1 MKKSAQR
8 IAAWLLAAS
17 MVAGTFVQPMAVYA
31 ESTVSVADGTTA
43 AGDIITA
50 DGDVV
55 IGNSAGDAD
64 LNADTNKTADVDTPT
79 EDAPAADADAPA
91 EDDTTTA
98 DADAPAEDD
107 TTAADAD
114 APTEDGATT
123 TDADAPTEDGAT
135 TADAD
140 APTEDGA
147 TTADA
152 DTSAEDDTLTIT
164 PTDLQSCMALLS
176 ASELALDADSIA
188 PEVRDET
195 MALED
200 EITVNSA
207 DTLQALVNAAVLKDS
222 TATNI
227 TVNAEPNHAY
237 TGTLVIPDGTLLGTN
252 EDGTTFEVNYTGK
265 TITLNMNG
273 STLTVPNDAAVG
285 VSVFGKLTIQNGT
298 IKAAENCTA
307 TRGAQV
313 PLGGNLTLD
322 NTTISGF
329 HYAGPGAGVYVKGT
343 AAINSDGS
351 FDVMLDDKS
360 APVQDDAGNYKIKK
374 VQGANSTDMDT
385 YFTMLG
391 TSRIEKCVSNGSGAA
406 LYAHNA
412 AVVTLTGATF
422 AGNDSADNGGAVYLG
437 TGVTLTLA
445 DGVVFDG
452 NHSAMDGGALYLAN
466 QYDLQVKTETVKV
479 QVPVVFSGSKDD
491 AGLHGAKF
499 TGNTADGNG
508 GALAFDAQFNGLADN
523 TIQYATFAG
532 NIAKVR
538 GGAIAF
544 NAGIVQNTLDTC
556 AFTKNHAICGG
567 AVYYPN
573 MIKEGEDRTPD
584 YSIINSAFERNA
596 ATDDNGL
603 NGYGGA
609 VLLQMNHSGNL
620 TTNHTASLR
629 IQDSTFTNNSA
640 SYSGGAVAAW
650 KEGNGTRAIRMQVT
664 LDGNTFTDN
673 STTADNSKVTWGGGG
688 AVYLDSS
695 AAGTFT
701 ANTFTGNSSACRG
714 GAVYMQNDLDI
725 EDHIHTFGALGK
737 DGKPD
742 PDKANTFTGN
752 HADVWGGAIFDG
764 VSNETVCGETTKTL
778 IYGGTFQNNTTYSAG
793 GAVYFSNKR
802 GREDDAILFDGVTF
816 TGNEAQRTGS
826 GGALYLSDSRIAI
839 RNSIF
844 TGNKTELNTGGAIC
858 ASYTDNLAV
867 KDTNFEG
874 NIAGNVRQNDARG
887 GAILVTRGG
896 VQLENDAFTKNEGST
911 GGAIS
916 SHWDYGTQLAIK
928 NCQFTEN
935 KATNSGGALYSYGS
949 TVEVRDSDFTGNNA
963 ANGGAVCMSGRY
975 NIQPYYATLTVH
987 EGCTFTN
994 NCVTGQGGAIYMEN
1008 SSGVSY
1014 TDTDGNLKYY
1024 HNVVQILGTE
1034 GNPVTFTGN
1043 KATSGHGGALR
1054 MGNRVDLNV
1063 EYATFENNSCNSSG
1077 NLGGVVYA
1085 GACDT
1090 VKLTNST
1097 FTNNSTTGSGG
1108 VLYADGAL
1116 QYVTIN
1122 GTSTKYP
1129 DPENITVENCS
1140 FTGNSAGTNGGV
1152 IATAGYLNND
1162 ANRYKDLVG
1171 NLTLNNNTFDGN
1183 HAGTQGGALYINSN
1197 WEGKIHGGSITNNT
1211 AGTNG
1216 GALFVRRSHVSVD
1229 GGAVIDGNTAGND
1242 GGAIYVGYEWGETW
1256 KDNTYPNNRVTTED
1270 CTISHNTAQR
1280 GGVAFMQSYAGFA
1293 MDKTTQVEGN
1303 IGTGD
1308 VYVCANA
1315 REVTLAKAKELQG
1328 KYTAWRMDDTED
1340 LTGAVTNDN
1349 KKDHYYNL
1357 LGDTRYVARLNGGL
1371 LDKEKFA
1378 TLQEAI
1384 NAAQTRGKDSTID
1397 LLADVN
1403 EKVTANTEN
1412 GAITLNLNHY
1422 TLSGSINLNNAK
1434 NSNAFTLT
1442 DEAKADAKENSTAG
1456 LFTGTGDG
1464 IVMGKGSANDVPN
1477 TLVLKNVALSNFL
1490 RAVTGSNYTSV
1501 TADGATFEKY
1511 YYYGIR
1517 IYNNSSITVK
1527 NSTFHDS
1534 TTSTGYNSHALFV
1547 ESQQNTVTIED
1558 GKFYNLT
1565 AQYGPAVYMHSNNTL
1580 IINSGEFY
1588 NNTATSKGGVIATNA
1603 TGNTIT
1609 INGGAF
1615 HNNKAVYG
1623 GVIDTNVSENNSY
1636 SNTVTI
1642 AGGTFKENT
1651 ATADGGVIRMGGA
1664 KDGKVA
1670 NTLTISGGE
1679 ISGNKAVN
1687 GGAVYCGGKTNI
1699 TISGT
1704 NTTPGVVMNNTAD
1717 MGGNLLLAGEGSTL
1731 TVAAGGLLYGGAT
1744 AGDVMFTQPGR
1755 VDLCDVS
1762 SLYLEPVT
1770 EKDDLVWLKNQE
1782 SNGKATHLQE
1792 AAAAQDCYILTKNG
1806 AAPALYAARIGE
1818 SFYHSISQAFSA
1830 AKEDEG
1836 DQTIV
1841 LLRDQTENLTVTP
1854 LTKEVTLNLNGY
1866 TLTSQITVNDGMNK
1880 AGGCFTLT
1888 DNKGEDYKQGS
1899 TGGVLTGNN
1908 QNATGIWV
1916 KSQNTATEN
1925 PTVKLQGPLT
1935 LTGFIS
1941 HAVYVES
1948 NGYVTANGVTFTK
1961 NTNSSNSS
1969 SWPEISRGAAI
1980 SFSSGGKLEADSCIF
1995 SNNSTTGYGGAVY
2008 MGSPQATATLTGCT
2022 FTDNTSHCGGAAS
2035 LWVRNATLTNNTFT
2049 NNKVTYGSGYY
2060 GGALYLYL
2068 YQSDSKLEEKYNAV
2082 LRGNTFTENST
2093 AGDNGGALMLDANDS
2108 EAVVTLFEG
2117 NTFTKNTAPR
2127 GSGGAG
2133 HVTRGAVTL
2142 GAGNKFIENE
2152 SFNSGSAIYMQGDGN
2167 TIRTSLYSIYE
2178 GEQKPE
2184 SDADYT
2190 LFKGNHVGVNNYSEV
2205 NGTVY
2210 MNFGRNYTLRYAKFE
2225 ENTAGTGTVGVYVG
2239 GGNANIPDR
2248 TVMIDHCTFTGNSG
2262 KSYDLRLGSNS
2273 APASQITVS
2282 NVTFDGENISHR
2294 DGSVVYLDRRNNLT
2308 MENVTI
2314 QNTKGQAHMILLY
2327 GGALKDADGNYQ
2339 PVQHTLTN
2347 VNVLDNTQCYDVPV
2361 YLYNDNSTY
2370 DESWKLYSGQ
2380 CNTTMT
2386 DCTISGNVSTRTST
2400 NDGVG
2405 ALYIYK
2411 SNVTMTDCTISNNQG
2426 GNGTIRLLS
2435 PSELVGYGPK
2445 TECTLTM
2452 KNCFVTGNTSRNA
2465 AINVGRRDC
2474 YRETLNVVGCT
2485 ISNNTNTTES
2495 GGAVRGSVL
2504 STLNLKDS
2512 TVSNN
2517 TAAKTGGAV
2526 YAEAYD
2532 TKAGASR
2539 TNLTNCTITG
2549 NKAQYGGGVYLAR
2562 FYLPNKYSDSATYL
2576 HVFGEHGNTNQS
2588 LKIQGG
2594 QIEDNTA
2601 TNNGGGI
2608 SLDINACSANYCT
2621 MEVHVDGTK
2630 ITNNRAQLGQDVYAY
2645 KAVPATKL
2653 YLPNASDIAANGRW
2667 LNEDTGLT
2675 LPDRAVEYDKI
2686 QRTYPLTLSAPQK
2699 EEDVASLTIDGGEP
2713 VTYNSLQEAMDAAR
2727 AALTAEPTA
2736 QLTVKLLKDTN
2747 SSTLVSAGTN
2757 VTLDLGGN
2765 SIKGIGGTSA
2775 LTIEDSTLVIKN
2787 GTISG
2792 TATDGGALLL
2802 RNNANVTLTDT
2813 TLTGSRAARYGG
2825 AAYITGGADL
2835 TMGNGAVIT
2844 GCEAAWGGAV
2854 YVNDGTFTQNGDAK
2868 IESCKTFIN
2877 KTYNETGRGG
2887 AIYVEKGTYTLT
2899 EQAAVTNCTTQNLGT
2914 VYIADYGEFNMTGGE
2929 ISGNTADY
2937 GAGVYLTRGNMT
2949 IADGKIAQNT
2959 ANQAGGGVSQDGGVV
2974 LMRGGEISGNTADR
2988 GAGWRLTNGGSVLM
3002 RDGDITGN
3010 NASNAG
3016 GGIYQD
3022 SGTFTVNGGS
3032 ITKNEAATGGGLR
3045 HINGTFN
3052 FQGGSLYG
3060 NIAREDGGT
3069 GSDIDATNQN
3079 GVVNLIAASGMKNEK
3094 YNVWRDDRYPYPFT
3108 KGYNKTSD
3116 KIAAEGGAEGGKY
3129 LTAEVSNVNNVKLTA
3144 DYYGGES
3151 TGIASNDMYVE
3162 SLTLTRQDSGKIDG
3176 DAFDKADGVI
3186 TAQDVKDGNG
3196 KVAGVASVTESD
3208 EVYPLDYQE
3217 ESNAATNTGKYLTV
3231 TYSDEREAENVRPD
3245 TPLAWTAG
3253 NDSNCTNRLIRSF
3266 STAYYGVEL
3275 VIKSAEMKDKLTN
3288 TTQRLWIRIKVPC
3301 EKNDVSIKGVGATF
3315 NSSLSYYDPSIQ
3327 SMVLEGYQ
3335 DLVLTKDQATGTA
3348 KTSQQFTITVGGM
3361 HNGETLKPTVEAW
3374 FDNSSYNQYQND
3386 YNTST
3391 DKVSLDADPM
3401 VVSAKAAYNL
3411 AIDNQPDVKR
3421 VGYFD
3426 IDQKVEITEKEYN
3439 DRKAKGE
3446 TNIVYGMV
3454 AGYGMALQLRN
3465 QDTSKALRGIEVPTG
3480 DITFSVGMHGGL
3492 FYDGKQVTYK
3502 EGGEA
3507 VSIYPILW
3515 AYKPNDRGQSLTGYD
3530 TRNNKA
3536 DINMYWNDED
3546 DLTKNTA
3553 FDPNCPA
3560 NITADHSGGVWSV
3573 TASNQKDEYTAG
3585 GEQKNTQTQ
3594 ATFRVSGYNM
3604 EPIGS
3609 VNSPAYTFSA
3619 GYLQVIIPIDLDKY
3633 NLGDGDSYDGFLQA
3647 DLRVVA
3653 DKFEMDG
3660 VDADKMNGID
3670 PTIEDDINN
3679 YYNFT
3684 KDELNELKKHA
3695 TNETCYKD
3703 NYNKSET
3710 LGMNISKTM
3719 GGNGSSIYKSTYEL
3733 GSDGKTVLNDEGK
3746 KELGSNVTGVGSQLY
3761 MTGNLRFGSQAVTPA
3776 NDPDSYLY
3784 EPQTDA
3790 ETEYYYLTAFDV
3802 LMKFDPDAMEPV
3814 VYKEGDT
3821 EKPVTRWSAADVK
3834 NKLGGI
3840 SMINLS
3846 DTGGSDWDTGTPK
3859 LTQNYE
3865 LTILYAAKKDETLIG
3880 NGNPGKG
3887 WVYGE
3892 WSAADTELDKS
3903 QPLWHGTANTR
3914 DDGGTADMDNFS
3926 FDTTTDGNCLV
3937 YYNTLAD
3944 LKAAGK
3950 TCVAVLYQVRNCCI
3964 RNGREVSIGHMMQV
3978 SEDVSK
3984 IGRSYATTMDM
3995 RAWTTYRP
4003 FYREPLVGDPGW
4015 QRLSKDGITLQDRRS
4030 LLYQGLIEGN
4040 GNPASTLTDEYVTGT
4055 TKDGKEI
4062 SWNIGQPTLV
4072 KPDGGKNCYQK
4083 TQYSNGYEVGGS
4095 HSGYKFGNT
4104 VLVATQNAS
4113 VGITTTDVE
4122 KGNILQHDYLL
4133 DNGQRTVTVKVT
4145 PKITMQSNV
4154 KKDLAIFDGRT
4165 ETKVT
4170 VTVGLPQDLTLQQ
4183 GTLEFNYTH
4192 SDYKQGDLTWDM
4204 QYQYY
4209 DTDSK
4214 KWCDFNFETNYADP
4228 NGYQPRETRL
4238 VLTTT
4243 ITDAQKTLP
4252 TFSFKGN
4259 IGYPADPEKDIQG
4272 PQSTDSSTWY
4282 KDLIIQAEIH
4292 STYEEQVDSKE
4303 INAALGREASTT
4315 ITVFKNSKSLINKT
4329 ARESLVEVGDDLT
4342 YVLTYQQSNTEPQ
4355 QLELCDVLPYD
4366 SKAFHGAY
4374 ALKSVQV
4381 EVKPKA
4387 EGGSWDTKGLTLKY
4401 GNSSA
4406 VVLQDGVLR
4415 RDSILTSSAEG
4426 KALNNDNCDVVINTN
4441 DNSVSYTL
4449 KDLLVHKATGTSE
4462 LGTLYFKMDN
4472 VPEST
4477 VQITVTLTPTQNT
4490 ENGTKLL
4497 TDSDTTTTQQPA
4509 DRYSNVYFSQI
4520 GENNYITSPA
4530 ASIKVRSRS
4539 ISGLAWMDQ
4548 NHDGVYTT
4556 KLNSTAEKNV
4566 GSDKLLSG
4574 ITVTLLQKQKPD
4586 ASPLYKAADGTQYY
4600 GVTDTLGNPVQPVET
4615 DKFGRYTFANLPEGS
4630 YYVLFTDANN
4640 AYKME
4645 DGSQPALPFG
4655 KLSLTGSSTAATSNK
4670 ATTARYDTDGTTL
4683 QAGLTDEI
4691 KLGNA
4696 VLTGRDDRSNVNAGF
4711 YYTELRLEK
4720 VWKNVPDSAKAAQAK
4735 VKFTL
4740 TAKDSEN
4747 AELNRAVYTMSNTTI
4762 SEPKTDDGSLFGNFA
4777 TNKVTAEDATE
4788 AQRTVRWLTASGL
4801 PLQAENAKGA
4811 ITYALVSEEIDAKN
4825 SWAANATFI
4834 QNFKQE
4840 PVSSGPDSDNSA
4852 IATRH
4857 IAENTAL
4864 TYDIEITKLSDL
4876 YGKTIPAGARFEAV
4890 LKNNDFKQTSKEV
4903 KVTEGEETF
4912 TRYLLKDLCAGTYTL
4927 RETKAPLGYAKDR
4940 MTYTL
4945 IITDT
4950 ENGKPCTPTI
4960 TLQDKG
4966 GNTLYTASIKA
4977 GEGSTPTVEV
4987 VKNAATESA
4996 TVMTGG
5002 KCLEVATE
5010 KNLPVRTQIDLQV
5023 TDAYLFSLPFTGG
5036 DGMNRT
5042 AAAGIGL
5049 MALAAVLAGVVTIR
5063 KRKKGRDAT

>member
-1 MKKSAQR
+1 MKKSTQR

-31 ESTVSVADGTTA
+31 ESTVSVADSTTA

-50 DGDVV
+50 DGNVV

-64 LNADTNKTADVDTPT
+64 LNADTNKTADADTPAG
-79 EDAPAADADAPA
+79 DAAPAADTDTPAGDAAPAADADAPAGDAVPAADADAPA
-91 EDDTTTA
+91 EDAAPAA
-98 DADAPAEDD
+98 DADAPAGD
-107 TTAADAD
+107 AAPA
-114 APTEDGATT
+114 
-123 TDADAPTEDGAT
+123 
-135 TADAD
+135 
-140 APTEDGA
+140 
-147 TTADA
+147 ADA

-176 ASELALDADSIA
+176 VSELALDADSIA

-207 DTLQALVNAAVLKDS
+207 DTLQALVNAAVLQAGPAE
-222 TATNI
+222 TTI
-227 TVNAEPNHAY
+227 TVTAEANHAY
-237 TGTLVIPDGTLLGTN
+237 TGTLVIPDGTLLGTK
-252 EDGTTFEVNYTGK
+252 EDGSTFTVDYTGK
-265 TITLNMNG
+265 TITLDMKG
-273 STLTVPNDAAVG
+273 STLTVPDDAAVG

-298 IKAAENCTA
+298 IKAADDCTA

-313 PLGGNLTLD
+313 PLGGSLTLD

-343 AAINSDGS
+343 AAINSNGS
-351 FDVMLDDKS
+351 FDVMLDSNS
-360 APVQDDAGNYKIKK
+360 APVKDESGNYKIKK
-374 VQGANSTDMDT
+374 VQDANSTDMNT
-385 YFTMLG
+385 YFTMQG
-391 TSRIEKCVSNGSGAA
+391 TSRIENCVSNGSGAA

-422 AGNDSADNGGAVYLG
+422 AENDSADNGGAVYLG
-437 TGVTLTLA
+437 TGVALTLA

-452 NHSAMDGGALYLAN
+452 NHSAKDGGALYLAN

-491 AGLHGAKF
+491 DVLSGAKF
-499 TGNTADGNG
+499 TKNTADGKG
-508 GALAFDAQFNGLADN
+508 GALAFDAQFNGLADKK
-523 TIQYATFAG
+523 IQYATFAE
-532 NIAKVR
+532 NTAMVR

-544 NAGIVQNTLDTC
+544 NEGIVQNTLENC
-556 AFTKNHAICGG
+556 AFTQNRAICGG

-573 MIKEGEDRTPD
+573 IVKEGEERTPD
-584 YSIINSAFERNA
+584 YNITNSAFKGNT
-596 ATDDNGL
+596 ATDDNDL

-620 TTNHTASLR
+620 TTNHTASLH
-629 IQDSTFTNNSA
+629 IQGSTFTDNRA

-650 KEGNGTRAIRMQVT
+650 KEGNDTRAIRMQVT
-664 LDGNTFTDN
+664 LDGNTFTGN
-673 STTADNSKVTWGGGG
+673 STTADTSKVTWAGGG
-688 AVYLDSS
+688 AVYLYSN
-695 AAGTFT
+695 AVGTFT
-701 ANTFTGNSSACRG
+701 ANTFTDNSSACRG
-714 GAVYMQNDLDI
+714 GAVYMLNDRDI
-725 EDHIHTFGALGK
+725 EDRVHTFGALGQ

-742 PDKANTFTGN
+742 ATKANTFTGN
-752 HADVWGGAIFDG
+752 HADAWGGAIFDG
-764 VSNETVCGETTKTL
+764 VSSEAVYGETTKTL
-778 IYGGTFQNNTTYSAG
+778 IYGGTFKNNTTYSAG
-793 GAVYFSNKR
+793 GAIYFSNKR
-802 GREDDAILFDGVTF
+802 EREDDAILFDGVIF
-816 TGNEAQRTGS
+816 TGNAAQRTGT

-839 RNSIF
+839 RNSTF
-844 TGNKTELNTGGAIC
+844 TGNKTELNVGGAIY
-858 ASYTDNLAV
+858 AAYTDNLAV
-867 KDTNFEG
+867 TNTNFEG
-874 NIAGNVRQNDARG
+874 NIAGAVRKNDARG
-887 GAILVTRGG
+887 GAIFVARGG
-896 VQLENDAFTKNEGST
+896 VQLENDTFKKNEGST
-911 GGAIS
+911 GGAIGTQ
-916 SHWDYGTQLAIK
+916 WDYGTEIQIK
-928 NCQFTEN
+928 SCQFAEN

-949 TVEVRDSDFTGNNA
+949 TVEVRDSHFADNSA

-975 NIQPYYATLTVH
+975 NIKPYYATLTVH
-987 EGCTFTN
+987 EGCTFTD
-994 NCVTGQGGAIYMEN
+994 NCATGSGGAIYIET
-1008 SSGVSY
+1008 SSGTSY
-1014 TDTDGNLKYY
+1014 TDDDGKLKYY
-1024 HNVVQILGTE
+1024 HNAVNILGTE
-1034 GNPVTFTGN
+1034 EKPVVFSGNQ
-1043 KATSGHGGALR
+1043 ATSGHGGVLR
-1054 MGNRVDLNV
+1054 MGNRVDLTV
-1063 EYATFENNSCNSSG
+1063 DYATFENNSCGNSTG
-1077 NLGGVVYA
+1077 YAGGVIYA

-1097 FTNNSTTGSGG
+1097 FTNNSTTGMGG
-1108 VLYADGAL
+1108 VLYADGGL

-1122 GTSTKYP
+1122 NERTPYP

-1152 IATAGYLNND
+1152 IATAGNLNND

-1183 HAGTQGGALYINSN
+1183 HAGSQGGALYIHSN
-1197 WEGKIHGGSITNNT
+1197 WEGKIDGGSITNNT

-1229 GGAVIDGNTAGND
+1229 GDALIDGNTAGND
-1242 GGAIYVGYEWGETW
+1242 GGAIYVGYEWGDTW
-1256 KDNTYPNNRVTTED
+1256 KDNTYRDNRVTTED

-1280 GGVAFMQSYAGFA
+1280 GGVAFVQSYAGFA
-1293 MDKTTQVEGN
+1293 MEKTTQVEGN

-1315 REVTLAKAKELQG
+1315 REVTLAKAAELQG
-1328 KYTAWRMDDTED
+1328 KYTAWRMDDTTD
-1340 LTGAVTNDN
+1340 LTDAVTNDN
-1349 KKDHYYNL
+1349 QKDHYYNL
-1357 LGDTRYVARLNGGL
+1357 LGNTRYVARLNGGL
-1371 LDKEKFA
+1371 LGLVGEEKFA
-1378 TLQEAI
+1378 TLQAAI
-1384 NAAQTRGKDSTID
+1384 NAAQTRDKASTID

-1403 EKVTANTEN
+1403 EKVTANTES

-1422 TLSGSINLNNAK
+1422 TLSGSINLNNAA
-1434 NSNAFTLT
+1434 NNNAFTLT
-1442 DEAKADAKENSTAG
+1442 DEAKANAKENSAAG

-1464 IVMGKGSANDVPN
+1464 IVMGAGSAQDSPN
-1477 TLVLKNVALSNFL
+1477 KLVLKNVTLSNFQH
-1490 RAVTGSNYTSV
+1490 AVTSNNSTSV

-1511 YYYGIR
+1511 YFYGIR
-1517 IYNNSSITVK
+1517 VGDKSSITVK
-1527 NSTFHDS
+1527 NSTFRDS
-1534 TTSTGYNSHALFV
+1534 TTSTYYNSHALSV
-1547 ESQQNTVTIED
+1547 DGQQNTVTIED

-1565 AQYGPAVYMHSNNTL
+1565 TRYGPAVYMNANNTL
-1580 IINSGEFY
+1580 TINGGEFY
-1588 NNTATSKGGVIATNA
+1588 NNTATSNGGVIATNT

-1609 INGGAF
+1609 INGGYF

-1623 GVIDTNVSENNSY
+1623 GVIDTNVTEGKSY

-1642 AGGTFKENT
+1642 AGGTFTQNT

-1664 KDGKVA
+1664 KDGNAA

-1687 GGAVYCGGKTNI
+1687 GGAVYCGGKTDI
-1699 TISGT
+1699 TISGNDAT
-1704 NTTPGVVMNNTAD
+1704 HGVVMNNTAD
-1717 MGGNLLLAGEGSTL
+1717 MGGNLLLAGAGSAL

-1744 AGDVMFTQPGR
+1744 AGDVMFTQPGS
-1755 VDLCDVS
+1755 VALCDVS
-1762 SLYLEPVT
+1762 KLYLDPVT
-1770 EKDDLVWLKNQE
+1770 DKDGLAWLKNQE
-1782 SNGKATHLQE
+1782 ANGKAARAE
-1792 AAAAQDCYILTKNG
+1792 DAAAQDCYILTKNG

-1818 SFYHSISQAFSA
+1818 TYYHSIAQAFSA

-1866 TLTSQITVNDGMNK
+1866 TLTSQITVKDGMNRD
-1880 AGGCFTLT
+1880 GGCFTLT
-1888 DNKGEDYKQGS
+1888 DAKDEDDYKQDS
-1899 TGGVLTGNN
+1899 TGGVLTGNS
-1908 QNATGIWV
+1908 QNKIGIWV
-1916 KSQNTATEN
+1916 ESQKKATEN

-1941 HAVYVES
+1941 HAVYVEN
-1948 NGYVTANGVTFTK
+1948 NGYVTANGVTFTE
-1961 NTNSSNSS
+1961 NTNSSKSGD
-1969 SWPEISRGAAI
+1969 WPDTARGAAI
-1980 SFSSGGKLEADSCIF
+1980 CFNSGGKLEAESCIF

-2008 MGSPQATATLTGCT
+2008 MSSTQATATLKDCT
-2022 FTDNTSHCGGAAS
+2022 FTDNTSHYGGAVS
-2035 LWVRNATLTNNTFT
+2035 LGVRNATLTNNKFT
-2049 NNKVTYGSGYY
+2049 NNKVTNGSGYY

-2093 AGDNGGALMLDANDS
+2093 AGGNGGALMLDAKDS
-2108 EAVVTLFEG
+2108 EAVVTLLDH
-2117 NTFTKNTAPR
+2117 NTFTKNTTPL
-2127 GSGGAG
+2127 GSGGA
-2133 HVTRGAVTL
+2133 VFVNRGAVTL
-2142 GAGNKFIENE
+2142 GAGNQFIENK
-2152 SFNSGSAIYMQGDGN
+2152 SFGSGSAIYMQGDGS
-2167 TIRTSLYSIYE
+2167 TVRTSLYSIYE

-2184 SDADYT
+2184 NEADYT
-2190 LFKGNHVGVNNYSEV
+2190 LFKGNRIGVNNYAEV
-2205 NGTVY
+2205 NGTIY
-2210 MNFGRNYTLRYAKFE
+2210 MTFGRNYTLRYAKFE
-2225 ENTAGTGTVGVYVG
+2225 GNTADTGTVGVYVG

-2248 TVMIDHCTFTGNSG
+2248 TVTIDHCTFTGNSG
-2262 KSYDLRLGSNS
+2262 KYYDLRFGSNS
-2273 APASQITVS
+2273 APDSQITIS
-2282 NVTFDGENISHR
+2282 NVTFDNETISHR

-2308 MENVTI
+2308 MDKVTI
-2314 QNTKGQAHMILLY
+2314 QNTQGQAHMILLY
-2327 GGALKDADGNYQ
+2327 GGALKDGEDSYK
-2339 PVQHTLTN
+2339 PVQHTLNN
-2347 VNVLDNTQCYDVPV
+2347 VKVLNNTQCYGAPV
-2361 YLYNDNSTY
+2361 YLYSDNTNAN
-2370 DESWKLYSGQ
+2370 ESYLLYSGQ
-2380 CNTTMT
+2380 CDTTMT
-2386 DCTISGNVSTRTST
+2386 DCEIRRNVSTST
-2400 NDGVG
+2400 NDGAG
-2405 ALYIYK
+2405 ALYINK
-2411 SNVTMTDCTISNNQG
+2411 SNVTMTNCTVSDNQG

-2452 KNCFVTGNTSRNA
+2452 ENCTVTDNTSRNA
-2465 AINVGRRDC
+2465 AINVGSRDC
-2474 YRETLNVVGCT
+2474 YRETLKVNNST

-2504 STLNLKDS
+2504 STLNIKDS
-2512 TVSNN
+2512 TLSNN

-2532 TKAGASR
+2532 TAAGNSR

-2562 FYLPNKYSDSATYL
+2562 FNLPDKYSENKTYIR
-2576 HVFGEHGNTNQS
+2576 VFGDQGNTNQS
-2588 LKIQGG
+2588 LMIKDGN
-2594 QIEDNTA
+2594 IEDNTA

-2608 SLDINACSANYCT
+2608 SLDINTCSANYCT
-2621 MEVHVDGTK
+2621 MKVHVDGTK

-2645 KAVPATKL
+2645 KAVPHTEL
-2653 YLPNASDIAANGRW
+2653 YLPKASEIAENGRW

-2675 LPDRAVEYDKI
+2675 LPDRAVEYDII

-2699 EEDVASLTIDGGEP
+2699 EEAVASLTSDGGEP

-2727 AALTAEPTA
+2727 KELTQNPNA
-2736 QLTVKLLKDTN
+2736 QLTVTLLKDTN

-2775 LTIEDSTLVIKN
+2775 LTIEDSILVIKN

-2835 TMGNGAVIT
+2835 TMDEGAVIT

-2854 YVNDGTFTQNGDAK
+2854 YVNDGTFTQNSDAK

-2887 AIYVEKGTYTLT
+2887 AVYVEKGTYTLNDT
-2899 EQAAVTNCTTQNLGT
+2899 AAVTNCTTQNLGT
-2914 VYIADYGEFNMTGGE
+2914 VYIANYGEFNMTGGE

-2937 GAGVYLTRGNMT
+2937 GAGVYLNRGNMT
-2949 IADGKIAQNT
+2949 IADGKIAQNK
-2959 ANQAGGGVSQDGGVV
+2959 ANHAGGGVSQDGGIV
-2974 LMRGGEISGNTADR
+2974 LMRGGEISGNTADS
-2988 GAGWRLTNGGSVLM
+2988 GAGWRLSSGGSVLM

-3032 ITKNEAATGGGLR
+3032 ITKNEADTGGGLR
-3045 HINGTFN
+3045 HANGTFN

-3069 GSDIDATNQN
+3069 GSDIDATNKS

-3108 KGYNKTSD
+3108 KGYHKTSD

-3129 LTAEVSNVNNVKLTA
+3129 LTAEVSNVNDVKLTA

-3151 TGIASNDMYVE
+3151 TEIASNDMYVE
-3162 SLTLTRQDSGKIDG
+3162 SLKLTRQDSGNKDG
-3176 DAFDKADGVI
+3176 DDAFDNKDGVI
-3186 TAQDVKDGNG
+3186 TAQDVKDGKG
-3196 KVAGVASVTESD
+3196 TVEGVTGVTESD
-3208 EVYPLDYQE
+3208 KVYPLEYQE
-3217 ESNAATNTGKYLTV
+3217 TNTAPTPTGKYLTV
-3231 TYSDEREAENVRPD
+3231 HYSNNKTEDVRPD

-3253 NDSNCTNRLIRSF
+3253 NDSNYTNRLIRSF

-3275 VIKSAEMKDKLTN
+3275 VTKSAEMKGQLTN

-3301 EKNDVSIKGVGATF
+3301 EKNDVSIKGVGTTF
-3315 NSSLSYYDPSIQ
+3315 NSSLSYYDPTIQ

-3335 DLVLTKDQATGTA
+3335 DLGLTKEQANGTTTA
-3348 KTSQQFTITVGGM
+3348 SQQFTITVGGM

-3374 FDNSSYNQYQND
+3374 FDNSSYNKYQNT
-3386 YNTST
+3386 YNTAA

-3411 AIDNQPDVKR
+3411 AIENQPDVKR

-3439 DRKAKGE
+3439 ERKD
-3446 TNIVYGMV
+3446 TDPNVVYGMV

-3465 QDTSKALRGIEVPTG
+3465 QDADKKLRGIEVPTG

-3492 FYDGKQVTYK
+3492 YFDGKPVTYR

-3507 VSIYPILW
+3507 VSITPILW
-3515 AYKPNDRGQSLTGYD
+3515 AYKPNDRGQSQTGYN
-3530 TRNNKA
+3530 TRDNKA
-3536 DINMYWNDED
+3536 GINMYWNDED

-3553 FDPNCPA
+3553 FDPKYPA

-3573 TASNQKDEYTAG
+3573 DESSQADKYTAG
-3585 GEQKNTQTQ
+3585 GGQENTQTR

-3633 NLGDGDSYDGFLQA
+3633 NLGDGESYDGFLQA

-3653 DKFEMDG
+3653 DKFKMDG
-3660 VDADKMNGID
+3660 VDADKMNGIE
-3670 PTIEDDINN
+3670 PTIKDDINN

-3684 KDELNELKKHA
+3684 EDELETLKQHA
-3695 TNETCYKD
+3695 TNETYYKD

-3710 LGMNISKTM
+3710 LGMNITKTEE
-3719 GGNGSSIYKSTYEL
+3719 GNGSFIYKSTYWL
-3733 GSDGKTVLNDEGK
+3733 GSDGKTVLNDAGK

-3761 MTGNLRFGSQAVTPA
+3761 MVGNLQFGSQAVTPA
-3776 NDPDSYLY
+3776 NDPDRYLY
-3784 EPQTDA
+3784 DSQTDA

-3814 VYKEGDT
+3814 VYKEGDE
-3821 EKPVTRWSAADVK
+3821 EKAVTRWSAADVE
-3834 NKLGGI
+3834 NNLGGI

-3865 LTILYAAKKDETLIG
+3865 LTILYAAKQNNTPIG
-3880 NGNPGKG
+3880 NGNTGNG
-3887 WVYGE
+3887 WAYE
-3892 WSAADTELDKS
+3892 KWEDENTDLDNS
-3903 QPLWHGTANTR
+3903 QPLWQNTLSTR
-3914 DDGGTADMDNFS
+3914 DNGGTADMDNFS
-3926 FDTTTDGNCLV
+3926 FDTTTNGNCLV

-3964 RNGREVSIGHMMQV
+3964 RNGRDVSVGHMMQV
-3978 SEDVSK
+3978 SEDVGK
-3984 IGRSYATTMDM
+3984 VGRSYATTMDM

-4003 FYREPLVGDPGW
+4003 FYRKPLVGDPGW
-4015 QRLSKDGITLQDRRS
+4015 QRLRKDGSTLQDRRS

-4040 GNPASTLTDEYVTGT
+4040 GKPASTLTDDYVIGT
-4055 TKDGKEI
+4055 AKDGREI
-4062 SWNIGQPTLV
+4062 KWNIGKPTLG
-4072 KPDGGKNCYQK
+4072 KPDGGKNYYQK

-4122 KGNILQHDYLL
+4122 QGNIRQTDYLL
-4133 DNGQRTVTVKVT
+4133 DNGQRTVTVEVT

-4165 ETKVT
+4165 ETKVE

-4204 QYQYY
+4204 KYQYY
-4209 DTDSK
+4209 DTENS
-4214 KWCDFNFETNYADP
+4214 KWCDFDFTTNYANPD
-4228 NGYQPRETRL
+4228 GYQQRETRL

-4259 IGYPADPEKDIQG
+4259 IGYPADPSKDIHDTTESEDG
-4272 PQSTDSSTWY
+4272 STWH
-4282 KDLIIQAEIH
+4282 KDLTIRAEIH
-4292 STYEEQVDSKE
+4292 STYEEQMDSKE

-4315 ITVFKNSKSLINKT
+4315 VTVFKNSKSVINKT
-4329 ARESLVEVGDDLT
+4329 AQESLVEVGDDLT
-4342 YVLTYQQSNTEPQ
+4342 YVLTYLQSDNGLNT
-4355 QLELCDVLPYD
+4355 LELCDVLPYD

-4374 ALKSVQV
+4374 ALESV
-4381 EVKPKA
+4381 EVKVTPKA
-4387 EGGSWDTKGLTLKY
+4387 EGGSWDTDNLTLKY

-4406 VVLQDGVLR
+4406 VVLNDGVLQR
-4415 RDSILTSSAEG
+4415 GNILTKSAGGTE
-4426 KALNNDNCDVVINTN
+4426 LNSENCNVVTNTG
-4441 DNSVSYTL
+4441 DNSVRYTL
-4449 KDLLVHKATGTSE
+4449 NNPLVHTANGTSE

-4477 VQITVTLTPTQNT
+4477 VQITVTLTPTQT
-4490 ENGTKLL
+4490 TAEGKKLL
-4497 TDSDTTTTQQPA
+4497 TDTDDKTTQQPT
-4509 DRYSNVYFSQI
+4509 DRYSNVYFSKV

-4539 ISGLAWMDQ
+4539 ISGLAWLDQ

-4645 DGSQPALPFG
+4645 DDSTPALPFG

-4670 ATTARYDTDGTTL
+4670 AKAQYGNDGTTL
-4683 QAGLTDEI
+4683 QGGLTGEI
-4691 KLGNA
+4691 TLGNA

-4720 VWKNVPDSAKAAQAK
+4720 VWKNVPDLETAAQAK

-4777 TNKVTAEDATE
+4777 TNKVTAEDDTE

-4825 SWAANATFI
+4825 NWAANATFI
-4834 QNFKQE
+4834 KNFKQE

-4876 YGKTIPAGARFEAV
+4876 YGKNIPAGAIFDAK
-4890 LKNNDFKQTSKEV
+4890 LKKGDFKQRSQEV
-4903 KVTEGEETF
+4903 QVTEGEDTF

-4927 RETKAPLGYAKDR
+4927 HETKAPLGYAKDR

-4960 TLQDKG
+4960 TLQDKD

-4977 GEGSTPTVEV
+4977 GKGGTPTVEV
-4987 VKNAATESA
+4987 VRNDAAAESA

-5002 KCLEVATE
+5002 KCLELASE
-5010 KNLPVRTQIDLQV
+5010 SNPPIRTQIDLQV

-5049 MALAAVLAGVVTIR
+5049 MALAAALAGVVTIR
-5063 KRKKGRDAT
+5063 KRKKGRDTT

>member
-1 MKKSAQR
+1 MKKSTQR

-31 ESTVSVADGTTA
+31 ESTVSVADSTTA

-64 LNADTNKTADVDTPT
+64 LNADTNKTADVDTPAG
-79 EDAPAADADAPA
+79 DAAPAADADAPA
-91 EDDTTTA
+91 GDAAPAA
-98 DADAPAEDD
+98 DADAPAGDAAP
-107 TTAADAD
+107 AADAD
-114 APTEDGATT
+114 A
-123 TDADAPTEDGAT
+123 
-135 TADAD
+135 
-140 APTEDGA
+140 
-147 TTADA
+147 
-152 DTSAEDDTLTIT
+152 SAEDDTLTIT

-176 ASELALDADSIA
+176 VSELALDADSIA

-207 DTLQALVNAAVLKDS
+207 DTLQALVNAAVLKDK

-227 TVNAEPNHAY
+227 TVTAEANHAY

-252 EDGTTFEVNYTGK
+252 EDGSTFTVDYTGK

-298 IKAAENCTA
+298 IKAADDCSA

-313 PLGGNLTLD
+313 PLGGSLTLD

-329 HYAGPGAGVYVKGT
+329 RYAGPGAGVYVKGT
-343 AAINSDGS
+343 AAINSNGS
-351 FDVMLDDKS
+351 FDVMLDSNS
-360 APVQDDAGNYKIKK
+360 APVKDDAGNYKIKK
-374 VQGANSTDMDT
+374 VQYTDGTDMDT

-437 TGVTLTLA
+437 TGVALTLA
-445 DGVVFDG
+445 DGVVFDS
-452 NHSAMDGGALYLAN
+452 NHSAKDGGALYLAN

-479 QVPVVFSGSKDD
+479 QVPVVFSGSKDGD
-491 AGLHGAKF
+491 GLHGAKF
-499 TGNTADGNG
+499 TSNTADGKG

-523 TIQYATFAG
+523 KIQYATFAE
-532 NIAKVR
+532 NTAKVR

-544 NAGIVQNTLDTC
+544 NEGIVQNTLDTC
-556 AFTKNHAICGG
+556 AFTQNRAICGG

-573 MIKEGEDRTPD
+573 MIKEGEERTPA
-584 YSIINSAFERNA
+584 YNITNSAFEGNN
-596 ATDDNGL
+596 ATDDNDL

-609 VLLQMNHSGNL
+609 VLLQMNHSGTL
-620 TTNHTASLR
+620 TTNHTASLHV
-629 IQDSTFTNNSA
+629 QGSTFTDNRA
-640 SYSGGAVAAW
+640 SFSGGAVAAW
-650 KEGNGTRAIRMQVT
+650 KEGNDTRAIRMQVT
-664 LDGNTFTDN
+664 LDGNTFTGN
-673 STTADNSKVTWGGGG
+673 STTADTSKVTWAGGG
-688 AVYLDSS
+688 AVYLHSN
-695 AAGTFT
+695 AVGTFT
-701 ANTFTGNSSACRG
+701 ANTFTKNSSACRG
-714 GAVYMQNDLDI
+714 GAVYMLNDRDI
-725 EDHIHTFGALGK
+725 EDRVHTFGALGQ

-742 PDKANTFTGN
+742 ADKANTFTGN
-752 HADVWGGAIFDG
+752 HADAWGGAIFDG
-764 VSNETVCGETTKTL
+764 VSSETVFGETTKTL

-793 GAVYFSNKR
+793 GAIYFSNKR

-826 GGALYLSDSRIAI
+826 GGALYLSDSRVAI
-839 RNSIF
+839 CNSSTF
-844 TGNKTELNTGGAIC
+844 TGNKTELNAGGAIY
-858 ASYTDNLAV
+858 AAYTDNLAV
-867 KDTNFEG
+867 TDTNFEG
-874 NIAGNVRQNDARG
+874 NIAGNVRKNDARG
-887 GAILVTRGG
+887 GAIFVARGG
-896 VQLENDAFTKNEGST
+896 VQLENDTFKNNEGGS
-911 GGAIS
+911 GGAICTQ
-916 SHWDYGTQLAIK
+916 WDYGAQLAIRS
-928 NCQFTEN
+928 CQFTEN
-935 KATNSGGALYSYGS
+935 KSTNSGGALYSYGS
-949 TVEVRDSDFTGNNA
+949 TVEVWDSHFSDNSA

-975 NIQPYYATLTVH
+975 NIKPYYATLTVH

-994 NCVTGQGGAIYMEN
+994 NCVTGSGGAIYMETN
-1008 SSGVSY
+1008 GTSY
-1014 TDTDGNLKYY
+1014 TDDDGKLKYY
-1024 HNVVQILGTE
+1024 HNVVNILGTKE
-1034 GNPVTFTGN
+1034 KPVTFTGN
-1043 KATSGHGGALR
+1043 QATSGHGGVLR

-1063 EYATFENNSCNSSG
+1063 EYATFDNNSCGNNTS
-1077 NLGGVVYA
+1077 NLGGVIYA

-1108 VLYADGAL
+1108 VLYADGVL
-1116 QYVTIN
+1116 QYVTID
-1122 GTSTKYP
+1122 GVTKPYR

-1140 FTGNSAGTNGGV
+1140 FTGNTAGSNGGV
-1152 IATAGYLNND
+1152 IATGGDLRGD
-1162 ANRYKDLVG
+1162 STRYKDLVG
-1171 NLTLNNNTFDGN
+1171 NLTLNNNTFAGN
-1183 HAGTQGGALYINSN
+1183 HAGSQGGALYIHSN
-1197 WEGKIHGGSITNNT
+1197 WEGKIDGGSITNNT

-1229 GGAVIDGNTAGND
+1229 GGAVIDGNTAGSD
-1242 GGAIYVGYEWGETW
+1242 GGAIYVGYEWGDTW
-1256 KDNTYPNNRVTTED
+1256 KDNTYPDNRVTTKD

-1280 GGVAFMQSYAGFA
+1280 GGVAFVQSYAGFA
-1293 MDKTTQVEGN
+1293 MEKTTQVEGN

-1315 REVTLAKAKELQG
+1315 RKVTLAKAAELQG
-1328 KYTAWRMDDTED
+1328 EYTAWRMDDTTD
-1340 LTGAVTNDN
+1340 LTEAVTNDN
-1349 KKDHYYNL
+1349 SADHYYNL
-1357 LGDTRYVARLNGGL
+1357 LGNTRYVARLNGGL
-1371 LDKEKFA
+1371 LGLVGEEKFA
-1378 TLQEAI
+1378 TLQAAI
-1384 NAAQTRGKDSTID
+1384 NAAQDRGKDSTID

-1422 TLSGSINLNNAK
+1422 TLSGSIKLDNTKNN
-1434 NSNAFTLT
+1434 NAFTLT
-1442 DEAKADAKENSTAG
+1442 DEAKADAKENSAAG

-1464 IVMGKGSANDVPN
+1464 IVMGIGHAQDVPN
-1477 TLVLKNVALSNFL
+1477 TLVLKEVTLSNFQ
-1490 RAVTGSNYTSV
+1490 RAVKGSNYTSV

-1511 YYYGIR
+1511 CYYGIWVGDK
-1517 IYNNSSITVK
+1517 SSITVK
-1527 NSTFHDS
+1527 NSTFRDS
-1534 TTSTGYNSHALFV
+1534 TMGAHFNSHALSV
-1547 ESQQNTVTIED
+1547 DGQQNTVTIEN

-1565 AQYGPAVYMHSNNTL
+1565 AQYGPAVYMNYNNTL
-1580 IINSGEFY
+1580 TINGGEFY
-1588 NNTATSKGGVIATNA
+1588 NNTATSKGGVIATN
-1603 TGNTIT
+1603 TRDNTIT
-1609 INGGAF
+1609 INGGDF

-1623 GVIDTNVSENNSY
+1623 GVIATNISENNTY

-1642 AGGTFKENT
+1642 AGGTFTDNT
-1651 ATADGGVIRMGGA
+1651 ATADGGVIRMSGA
-1664 KDGKVA
+1664 KDGNAA

-1704 NTTPGVVMNNTAD
+1704 DTTHGVVMNNTAD
-1717 MGGNLLLAGEGSTL
+1717 MGGNLLLAGEGSAL

-1744 AGDVMFTQPGR
+1744 AGDVMFTQAGH

-1762 SLYLEPVT
+1762 SLYLKPVT
-1770 EKDDLVWLKNQE
+1770 DSENLAWLKNQE
-1782 SNGKATHLQE
+1782 ANGKATRTE
-1792 AAAAQDCYILTKNG
+1792 DAVAQDCYILTKNG
-1806 AAPALYAARIGE
+1806 VAPALYAARIGE
-1818 SFYHSISQAFSA
+1818 TCYHSIAQAFSA
-1830 AKEDEG
+1830 AKEGNDP
-1836 DQTIV
+1836 QTIV

-1866 TLTSQITVNDGMNK
+1866 TLTSQITVKDDMNQD
-1880 AGGCFTLT
+1880 GGCFILT
-1888 DNKGEDYKQGS
+1888 DATGENDYKQGS
-1899 TGGVLTGNN
+1899 AGGVLTGNS
-1908 QNATGIWV
+1908 QNKIGIWV
-1916 KSQNTATEN
+1916 ESQKKATEN
-1925 PTVKLQGPLT
+1925 PTVKLQGSLT

-1941 HAVYVES
+1941 HAVYVEN
-1948 NGYVTANGVTFTK
+1948 NGYVTANGVTFTE
-1961 NTNSSNSS
+1961 NTNSSKSG
-1969 SWPEISRGAAI
+1969 SWPDIARGAAI
-1980 SFSSGGKLEADSCIF
+1980 SFSSGGKLEAESCIF
-1995 SNNSTTGYGGAVY
+1995 SDNSTTDYGGAVY
-2008 MGSPQATATLTGCT
+2008 MSNAQATATLKDCT
-2022 FTDNTSHCGGAAS
+2022 FTGNTSHYGGAVS
-2035 LWVRNATLTNNTFT
+2035 LGVRNATLENNTFT

-2060 GGALYLYL
+2060 GGALNLYL

-2082 LRGNTFTENST
+2082 LRDNTFTGNST
-2093 AGDNGGALMLDANDS
+2093 AGGNGGALMLNANDS
-2108 EAVVTLFEG
+2108 EAVVTLFERNSFTQ
-2117 NTFTKNTAPR
+2117 NTTPL
-2127 GSGGAG
+2127 GSGGAVF
-2133 HVTRGAVTL
+2133 VTRGAVTL
-2142 GAGNKFIENE
+2142 GAGNQFIENE
-2152 SFNSGSAIYMQGDGN
+2152 SFGSGSAIYMQGDGS
-2167 TIRTSLYSIYE
+2167 TVRTSLYSKYE
-2178 GEQKPE
+2178 GD
-2184 SDADYT
+2184 DAPTPDDYT
-2190 LFKGNHVGVNNYSEV
+2190 LFKGNHVGVNNYAEV

-2210 MNFGRNYTLRYAKFE
+2210 EEIAYKFTLRYAKFE
-2225 ENTAGTGTVGVYVG
+2225 GNTADTGTVGVYVG
-2239 GGNANIPDR
+2239 GGNANIPNR
-2248 TVMIDHCTFTGNSG
+2248 TVTIDNCTFTKNSG
-2262 KSYDLRLGSNS
+2262 KYYDLRFGSNS
-2273 APASQITVS
+2273 NPNSQITVS
-2282 NVTFDGENISHR
+2282 NVTFENENISHR

-2308 MENVTI
+2308 MDNVTI
-2314 QNTKGQAHMILLY
+2314 QNTQGQAHMILLY
-2327 GGALKDADGNYQ
+2327 GGALKVGEDNYK
-2339 PVQHTLTN
+2339 PVQHTLKN
-2347 VNVLDNTQCYDVPV
+2347 VKVLDNTQCYDVPV
-2361 YLYNDNSTY
+2361 YLYSDNSNAN
-2370 DESWKLYSGQ
+2370 ESWLLYSGQ
-2380 CNTTMT
+2380 CETTMT
-2386 DCTISGNVSTRTST
+2386 NCTISRNTSSST
-2400 NDGVG
+2400 NGGAG
-2405 ALYIYK
+2405 ALYINK
-2411 SNVTMTDCTISNNQG
+2411 SNVTMTKCTVSDNQG

-2452 KNCFVTGNTSRNA
+2452 ENCTVTDNTSRNA
-2465 AINVGRRDC
+2465 AINVGSRDC
-2474 YRETLNVVGCT
+2474 YRETLNVNNNSI

-2504 STLNLKDS
+2504 STLNIKDS
-2512 TVSNN
+2512 TLSNN
-2517 TAAKTGGAV
+2517 TAAKYGGAV

-2532 TKAGASR
+2532 TAVGDSR

-2562 FYLPNKYSDSATYL
+2562 FNLPDKYTDNKTYIR
-2576 HVFGEHGNTNQS
+2576 VFVAQGNTNQS
-2588 LKIQGG
+2588 LRITGG
-2594 QIEDNTA
+2594 NIEDNTA

-2608 SLDINACSANYCT
+2608 SLDINTCSANYCT
-2621 MEVHVDGTK
+2621 MKAHVDGTK

-2645 KAVPATKL
+2645 KAVPHTEL
-2653 YLPNASDIAANGRW
+2653 YLPQASKIAENGRW

-2675 LPDRAVEYDKI
+2675 LPDRAVEYDII

-2699 EEDVASLTIDGGEP
+2699 EEAVASLTIGDGEP
-2713 VTYNSLQEAMDAAR
+2713 KVYNSLQEAMDAAR
-2727 AALTAEPTA
+2727 DALAKDPTA
-2736 QLTVKLLKDTN
+2736 QLTVTLLKDTN

-2757 VTLDLGGN
+2757 VTLDLGKHN
-2765 SIKGIGGTSA
+2765 IKGIGGTSA
-2775 LTIEDSTLVIKN
+2775 LTIEDSILIIKN

-2835 TMGNGAVIT
+2835 TMGQGAVIT
-2844 GCEAAWGGAV
+2844 GCEAARGGAV
-2854 YVNDGTFTQNGDAK
+2854 YVNDGTFTQKSDAK
-2868 IESCKTFIN
+2868 IESCKTFTN
-2877 KTYNETGRGG
+2877 KTYSETGRGG
-2887 AIYVEKGTYTLT
+2887 AIYVEKGTYYLNDT
-2899 EQAAVTNCTTQNLGT
+2899 AAVTNCTTQNLGT
-2914 VYIADYGEFNMTGGE
+2914 VYIANYGEFNMTGGE

-2937 GAGVYLTRGNMT
+2937 GAGVYLTGGNMT
-2949 IADGKIAQNT
+2949 IAGGKIAKNA
-2959 ANQAGGGVSQDGGVV
+2959 ANQAGGGVSQDGGIV
-2974 LMRGGEISGNTADR
+2974 LMRGGEISGNTANR
-2988 GAGWRLTNGGSVLM
+2988 GAGWRLGSGGSVLM
-3002 RDGDITGN
+3002 RGGDITGN

-3022 SGTFTVNGGS
+3022 NGTFTVNGGN
-3032 ITKNEAATGGGLR
+3032 ITKNEADTGGGLC

-3060 NIAREDGGT
+3060 NIARLDGGT
-3069 GSDIDATNQN
+3069 GSDIDATNN
-3079 GVVNLIAASGMKNEK
+3079 SGVVNLIAASGMKNEK

-3108 KGYNKTSD
+3108 KGYHKTSD

-3129 LTAEVSNVNNVKLTA
+3129 LTAEVSNVNDVKLTA

-3151 TGIASNDMYVE
+3151 TEIASNDMYVE
-3162 SLTLTRQDSGKIDG
+3162 SLKLTRQDSGNKDG
-3176 DAFDKADGVI
+3176 DDAFDQEDGVI
-3186 TAQDVKDGNG
+3186 TARDVMERN
-3196 KVAGVASVTESD
+3196 VTVEGVTGVTESD
-3208 EVYPLDYQE
+3208 EVYPLEYQE
-3217 ESNAATNTGKYLTV
+3217 TNTATTPTGKYLTV
-3231 TYSDEREAENVRPD
+3231 HYSNNTTANVRPD

-3253 NDSNCTNRLIRSF
+3253 NDSNYKNRLIRSF
-3266 STAYYGVEL
+3266 STAYYAMEL
-3275 VIKSAEMKDKLTN
+3275 TTKSETMKAELAN

-3301 EKNDVSIKGVGATF
+3301 EKNDVSIKGLGNTF
-3315 NSSLSYYDPSIQ
+3315 NSSLSYYDPTIQ

-3335 DLVLTKDQATGTA
+3335 DLKLTKDQANGTTTA
-3348 KTSQQFTITVGGM
+3348 SQQFTITVGGM

-3374 FDNSSYNQYQND
+3374 FDNSSYNKYQNT
-3386 YNTST
+3386 YNTAA

-3411 AIDNQPDVKR
+3411 AIENQPDVKH

-3426 IDQKVEITEKEYN
+3426 IAQKVEITEKEYN
-3439 DRKAKGE
+3439 ERKA
-3446 TNIVYGMV
+3446 TDPNVVYGMV

-3480 DITFSVGMHGGL
+3480 DITFNVGMHGGL

-3502 EGGEA
+3502 DGGEDGGKA
-3507 VSIYPILW
+3507 VSINPILW
-3515 AYKPNDRGQSLTGYD
+3515 AYKPNDRGQSQTGYD

-3536 DINMYWNDED
+3536 GINMYWNDED

-3553 FDPNCPA
+3553 FDPKYPA

-3573 TASNQKDEYTAG
+3573 DDSIQKESYTAG
-3585 GEQKNTQTQ
+3585 GGQENTQTR

-3609 VNSPAYTFSA
+3609 VGSPAYTFSA

-3633 NLGDGDSYDGFLQA
+3633 NLGDGESYDGFLQA

-3653 DKFEMDG
+3653 DKFKMDG
-3660 VDADKMNGID
+3660 VDADKMNGIA
-3670 PTIEDDINN
+3670 PTIKDDINN

-3684 KDELNELKKHA
+3684 DGELGMLTQHA
-3695 TNETCYKD
+3695 TNETNYKD

-3710 LGMNISKTM
+3710 LGMNITKTVE
-3719 GGNGSSIYKSTYEL
+3719 GNGSFIYKSTYWL
-3733 GSDGKTVLNDEGK
+3733 GSDGKTVLNDAGK

-3761 MTGNLRFGSQAVTPA
+3761 MVGNLLFGSQAVTPA
-3776 NDPDSYLY
+3776 NDPNRYLY
-3784 EPQTDA
+3784 DPQTD
-3790 ETEYYYLTAFDV
+3790 ELTEYYYLTAFDV

-3814 VYKEGDT
+3814 VYKEGDE
-3821 EKPVTRWSAADVK
+3821 EKAVTRWSAADVK
-3834 NKLGGI
+3834 DKLGGI

-3865 LTILYAAKKDETLIG
+3865 LTILYAAKQNNTPIG
-3880 NGNPGKG
+3880 NGNPGNG
-3887 WVYGE
+3887 WAYE
-3892 WSAADTELDKS
+3892 KWEDENTDLDNS
-3903 QPLWHGTANTR
+3903 QPLWQNTLSTR
-3914 DDGGTADMDNFS
+3914 DNGGTADMDNFS
-3926 FDTTTDGNCLV
+3926 FDTTTNGNCLV
-3937 YYNTLAD
+3937 YYNTLAE

-3964 RNGREVSIGHMMQV
+3964 RNGRDVSVGHMMQV

-3984 IGRSYATTMDM
+3984 VGRSYATTMDM

-4003 FYREPLVGDPGW
+4003 FYRKPLVGDPGW
-4015 QRLSKDGITLQDRRS
+4015 QRLSKDGSTLQDRRS

-4040 GNPASTLTDEYVTGT
+4040 GNPATKPAEDYVTGT
-4055 TKDGKEI
+4055 AKDGSTI
-4062 SWNIGQPTLV
+4062 TWNIGQPTLG
-4072 KPDGGKNCYQK
+4072 KPDGGINQYQK

-4122 KGNILQHDYLL
+4122 QGNIRQTDYLL
-4133 DNGQRTVTVKVT
+4133 DNGQRTVTVEVT

-4165 ETKVT
+4165 ETKVE

-4209 DTDSK
+4209 DTENS
-4214 KWCDFNFETNYADP
+4214 KWCDFDFKTNYADTD
-4228 NGYQPRETRL
+4228 GYKQRETRL

-4259 IGYPADPEKDIQG
+4259 IGYPADPSKDIH
-4272 PQSTDSSTWY
+4272 SDTESEDVSTWH
-4282 KDLIIQAEIH
+4282 KDLTIRAEIH

-4303 INAALGREASTT
+4303 INAALGREDSTT
-4315 ITVFKNSKSLINKT
+4315 VTVFKNSKSVINKT
-4329 ARESLVEVGDDLT
+4329 AQESLVEVGDELT
-4342 YVLTYQQSNTEPQ
+4342 YVLTYLQSNIENT
-4355 QLELCDVLPYD
+4355 LELCDVLPYD

-4374 ALKSVQV
+4374 ALESV
-4381 EVKPKA
+4381 EVKVIPKA
-4387 EGGSWDTKGLTLKY
+4387 DGGSWDTGNLTLKY

-4406 VVLQDGVLR
+4406 VVLNNGELQRG
-4415 RDSILTSSAEG
+4415 SILTKSAGGTE
-4426 KALNNDNCDVVINTN
+4426 LNSGNCDVVTNTS

-4449 KDLLVHKATGTSE
+4449 KNPLVHTANGTSD

-4477 VQITVTLTPTQNT
+4477 VQITVTLTPTKTTT
-4490 ENGTKLL
+4490 EGTQLL
-4497 TDSDTTTTQQPA
+4497 TDNDNVTTQQPT
-4509 DRYSNVYFSQI
+4509 DRYSNVYFSKVS
-4520 GENNYITSPA
+4520 ENNYITSPA

-4539 ISGLAWMDQ
+4539 ISGLAWLDQ

-4556 KLNSTAEKNV
+4556 KLNSNAVNAVNV
-4566 GSDKLLSG
+4566 GSDKLLTG
-4574 ITVTLLQKQKPD
+4574 ITVTLLQKQKPGET
-4586 ASPLYKAADGTQYY
+4586 AKTLYTDTDGIPYC
-4600 GVTDTLGNPVQPVET
+4600 GVTDTLGNPVRPVQT
-4615 DKFGRYTFANLPEGS
+4615 DKSGRYTFANLPEGS
-4630 YYVLFTDANN
+4630 YYVLFTDADN

-4645 DGSQPALPFG
+4645 DDSTPALPFG

-4670 ATTARYDTDGTTL
+4670 AKAQYGNDGTTL
-4683 QAGLTDEI
+4683 QGGLTGEI

-4720 VWKNVPDSAKAAQAK
+4720 VWKNVPDLATPAKAK

-4740 TAKDSEN
+4740 TAKDN
-4747 AELNRAVYTMSNTTI
+4747 VGTELNKAVYTMSDTAI
-4762 SEPKTDDGSLFGNFA
+4762 SKPETVDGSLFGNFV
-4777 TNKVTAEDATE
+4777 TNEVTAKDDTE

-4801 PLQAENAKGA
+4801 PLQAENANGP
-4811 ITYALVSEEIDAKN
+4811 ITYALVSEEIEAKKN
-4825 SWAANATFI
+4825 WAANATFI
-4834 QNFKQE
+4834 QNLTQE
-4840 PVSSGPDSDNSA
+4840 QVSSGPDSDNSA

-4876 YGKTIPAGARFEAV
+4876 YGKTIPAGAKFDAKLESS
-4890 LKNNDFKQTSKEV
+4890 NFNQTSKEV
-4903 KVTEGEETF
+4903 QVTEGEDTF

-4927 RETKAPLGYAKDR
+4927 HETKAPLGYAKDR

-4950 ENGKPCTPTI
+4950 KDGQPCKPTI
-4960 TLQDKG
+4960 TLQDKD
-4966 GNTLYTASIKA
+4966 GNTLYTASIQA
-4977 GEGSTPTVEV
+4977 NEVEV
-4987 VKNAATESA
+4987 VKNDAAAESA

-5002 KCLEVATE
+5002 KCLEVAPET
-5010 KNLPVRTQIDLQV
+5010 NLPIRTQIDLQV

-5049 MALAAVLAGVVTIR
+5049 MALAAALAGVVTIR
-5063 KRKKGRDAT
+5063 KRKKGRDTT

>member
-1 MKKSAQR
+1 M
-8 IAAWLLAAS
+8 
-17 MVAGTFVQPMAVYA
+17 
-31 ESTVSVADGTTA
+31 
-43 AGDIITA
+43 
-50 DGDVV
+50 
-55 IGNSAGDAD
+55 
-64 LNADTNKTADVDTPT
+64 
-79 EDAPAADADAPA
+79 
-91 EDDTTTA
+91 
-98 DADAPAEDD
+98 
-107 TTAADAD
+107 
-114 APTEDGATT
+114 
-123 TDADAPTEDGAT
+123 
-135 TADAD
+135 
-140 APTEDGA
+140 
-147 TTADA
+147 
-152 DTSAEDDTLTIT
+152 
-164 PTDLQSCMALLS
+164 
-176 ASELALDADSIA
+176 
-188 PEVRDET
+188 
-195 MALED
+195 
-200 EITVNSA
+200 
-207 DTLQALVNAAVLKDS
+207 
-222 TATNI
+222 
-227 TVNAEPNHAY
+227 
-237 TGTLVIPDGTLLGTN
+237 
-252 EDGTTFEVNYTGK
+252 
-265 TITLNMNG
+265 
-273 STLTVPNDAAVG
+273 
-285 VSVFGKLTIQNGT
+285 
-298 IKAAENCTA
+298 
-307 TRGAQV
+307 
-313 PLGGNLTLD
+313 
-322 NTTISGF
+322 
-329 HYAGPGAGVYVKGT
+329 
-343 AAINSDGS
+343 
-351 FDVMLDDKS
+351 
-360 APVQDDAGNYKIKK
+360 
-374 VQGANSTDMDT
+374 
-385 YFTMLG
+385 
-391 TSRIEKCVSNGSGAA
+391 
-406 LYAHNA
+406 
-412 AVVTLTGATF
+412 
-422 AGNDSADNGGAVYLG
+422 
-437 TGVTLTLA
+437 
-445 DGVVFDG
+445 
-452 NHSAMDGGALYLAN
+452 
-466 QYDLQVKTETVKV
+466 
-479 QVPVVFSGSKDD
+479 
-491 AGLHGAKF
+491 
-499 TGNTADGNG
+499 
-508 GALAFDAQFNGLADN
+508 
-523 TIQYATFAG
+523 
-532 NIAKVR
+532 
-538 GGAIAF
+538 
-544 NAGIVQNTLDTC
+544 
-556 AFTKNHAICGG
+556 
-567 AVYYPN
+567 
-573 MIKEGEDRTPD
+573 
-584 YSIINSAFERNA
+584 
-596 ATDDNGL
+596 
-603 NGYGGA
+603 
-609 VLLQMNHSGNL
+609 
-620 TTNHTASLR
+620 
-629 IQDSTFTNNSA
+629 
-640 SYSGGAVAAW
+640 
-650 KEGNGTRAIRMQVT
+650 
-664 LDGNTFTDN
+664 
-673 STTADNSKVTWGGGG
+673 
-688 AVYLDSS
+688 
-695 AAGTFT
+695 
-701 ANTFTGNSSACRG
+701 
-714 GAVYMQNDLDI
+714 
-725 EDHIHTFGALGK
+725 
-737 DGKPD
+737 
-742 PDKANTFTGN
+742 
-752 HADVWGGAIFDG
+752 
-764 VSNETVCGETTKTL
+764 
-778 IYGGTFQNNTTYSAG
+778 
-793 GAVYFSNKR
+793 
-802 GREDDAILFDGVTF
+802 
-816 TGNEAQRTGS
+816 
-826 GGALYLSDSRIAI
+826 
-839 RNSIF
+839 
-844 TGNKTELNTGGAIC
+844 
-858 ASYTDNLAV
+858 
-867 KDTNFEG
+867 
-874 NIAGNVRQNDARG
+874 
-887 GAILVTRGG
+887 
-896 VQLENDAFTKNEGST
+896 
-911 GGAIS
+911 
-916 SHWDYGTQLAIK
+916 
-928 NCQFTEN
+928 
-935 KATNSGGALYSYGS
+935 
-949 TVEVRDSDFTGNNA
+949 
-963 ANGGAVCMSGRY
+963 
-975 NIQPYYATLTVH
+975 
-987 EGCTFTN
+987 
-994 NCVTGQGGAIYMEN
+994 
-1008 SSGVSY
+1008 
-1014 TDTDGNLKYY
+1014 
-1024 HNVVQILGTE
+1024 
-1034 GNPVTFTGN
+1034 
-1043 KATSGHGGALR
+1043 
-1054 MGNRVDLNV
+1054 
-1063 EYATFENNSCNSSG
+1063 
-1077 NLGGVVYA
+1077 
-1085 GACDT
+1085 
-1090 VKLTNST
+1090 
-1097 FTNNSTTGSGG
+1097 
-1108 VLYADGAL
+1108 
-1116 QYVTIN
+1116 TIN
-1122 GTSTKYP
+1122 G
-1129 DPENITVENCS
+1129 
-1140 FTGNSAGTNGGV
+1140 
-1152 IATAGYLNND
+1152 
-1162 ANRYKDLVG
+1162 
-1171 NLTLNNNTFDGN
+1171 
-1183 HAGTQGGALYINSN
+1183 
-1197 WEGKIHGGSITNNT
+1197 
-1211 AGTNG
+1211 
-1216 GALFVRRSHVSVD
+1216 
-1229 GGAVIDGNTAGND
+1229 
-1242 GGAIYVGYEWGETW
+1242 
-1256 KDNTYPNNRVTTED
+1256 
-1270 CTISHNTAQR
+1270 
-1280 GGVAFMQSYAGFA
+1280 
-1293 MDKTTQVEGN
+1293 
-1303 IGTGD
+1303 
-1308 VYVCANA
+1308 
-1315 REVTLAKAKELQG
+1315 
-1328 KYTAWRMDDTED
+1328 
-1340 LTGAVTNDN
+1340 
-1349 KKDHYYNL
+1349 
-1357 LGDTRYVARLNGGL
+1357 
-1371 LDKEKFA
+1371 
-1378 TLQEAI
+1378 
-1384 NAAQTRGKDSTID
+1384 
-1397 LLADVN
+1397 
-1403 EKVTANTEN
+1403 
-1412 GAITLNLNHY
+1412 
-1422 TLSGSINLNNAK
+1422 
-1434 NSNAFTLT
+1434 
-1442 DEAKADAKENSTAG
+1442 
-1456 LFTGTGDG
+1456 
-1464 IVMGKGSANDVPN
+1464 
-1477 TLVLKNVALSNFL
+1477 
-1490 RAVTGSNYTSV
+1490 
-1501 TADGATFEKY
+1501 
-1511 YYYGIR
+1511 
-1517 IYNNSSITVK
+1517 
-1527 NSTFHDS
+1527 
-1534 TTSTGYNSHALFV
+1534 
-1547 ESQQNTVTIED
+1547 
-1558 GKFYNLT
+1558 
-1565 AQYGPAVYMHSNNTL
+1565 
-1580 IINSGEFY
+1580 GEFY
-1588 NNTATSKGGVIATNA
+1588 NNTATSNGGVIATN
-1603 TGNTIT
+1603 TKGNTIT
-1609 INGGAF
+1609 INGGDF

-1651 ATADGGVIRMGGA
+1651 ATADGGVVRMGGA
-1664 KDGKVA
+1664 KDGTAA

-1704 NTTPGVVMNNTAD
+1704 DTIHGVVMNNTAD

-1731 TVAAGGLLYGGAT
+1731 TVEANGLLYGGAT
-1744 AGDVMFTQPGR
+1744 AGDVMFTQPGS
-1755 VDLCDVS
+1755 VDLCDVNR
-1762 SLYLEPVT
+1762 LYLEPVT
-1770 EKDDLVWLKNQE
+1770 DSENLVWLKNQE
-1782 SNGKATHLQE
+1782 SESQATHRHE
-1792 AAAAQDCYILTKNG
+1792 DAAAQDCYILTKNG
-1806 AAPALYAARIGE
+1806 VAPALYAARIGE

-1830 AKEDEG
+1830 VKEGEG

-1866 TLTSQITVNDGMNK
+1866 TLTSQITVNDGMNQ
-1880 AGGCFTLT
+1880 AGGCFILT
-1888 DNKGEDYKQGS
+1888 DDKGEDYKQGS

-1916 KSQNTATEN
+1916 KSQSKATEN
-1925 PTVKLQGPLT
+1925 PTVKLQGTLT

-1948 NGYVTANGVTFTK
+1948 NGYVTANGVTFTE
-1961 NTNSSNSS
+1961 NTNSSQSG

-1980 SFSSGGKLEADSCIF
+1980 SFSSGGKLEAENCTF

-2008 MGSPQATATLTGCT
+2008 MGNAQATATLTGCT
-2022 FTDNTSHCGGAAS
+2022 FTDNTSHYGGAAS
-2035 LWVRNATLTNNTFT
+2035 LSVRNATLTNNTFT

-2068 YQSDSKLEEKYNAV
+2068 YQSDSKVEEKYNAV
-2082 LRGNTFTENST
+2082 LRGNTFTKNST
-2093 AGDNGGALMLDANDS
+2093 AGDNGGALMLDANNS
-2108 EAVVTLFEG
+2108 ETVVTLFEG
-2117 NTFTKNTAPR
+2117 NIFTQNTAPR
-2127 GSGGAG
+2127 GSGGAVY
-2133 HVTRGAVTL
+2133 VTRGAVTL
-2142 GAGNKFIENE
+2142 GAGNQFIKNE
-2152 SFNSGSAIYMQGDGN
+2152 SFNSGSALFMQGDGY
-2167 TIRTSLYSIYE
+2167 TIRTSLYSKYE
-2178 GEQKPE
+2178 GN
-2184 SDADYT
+2184 DAPTSNDYT
-2190 LFKGNHVGVNNYSEV
+2190 LFQGNHVGVNNYAEV

-2210 MNFGRNYTLRYAKFE
+2210 MEYAARFTLRYAKFE
-2225 ENTAGTGTVGVYVG
+2225 GNTADTGTVGVYVG

-2248 TVMIDHCTFTGNSG
+2248 TVTIDNCTFTNNKGQ
-2262 KSYDLRLGSNS
+2262 SYDLRLGSNS
-2273 APASQITVS
+2273 NPNSQITVS
-2282 NVTFDGENISHR
+2282 NVTFDGETVSHR

-2339 PVQHTLTN
+2339 PVKHTLTN
-2347 VNVLDNTQCYDVPV
+2347 VNVLNNTQCYDVPV
-2361 YLYNDNSTY
+2361 YLYSDNSNAN
-2370 DESWKLYSGQ
+2370 ESWLLCSCQ

-2411 SNVTMTDCTISNNQG
+2411 SNVTMKGCTISNNQG

-2452 KNCFVTGNTSRNA
+2452 ENCTVTGNTSRNA

-2562 FYLPNKYSDSATYL
+2562 FYLPNKFSDSATYL
-2576 HVFGEHGNTNQS
+2576 RVFGDHGNTNQS
-2588 LKIQGG
+2588 LMIQGG
-2594 QIEDNTA
+2594 TIEDNTA

-2608 SLDINACSANYCT
+2608 SLDINTYSANYCT
-2621 MEVHVDGTK
+2621 MKVQVDGTK

-2645 KAVPATKL
+2645 KADPATKL
-2653 YLPNASDIAANGRW
+2653 YLPKASDIAANGRW

-2686 QRTYPLTLSAPQK
+2686 QRTYPLTLSAPQ
-2699 EEDVASLTIDGGEP
+2699 EEEAVASLTINDGEP

-2727 AALTAEPTA
+2727 TALTQTPDA
-2736 QLTVKLLKDTN
+2736 QLTVTLLKETN

-2802 RNNANVTLTDT
+2802 RNNANVTLTGT
-2813 TLTGSRAARYGG
+2813 TLTGSRAAHYGG
-2825 AAYITGGADL
+2825 AAYVTGGADL
-2835 TMGNGAVIT
+2835 TMGEGAVIT

-2854 YVNDGTFTQNGDAK
+2854 YVNDGTFTQKGNAK

-2877 KTYNETGRGG
+2877 KTYSETGRGG

-2899 EQAAVTNCTTQNLGT
+2899 EQAAVTNCTTQNWGT
-2914 VYIADYGEFNMTGGE
+2914 VYIANYGEFNMTGGE

-2937 GAGVYLTRGNMT
+2937 GAGVYLNRGNMT
-2949 IADGKIAQNT
+2949 IADGKIAKNT
-2959 ANQAGGGVSQDGGVV
+2959 ANHAGGGVSQDGGIV
-2974 LMRGGEISGNTADR
+2974 LMRGGEISGNTADS
-2988 GAGWRLTNGGSVLM
+2988 GAGWRLSSGGSVLM

-3045 HINGTFN
+3045 HTNGTFN

-3079 GVVNLIAASGMKNEK
+3079 GVVNLIAASGMKNQK

-3129 LTAEVSNVNNVKLTA
+3129 LTAEVSNVNDVKLTA

-3162 SLTLTRQDSGKIDG
+3162 SLKLTRQDSGKIDG

-3186 TAQDVKDGNG
+3186 TAQDVMNG
-3196 KVAGVASVTESD
+3196 KGTVAGVESVTKSGK
-3208 EVYPLDYQE
+3208 VYPLEYQE
-3217 ESNAATNTGKYLTV
+3217 KTAATQTGKYLTV
-3231 TYSDEREAENVRPD
+3231 AYNDEREAEDVRPD

-3275 VIKSAEMKDKLTN
+3275 VIKSAGMKDKLTN

-3301 EKNDVSIKGVGATF
+3301 EKDDVSIKGVGATF

-3335 DLVLTKDQATGTA
+3335 DLVLTKNQANGTA
-3348 KTSQQFTITVGGM
+3348 TTGQQFTITVGGM

-3374 FDNSSYNQYQND
+3374 FDNSSYNQYQNQ

-3439 DRKAKGE
+3439 DRKANGE

-3502 EGGEA
+3502 DGGEDGGKA
-3507 VSIYPILW
+3507 VRITPILW

-3536 DINMYWNDED
+3536 GINMYWNDED

-3553 FDPNCPA
+3553 FDPKYPA

-3573 TASNQKDEYTAG
+3573 TGSAQNVEYTAG

-3594 ATFRVSGYNM
+3594 AIFRVSGYNM

-3653 DKFEMDG
+3653 DQFKMDG

-3684 KDELNELKKHA
+3684 KDELGELKKHA
-3695 TNETCYKD
+3695 TNETDYTD

-3719 GGNGSSIYKSTYEL
+3719 GGNGSFIYKSTYEL

-3821 EKPVTRWSAADVK
+3821 EIPVTRWSAADVK

-3840 SMINLS
+3840 SMIKLS
-3846 DTGGSDWDTGTPK
+3846 DTGGSDWDTSTPK
-3859 LTQNYE
+3859 LTQNYD
-3865 LTILYAAKKDETLIG
+3865 LTILYAAKNIETPIG
-3880 NGNPGKG
+3880 NGNKGNG
-3887 WVYGE
+3887 WVYGK
-3892 WSAADTELDKS
+3892 WSADDNTELDNS
-3903 QPLWHGTANTR
+3903 QPLWYGAANTR
-3914 DDGGTADMDNFS
+3914 DDGGTADMDKFS

-3964 RNGREVSIGHMMQV
+3964 RNGREVSVGHMMQV

-4003 FYREPLVGDPGW
+4003 FYRKPLVGDPGW
-4015 QRLSKDGITLQDRRS
+4015 QRLSKDGITLQDRSS

-4040 GNPASTLTDEYVTGT
+4040 GQAATKPTEDCVTGT

-4062 SWNIGQPTLV
+4062 KWNIGQPTLV

-4133 DNGQRTVTVKVT
+4133 DNGQRTVTVEVT

-4165 ETKVT
+4165 ETKVE

-4192 SDYKQGDLTWDM
+4192 SAYKQGDLTWDM

-4214 KWCDFNFETNYADP
+4214 EWCDFDFEKNYADP
-4228 NGYQPRETRL
+4228 TGYQPRETRL

-4243 ITDAQKTLP
+4243 ITDVQKTLP

-4259 IGYPADPEKDIQG
+4259 IGYPADPKKDIQG
-4272 PQSTDSSTWY
+4272 PQSADSSTWY
-4282 KDLIIQAEIH
+4282 KDLTIQAEIH
-4292 STYEEQVDSKE
+4292 STYEEQEDSKE

-4315 ITVFKNSKSLINKT
+4315 ITVFKNSKSVINKT

-4342 YVLTYQQSNTEPQ
+4342 YVLTYQQSNPESN
-4355 QLELCDVLPYD
+4355 LELCDVLPYD

-4387 EGGSWDTKGLTLKY
+4387 DGGSWNTDKLTLKY
-4401 GNSSA
+4401 GDSSA
-4406 VVLQDGVLR
+4406 VVLKDGALQ
-4415 RDSILTSSAEG
+4415 RDSILTNSAKG
-4426 KALNNDNCDVVINTN
+4426 QTLNAANCEVEKG

-4449 KDLLVHKATGTSE
+4449 NKLLVHKANGTSE

-4477 VQITVTLTPTQNT
+4477 VQITVTLTPTQKT
-4490 ENGTKLL
+4490 ADGTKLL
-4497 TDSDTTTTQQPA
+4497 TDSDNTTQQPA
-4509 DRYSNVYFSQI
+4509 DRYSNVYFSKI
-4520 GENNYITSPA
+4520 DRNNYITSPA

-4539 ISGLAWMDQ
+4539 ISGLAWLDQ

-4556 KLNSTAEKNV
+4556 KLNSSNAENV
-4566 GSDKLLSG
+4566 GSDKLLRG
-4574 ITVTLLQKQKPD
+4574 ITVTLLQKKKPGET
-4586 ASPLYKAADGTQYY
+4586 AETLYTAADGTQYC
-4600 GVTDTLGNPVQPVET
+4600 GVTDTLGNPVKSVQT
-4615 DKFGRYTFANLPEGS
+4615 DEFGRYTFAYLPKGS
-4630 YYVLFTDANN
+4630 YYVLFTDEDKD
-4640 AYKME
+4640 YKME
-4645 DGSQPALPFG
+4645 DGSTPALPFG

-4670 ATTARYDTDGTTL
+4670 AKAQYGNDGTTL

-4691 KLGNA
+4691 TLGNA

-4720 VWKNVPDSAKAAQAK
+4720 VWKNVPDSATVAKAK

-4740 TAKDSEN
+4740 TATDKGN
-4747 AELNRAVYTMSNTTI
+4747 TELSKAVYTMSSKAI
-4762 SEPKTDDGSLFGNFA
+4762 SDPKTDDESLFGNFV
-4777 TNKVTAEDATE
+4777 TTDVTAEDD

-4801 PLQAENAKGA
+4801 PLQAENANGP

-4825 SWAANATFI
+4825 NWAANATFI
-4834 QNFKQE
+4834 QNLTQE
-4840 PVSSGPDSDNSA
+4840 PVSSGPDSDNST

-4890 LKNNDFKQTSKEV
+4890 IKNFKQTSKEV

-4950 ENGKPCTPTI
+4950 DTENGQPCKPTV
-4960 TLQDKG
+4960 TLKDKD

-4977 GEGSTPTVEV
+4977 DESGVLTVEV
-4987 VKNAATESA
+4987 DKNNAAAESA
-4996 TVMTGG
+4996 TIMTGG
-5002 KCLEVATE
+5002 KCLEVAPE

-5049 MALAAVLAGVVTIR
+5049 MALAVALAGVVTIR
-5063 KRKKGRDAT
+5063 KRKKGRDTT

>member
-1 MKKSAQR
+1 MRKSAQR

-31 ESTVSVADGTTA
+31 ESTVSVADSTTA

-50 DGDVV
+50 EGDVV

-91 EDDTTTA
+91 EDDTPAA

-114 APTEDGATT
+114 APTED
-123 TDADAPTEDGAT
+123 APA
-135 TADAD
+135 ADAD
-140 APTEDGA
+140 APAGDA
-147 TTADA
+147 PAADA

-207 DTLQALVNAAVLKDS
+207 DTLQALVNAAVLKDPD
-222 TATNI
+222 ATDI
-227 TVNAEPNHAY
+227 TVDAEPNHAY
-237 TGTLVIPDGTLLGTN
+237 TGTLVIPDGTLLGTK
-252 EDGTTFEVNYTGK
+252 EDGSTFEVNYTGK
-265 TITLNMNG
+265 TIILNMNG

-285 VSVFGKLTIQNGT
+285 VSVFGKLTIQGGI

-313 PLGGNLTLD
+313 PLGGNLTLN

-360 APVQDDAGNYKIKK
+360 APVKDKDGNYKIKK

-391 TSRIEKCVSNGSGAA
+391 TSRIENCVSNGSGAA

-437 TGVTLTLA
+437 TGVALTLA

-491 AGLHGAKF
+491 DGLYGAKF

-523 TIQYATFAG
+523 TIRYATFAD

-556 AFTKNHAICGG
+556 AFTENHAICGG

-584 YSIINSAFERNA
+584 YYIINSAFKGNT

-629 IQDSTFTNNSA
+629 IQGSIFTNNSA
-640 SYSGGAVAAW
+640 SFSGGAVAAW
-650 KEGNGTRAIRMQVT
+650 KEGNDTRAIRMQVT
-664 LDGNTFTDN
+664 LDGNTFADN
-673 STTADNSKVTWGGGG
+673 STTADNSKVTWAGGG
-688 AVYLDSS
+688 AVYLGSS

-714 GAVYMQNDLDI
+714 GAVYMLNDLDI
-725 EDHIHTFGALGK
+725 EDHVHTFGALGQ

-742 PDKANTFTGN
+742 PAKANTFTGN
-752 HADVWGGAIFDG
+752 HADVWGGAIFDC

-778 IYGGTFQNNTTYSAG
+778 IYGGTFQNNTAYSGG

-816 TGNEAQRTGS
+816 TGNEAQRTGR

-839 RNSIF
+839 CNSTF
-844 TGNKTELNTGGAIC
+844 TGNKTELNAGGAIY
-858 ASYTDNLAV
+858 ADITDNLAV
-867 KDTNFEG
+867 TDTKFEG

-896 VQLENDAFTKNEGST
+896 VQLENDAFTKNEGSI

-916 SHWDYGTQLAIK
+916 TLWNYATQLAIK

-935 KATNSGGALYSYGS
+935 KATGSGGALYSYGS
-949 TVEVRDSDFTGNNA
+949 TVEVWDSDFAGNNA
-963 ANGGAVCMSGRY
+963 AYGGAVGMSGRSDVK
-975 NIQPYYATLTVH
+975 PYYATLTVH

-994 NCVTGQGGAIYMEN
+994 NCVTGHGGAIYMEN
-1008 SSGVSY
+1008 NGTSY
-1014 TDTDGNLKYY
+1014 TDDDGKLKYY

-1043 KATSGHGGALR
+1043 KATSGNGGALR

-1063 EYATFENNSCNSSG
+1063 EYATFNNNSCGNSTG
-1077 NLGGVVYA
+1077 HLGGVIYA

-1108 VLYADGAL
+1108 VLYADGAV
-1116 QYVTIN
+1116 QYATIN
-1122 GTSTKYP
+1122 GTSTAYP

-1140 FTGNSAGTNGGV
+1140 FTNNSAGTTGGV

-1162 ANRYKDLVG
+1162 VNRYRDLVG
-1171 NLTLNNNTFDGN
+1171 NLTLNHNTFDGN

-1197 WEGKIHGGSITNNT
+1197 WEGEIHGGSITNNT
-1211 AGTNG
+1211 SGTNG
-1216 GALFVRRSHVSVD
+1216 GALFVQRSHVPVD

-1242 GGAIYVGYEWGETW
+1242 GGAIYVGYEWGERW
-1256 KDNTYPNNRVTTED
+1256 KDNTYPDNRVTTED

-1280 GGVAFMQSYAGFA
+1280 GGVAFVQSYAGFA
-1293 MDKTTQVEGN
+1293 MEKTTQVEGN

-1315 REVTLAKAKELQG
+1315 REVTLAKAAGLKGE
-1328 KYTAWRMDDTED
+1328 YTAWRMDDTKD
-1340 LTGAVTNDN
+1340 LTEAVTNDN

-1357 LGDTRYVARLNGGL
+1357 LGDTRYVARLNSGL
-1371 LDKEKFA
+1371 LGFGEKFA
-1378 TLQEAI
+1378 TLQAAI
-1384 NAAQTRGKDSTID
+1384 NAAQTRDGESTID

-1412 GAITLNLNHY
+1412 GTITLNLNHY
-1422 TLSGSINLNNAK
+1422 TLSGSINLNNAA
-1434 NSNAFTLT
+1434 NNNAFTLT
-1442 DEAKADAKENSTAG
+1442 DEAKADAKKNSTAG

-1464 IVMGKGSANDVPN
+1464 IVMDIGHAQDAPN
-1477 TLVLKNVALSNFL
+1477 TLVLKNVALSNFQ
-1490 RAVTGSNYTSV
+1490 RAVKGSNYTSV

-1517 IYNNSSITVK
+1517 VNDKSTITVK
-1527 NSTFHDS
+1527 NSTFRNS
-1534 TTSTGYNSHALFV
+1534 TTSTSFNSHALSV
-1547 ESQQNTVTIED
+1547 ESQYNTVTIENSE
-1558 GKFYNLT
+1558 FYNLT
-1565 AQYGPAVYMHSNNTL
+1565 AQYGPAVYMNSNNTL
-1580 IINSGEFY
+1580 IINGGEFH
-1588 NNTATSKGGVIATNA
+1588 NNTATSKGGVIATNT

-1609 INGGAF
+1609 INGGDF
-1615 HNNKAVYG
+1615 YNNKAVYG
-1623 GVIDTNVSENNSY
+1623 GVIDTNVTERDSY

-1651 ATADGGVIRMGGA
+1651 ATADGGVVRMGGA
-1664 KDGKVA
+1664 KDGKAA
-1670 NTLTISGGE
+1670 NTLTISDGE

-1704 NTTPGVVMNNTAD
+1704 DTTHGVVMNNTAD
-1717 MGGNLLLAGEGSTL
+1717 MGGNLLLAGEDSAL
-1731 TVAAGGLLYGGAT
+1731 TVKAGGLLYGGAT
-1744 AGDVMFTQPGR
+1744 AGDVMFTQPGS

-1762 SLYLEPVT
+1762 SLYLKPVT
-1770 EKDDLVWLKNQE
+1770 DSENLVWLKNQE
-1782 SNGKATHLQE
+1782 SESQATNRHE
-1792 AAAAQDCYILTKNG
+1792 NAAAQDCYILTKNG
-1806 AAPALYAARIGE
+1806 VAPALYAARIGE
-1818 SFYHSISQAFSA
+1818 SCYHSISQAFSA
-1830 AKEDEG
+1830 AKEGNDP
-1836 DQTIV
+1836 QTIV

-1866 TLTSQITVNDGMNK
+1866 TLTSQITVNDGMNQ
-1880 AGGCFTLT
+1880 AGGCFILT
-1888 DNKGEDYKQGS
+1888 DKVEQDYKQGS
-1899 TGGVLTGNN
+1899 TGGVLTGND

-1941 HAVYVES
+1941 HAVYVEN
-1948 NGYVTANGVTFTK
+1948 NGYVTANGVTFTE
-1961 NTNSSNSS
+1961 NTNSSQSG

-1995 SNNSTTGYGGAVY
+1995 SNNSTTGHGGAVF

-2022 FTDNTSHCGGAAS
+2022 FTDNTSHYGGAAS
-2035 LWVRNATLTNNTFT
+2035 LWVRNATLKNNTFT

-2068 YQSDSKLEEKYNAV
+2068 YQSESKVEEKYNAV
-2082 LRGNTFTENST
+2082 LRNNTFTKNST

-2108 EAVVTLFEG
+2108 ETVVTLFEG
-2117 NTFTKNTAPR
+2117 NIFTKNTAPR
-2127 GSGGAG
+2127 GSGGAVY
-2133 HVTRGAVTL
+2133 VTRGAVTL
-2142 GAGNKFIENE
+2142 GAGNQFIENE
-2152 SFNSGSAIYMQGDGN
+2152 SFNSGSALFMQGDGY
-2167 TIRTSLYSIYE
+2167 TIRTSLYSKYE

-2190 LFKGNHVGVNNYSEV
+2190 LFQGNHVGVNNYAEV

-2210 MNFGRNYTLRYAKFE
+2210 MEYAARFTLRYAKFE
-2225 ENTAGTGTVGVYVG
+2225 ENTADTGTVGVYVG
-2239 GGNANIPDR
+2239 GGIANIPDR
-2248 TVMIDHCTFTGNSG
+2248 TVTIDNCTFTNNKGQY
-2262 KSYDLRLGSNS
+2262 YDLRLGRNS
-2273 APASQITVS
+2273 APNSQITVS
-2282 NVTFDGENISHR
+2282 NVTFDGETVSHR

-2347 VNVLDNTQCYDVPV
+2347 VKVLNNTQCYDVPV
-2361 YLYNDNSTY
+2361 YLYSDNANY

-2386 DCTISGNVSTRTST
+2386 DCEISGNVSTRTST

-2411 SNVTMTDCTISNNQG
+2411 SNVTVKGCTISNNQG

-2435 PSELVGYGPK
+2435 PSELVGYGPQ

-2452 KNCFVTGNTSRNA
+2452 ENCTVTDNTSRNA

-2474 YRETLNVVGCT
+2474 YRETLNVNNST

-2504 STLNLKDS
+2504 STLNLTDS

-2562 FYLPNKYSDSATYL
+2562 FNLPNKYSESTTYL
-2576 HVFGEHGNTNQS
+2576 RVFGDHGNTNQS
-2588 LKIQGG
+2588 LKIQDGT
-2594 QIEDNTA
+2594 IEDNTA

-2608 SLDINACSANYCT
+2608 SLDINTYSANYCT
-2621 MEVHVDGTK
+2621 MKVQVDGTK

-2645 KAVPATKL
+2645 KADPATKL
-2653 YLPNASDIAANGRW
+2653 YLPKASDIAANGRW

-2699 EEDVASLTIDGGEP
+2699 EEAVASLTIGDGEP
-2713 VTYNSLQEAMDAAR
+2713 KVYDSLQEAMDAAR
-2727 AALTAEPTA
+2727 DELTKNPTA
-2736 QLTVKLLKDTN
+2736 QLTVTLLKDTN

-2757 VTLDLGGN
+2757 VTLDLGRN

-2835 TMGNGAVIT
+2835 TMGKGAVIT

-2887 AIYVEKGTYTLT
+2887 AVYVEKGTYTLT
-2899 EQAAVTNCTTQNLGT
+2899 EQAVVTNCTTQNWGT
-2914 VYIADYGEFNMTGGE
+2914 VYIANYGEFNMTGGE

-2937 GAGVYLTRGNMT
+2937 GAGVYLNRGNMT
-2949 IADGKIAQNT
+2949 IADGKIAQNK
-2959 ANQAGGGVSQDGGVV
+2959 ANHAGGGVSQDGGIV
-2974 LMRGGEISGNTADR
+2974 LMRGGEISGNTADS
-2988 GAGWRLTNGGSVLM
+2988 GAGWRLSSGGSVLM

-3045 HINGTFN
+3045 RTNGTFN

-3069 GSDIDATNQN
+3069 GSDIDATNKN
-3079 GVVNLIAASGMKNEK
+3079 GVVNLIAASGMKNAK

-3129 LTAEVSNVNNVKLTA
+3129 LTAEVSNVNDVKLTA

-3186 TAQDVKDGNG
+3186 TAQDVKDGST
-3196 KVAGVASVTESD
+3196 VAGVESVTESGK
-3208 EVYPLDYQE
+3208 VYPLEYQE
-3217 ESNAATNTGKYLTV
+3217 KSNAVTPTGKYLTV
-3231 TYSDEREAENVRPD
+3231 TYNDGRKAEDVRPD

-3253 NDSNCTNRLIRSF
+3253 NDSNHINRLIRSF

-3275 VIKSAEMKDKLTN
+3275 VIKSAGMKDKLTN

-3301 EKNDVSIKGVGATF
+3301 EKDDVSIKGVGATF

-3335 DLVLTKDQATGTA
+3335 DLVLTKDQATGIA

-3361 HNGETLKPTVEAW
+3361 HNGETLKPTIEAW
-3374 FDNSSYNQYQND
+3374 FDNSSYNQYQNE

-3439 DRKAKGE
+3439 DRKANGE

-3502 EGGEA
+3502 DGGEDGGKA

-3515 AYKPNDRGQSLTGYD
+3515 AYKPNDRGQSPTGYD

-3536 DINMYWNDED
+3536 GINMYWNDED

-3553 FDPNCPA
+3553 FDPKCPA

-3573 TASNQKDEYTAG
+3573 TAFDQNGKYTAG
-3585 GEQKNTQTQ
+3585 GKQENTQTQ

-3604 EPIGS
+3604 KPIGS
-3609 VNSPAYTFSA
+3609 VSSTAYTFSA

-3633 NLGDGDSYDGFLQA
+3633 NLGDGESYDGFLQA

-3653 DKFEMDG
+3653 DQFKMDG
-3660 VDADKMNGID
+3660 VDADKMNGIE

-3719 GGNGSSIYKSTYEL
+3719 GGNGSTIYKSTYEL

-3821 EKPVTRWSAADVK
+3821 EIPVTRWSAADVK

-3859 LTQNYE
+3859 LTQNYD
-3865 LTILYAAKKDETLIG
+3865 LTILYAAKKNETQIG
-3880 NGNPGKG
+3880 NGNTDKG
-3887 WVYGE
+3887 WVYGK
-3892 WSAADTELDKS
+3892 WSADGTELDKS
-3903 QPLWHGTANTR
+3903 QPLWYGAENTR
-3914 DDGGTADMDNFS
+3914 DDGGTADMDKFS
-3926 FDTTTDGNCLV
+3926 FDTTTTDDNCLV

-3964 RNGREVSIGHMMQV
+3964 RNGREISVGHMMQV

-4003 FYREPLVGDPGW
+4003 FYRKPLVGDPGW
-4015 QRLSKDGITLQDRRS
+4015 QRLSKDGITLQDRSS

-4040 GNPASTLTDEYVTGT
+4040 GQAATKPTEDCVTGT

-4062 SWNIGQPTLV
+4062 KWNIGQPTLV

-4104 VLVATQNAS
+4104 VLIATQNAS
-4113 VGITTTDVE
+4113 VGITTTDVDQ
-4122 KGNILQHDYLL
+4122 GNIPRHDYLL
-4133 DNGQRTVTVKVT
+4133 DNGQRTVTVEVT

-4165 ETKVT
+4165 ETKVE
-4170 VTVGLPQDLTLQQ
+4170 VTVGLPKDLTLQQ

-4192 SDYKQGDLTWDM
+4192 SHYKQGDLTWDM

-4209 DTDSK
+4209 DTDIK
-4214 KWCDFNFETNYADP
+4214 KWCDFDFETNYADP
-4228 NGYQPRETRL
+4228 DGYQRRETRL

-4272 PQSTDSSTWY
+4272 PQSADSSTWY

-4292 STYEEQVDSKE
+4292 STYEEQEDSKE
-4303 INAALGREASTT
+4303 INAALGREASTS
-4315 ITVFKNSKSLINKT
+4315 ITVFKNSKSVINKT

-4342 YVLTYQQSNTEPQ
+4342 YVLTYQQSNPVSN
-4355 QLELCDVLPYD
+4355 LELCDVLPYD

-4387 EGGSWDTKGLTLKY
+4387 DGGSWNTDKLTLKY
-4401 GNSSA
+4401 GDSSA
-4406 VVLQDGVLR
+4406 VVLHDGVLQ
-4415 RDSILTSSAEG
+4415 RDSILTSSANG
-4426 KALNNDNCDVVINTN
+4426 KALNDDNCDVVINTN

-4449 KDLLVHKATGTSE
+4449 KDLLVHKATGTSD

-4477 VQITVTLTPTQNT
+4477 VQITVTLTPTQT
-4490 ENGTKLL
+4490 TAEGKKLL
-4497 TDSDTTTTQQPA
+4497 TDTYNKTTQQPA
-4509 DRYSNVYFSQI
+4509 DRYSNVYFSKV

-4539 ISGLAWMDQ
+4539 ISGLAWLDQ

-4556 KLNSTAEKNV
+4556 KLNSNAVNV
-4566 GSDKLLSG
+4566 GSDKLLRG
-4574 ITVTLLQKQKPD
+4574 ITVTLLQKQKLGET
-4586 ASPLYKAADGTQYY
+4586 AGTLYTDTDGTQYC
-4600 GVTDTLGNPVQPVET
+4600 GVTDTLGNPVPSVKT
-4615 DKFGRYTFANLPEGS
+4615 DKFGRYTFAYLPEGS

-4640 AYKME
+4640 DYQME
-4645 DGSQPALPFG
+4645 DGSKPALPFG

-4670 ATTARYDTDGTTL
+4670 AKAQYGNDDTTL
-4683 QAGLTDEI
+4683 QGGLTDEI
-4691 KLGNA
+4691 TLGNA

-4720 VWKNVPDSAKAAQAK
+4720 VWKNVPDSAAVAKAE

-4740 TAKDSEN
+4740 TAKNSEN
-4747 AELNRAVYTMSNTTI
+4747 AELNRAVYTMSNTAI
-4762 SEPKTDDGSLFGNFA
+4762 SKQKTDDESLFGNFV
-4777 TNKVTAEDATE
+4777 TNKVTAEDYTE

-4811 ITYALVSEEIDAKN
+4811 ITYALASEEIEAKN
-4825 SWAANATFI
+4825 DWAANATFI
-4834 QNFKQE
+4834 QNITQE

-4876 YGKTIPAGARFEAV
+4876 YGKTIPAGAKFEAK
-4890 LKNNDFKQTSKEV
+4890 LKKNDFKQTSKEV

-4912 TRYLLKDLCAGTYTL
+4912 TRYLLRDLCAGTYTL
-4927 RETKAPLGYAKDR
+4927 RETQAPRGYAKDR
-4940 MTYTL
+4940 MTYIL

-4950 ENGKPCTPTI
+4950 DTEGQPCQPTI
-4960 TLQDKG
+4960 TLQDKD

-4977 GEGSTPTVEV
+4977 GAPTVEV
-4987 VKNAATESA
+4987 VQNDAAAESA

-5002 KCLEVATE
+5002 KCLEVAPET
-5010 KNLPVRTQIDLQV
+5010 NLPIRTQIDLQV

-5042 AAAGIGL
+5042 AATGIGL
-5049 MALAAVLAGVVTIR
+5049 MALAVALAGVVTIR
-5063 KRKKGRDAT
+5063 KRKKGRDTT

>member
-1 MKKSAQR
+1 MKKSVQR

-55 IGNSAGDAD
+55 VGNSAGDAD
-64 LNADTNKTADVDTPT
+64 LNADTNKTTDVDTPT
-79 EDAPAADADAPA
+79 EDAPATDAGAPAEDDTTTTDAGAPAEDDAPAADADAPA
-91 EDDTTTA
+91 EDDTTT
-98 DADAPAEDD
+98 
-107 TTAADAD
+107 
-114 APTEDGATT
+114 
-123 TDADAPTEDGAT
+123 TDADAPTEDGT
-135 TADAD
+135 T
-140 APTEDGA
+140 
-147 TTADA
+147 TTDA

-207 DTLQALVNAAVLKDS
+207 DTLQALVNAAVLQNPD
-222 TATNI
+222 ATEI
-227 TVNAEPNHAY
+227 TVTADPDHAY
-237 TGTLVIPDGTLLGTN
+237 TGTLVIPDGTLLGTDEN
-252 EDGTTFEVNYTGK
+252 GTPFKVDYTGK

-285 VSVFGKLTIQNGT
+285 VSVFGKLTIQGGT

-313 PLGGNLTLD
+313 PLGGNLTLN

-343 AAINSDGS
+343 AAINSNGS
-351 FDVMLDDKS
+351 FDVMLDDMS
-360 APVQDDAGNYKIKK
+360 APVKDKDGNYKIKK
-374 VQGANSTDMDT
+374 VQGANSTDIDT

-391 TSRIEKCVSNGSGAA
+391 TSCIENCVSNGSGAA

-437 TGVTLTLA
+437 TGVALALA

-479 QVPVVFSGSKDD
+479 QVPVVFSGSKENTD
-491 AGLHGAKF
+491 LHGAKF
-499 TGNTADGNG
+499 TDNTADGNG
-508 GALAFDAQFNGLADN
+508 GALAFDEQFNGLEGK
-523 TIQYATFAG
+523 TIRYATFAD

-556 AFTKNHAICGG
+556 AFTNNHAICGG

-573 MIKEGEDRTPD
+573 MIKEGEERTLD
-584 YSIINSAFERNA
+584 YSIINSAFEGNT

-620 TTNHTASLR
+620 TTNHTASLH
-629 IQDSTFTNNSA
+629 IQGSTFTKNSA
-640 SYSGGAVAAW
+640 SFSGGAVAAW
-650 KEGNGTRAIRMQVT
+650 KEGNDTRAIRMQVT
-664 LDGNTFTDN
+664 LDGNTFTGN
-673 STTADNSKVTWGGGG
+673 RTTADNSKVTWGGGG
-688 AVYLDSS
+688 AVYLGSS

-701 ANTFTGNSSACRG
+701 ANTFTDNSSACRG
-714 GAVYMQNDLDI
+714 GAVYMLNDLDI
-725 EDHIHTFGALGK
+725 EDHVHTFGALGQ

-742 PDKANTFTGN
+742 PAKANTFTGN
-752 HADVWGGAIFDG
+752 HADVWGGAIFDC
-764 VSNETVCGETTKTL
+764 VSNETVYGETTKTL
-778 IYGGTFQNNTTYSAG
+778 IYGGTFQNNTAYSGG

-802 GREDDAILFDGVTF
+802 GREDDAILFYGVTF
-816 TGNEAQRTGS
+816 TGNEAQRTGR
-826 GGALYLSDSRIAI
+826 GGALYLSDSSIAI
-839 RNSIF
+839 CNSTF
-844 TGNKTELNTGGAIC
+844 TGNKTELNAGGAIY
-858 ASYTDNLAV
+858 ADKTDNLAV
-867 KDTNFEG
+867 TDTKFEG

-887 GAILVTRGG
+887 GAILVARGS
-896 VQLENDAFTKNEGST
+896 VLLENDAFTENEGSI
-911 GGAIS
+911 GGAIC
-916 SHWDYGTQLAIK
+916 SHWDYATQLAIK

-935 KATNSGGALYSYGS
+935 KATGSGGALYSYGS
-949 TVEVRDSDFTGNNA
+949 TVEVWDSDFAGNNA
-963 ANGGAVCMSGRY
+963 ANGGAVCMSGHY
-975 NIQPYYATLTVH
+975 YIKPYYATLTVH
-987 EGCTFTN
+987 EGCTFTDN
-994 NCVTGQGGAIYMEN
+994 LATTGGGAIYMEN
-1008 SSGVSY
+1008 NGTSY
-1014 TDTDGNLKYY
+1014 TDDDGNLKYY

-1034 GNPVTFTGN
+1034 GNLVTFTGN

-1054 MGNRVDLNV
+1054 MGSRVDLNV
-1063 EYATFENNSCNSSG
+1063 EYATFENNSCGNSTG
-1077 NLGGVVYA
+1077 HLGGVVYA

-1116 QYVTIN
+1116 QYATIN

-1140 FTGNSAGTNGGV
+1140 FTGNSAGT
-1152 IATAGYLNND
+1152 T
-1162 ANRYKDLVG
+1162 
-1171 NLTLNNNTFDGN
+1171 
-1183 HAGTQGGALYINSN
+1183 
-1197 WEGKIHGGSITNNT
+1197 
-1211 AGTNG
+1211 G
-1216 GALFVRRSHVSVD
+1216 GALFVQRSHVSVD

-1242 GGAIYVGYEWGETW
+1242 GGAIYVGYEWGERW
-1256 KDNTYPNNRVTTED
+1256 KDNTYPDNRVTTED

-1280 GGVAFMQSYAGFA
+1280 GGVAFVQSYAGFA
-1293 MDKTTQVEGN
+1293 MEKTTQVEGN

-1328 KYTAWRMDDTED
+1328 EYTAWRMDDTEN
-1340 LTGAVTNDN
+1340 LTEAVTNDN

-1371 LDKEKFA
+1371 LDPFGEKKFA

-1384 NAAQTRGKDSTID
+1384 NEAQTRDGESTID

-1412 GAITLNLNHY
+1412 GAITPNLNRY

-1464 IVMGKGSANDVPN
+1464 IVMDIGHAQDAPN
-1477 TLVLKNVALSNFL
+1477 TLVLKEVALSNFQ
-1490 RAVTGSNYTSV
+1490 RAVKGSNYTSV

-1517 IYNNSSITVK
+1517 VNDKSTITVK
-1527 NSTFHDS
+1527 NSTFRNS
-1534 TTSTGYNSHALFV
+1534 TTSTSFNSHALSV
-1547 ESQQNTVTIED
+1547 ESQYNTVTIENSE
-1558 GKFYNLT
+1558 FYNLT
-1565 AQYGPAVYMHSNNTL
+1565 AQYGPAVYMNYNNRLT
-1580 IINSGEFY
+1580 INGGEFY
-1588 NNTATSKGGVIATNA
+1588 NNTATNKGGVIATN
-1603 TGNTIT
+1603 TKGNTIT
-1609 INGGAF
+1609 INGGDF

-1651 ATADGGVIRMGGA
+1651 ATADGGVVRMGGA
-1664 KDGKVA
+1664 KDGKAA

-1704 NTTPGVVMNNTAD
+1704 DTTPGVVMNNTAD
-1717 MGGNLLLAGEGSTL
+1717 MGGNLLLAGEGSAL

-1744 AGDVMFTQPGR
+1744 AGDVMFTQPGS
-1755 VDLCDVS
+1755 VDLCDVNR
-1762 SLYLEPVT
+1762 LYLEPVT

-1782 SNGKATHLQE
+1782 SNGQATHRHE
-1792 AAAAQDCYILTKNG
+1792 NAAAQDCYILTKNG
-1806 AAPALYAARIGE
+1806 VAPVLYAARIGDTY
-1818 SFYHSISQAFSA
+1818 YHSISQAFSA

-1925 PTVKLQGPLT
+1925 PTVKLQGSLT

-1948 NGYVTANGVTFTK
+1948 NGYVTANGVTFTE

-1969 SWPEISRGAAI
+1969 GWPEISRGAAI
-1980 SFSSGGKLEADSCIF
+1980 SFSSGGKLEAENCIF
-1995 SNNSTTGYGGAVY
+1995 SNNSTTGHGGAVY

-2022 FTDNTSHCGGAAS
+2022 FTDNTSHYGGAAS
-2035 LWVRNATLTNNTFT
+2035 LWVRNATLINNTFK
-2049 NNKVTYGSGYY
+2049 NNKVTYSSGYY

-2068 YQSDSKLEEKYNAV
+2068 YQSDSKVEEKYNAV
-2082 LRGNTFTENST
+2082 LRGNIFTENST
-2093 AGDNGGALMLDANDS
+2093 AGDNGGALMLDANNS
-2108 EAVVTLFEG
+2108 ETVVTLFEG
-2117 NTFTKNTAPR
+2117 NTFTQNTAPR
-2127 GSGGAG
+2127 GSGGAVY
-2133 HVTRGAVTL
+2133 VTRGAVTL
-2142 GAGNKFIENE
+2142 GAGNQFIKNE
-2152 SFNSGSAIYMQGDGN
+2152 SFGSGSALFMQGDGY
-2167 TIRTSLYSIYE
+2167 TVRTSLYSKYE
-2178 GEQKPE
+2178 GN
-2184 SDADYT
+2184 DAPTSNDYT
-2190 LFKGNHVGVNNYSEV
+2190 LFQGNHVGVNNYAEV

-2210 MNFGRNYTLRYAKFE
+2210 MEYAARFTLRYAKFE
-2225 ENTAGTGTVGVYVG
+2225 GNTADTGTVGVYVG

-2248 TVMIDHCTFTGNSG
+2248 TVTIDNCTFTNNKGQY
-2262 KSYDLRLGSNS
+2262 YDLRLGSNS
-2273 APASQITVS
+2273 NPNSQITVS
-2282 NVTFDGENISHR
+2282 NVTFDNETISHR

-2361 YLYNDNSTY
+2361 YLYSDNTNAN
-2370 DESWKLYSGQ
+2370 ESWLLCSCQ

-2452 KNCFVTGNTSRNA
+2452 ESCTVTGNTSRNA

-2474 YRETLNVVGCT
+2474 YRETLNVIDCT

-2504 STLNLKDS
+2504 STLNLTDS

-2576 HVFGEHGNTNQS
+2576 RVFGDHGNTNQS

-2594 QIEDNTA
+2594 TIEDNTA

-2608 SLDINACSANYCT
+2608 SLDINTCGANYCT
-2621 MEVHVDGTK
+2621 MKVQVDGTK
-2630 ITNNRAQLGQDVYAY
+2630 STNNRAQLGQDVYAY
-2645 KAVPATKL
+2645 KADPATKL
-2653 YLPNASDIAANGRW
+2653 YLPKASDIAANGRW

-2675 LPDRAVEYDKI
+2675 LPDRAVEYDRI
-2686 QRTYPLTLSAPQK
+2686 QRTYPLTLSAPQ
-2699 EEDVASLTIDGGEP
+2699 EEKDVASLTIGEGEP

-2727 AALTAEPTA
+2727 DELIANPAA
-2736 QLTVKLLKDTN
+2736 QLTVTLLKYTN

-2757 VTLDLGGN
+2757 VTLDLGGK

-2835 TMGNGAVIT
+2835 TMGKGAVIT

-2854 YVNDGTFTQNGDAK
+2854 YVNDGTFTQNGDAR

-2877 KTYNETGRGG
+2877 KTYIETGRGG
-2887 AIYVEKGTYTLT
+2887 AVYVEKGTYTLT
-2899 EQAAVTNCTTQNLGT
+2899 EQAVVTNCTTQNWGT
-2914 VYIADYGEFNMTGGE
+2914 VYIANYGEFNMTGGE

-2937 GAGVYLTRGNMT
+2937 GAGVYLNRGNMT
-2949 IADGKIAQNT
+2949 IADGKIAKNT
-2959 ANQAGGGVSQDGGVV
+2959 ANHAGGGVSQDGGVV
-2974 LMRGGEISGNTADR
+2974 LMRGGEISGNTADS
-2988 GAGWRLTNGGSVLM
+2988 GAGWRLSSGGSVLM

-3045 HINGTFN
+3045 HTNGTFN

-3069 GSDIDATNQN
+3069 GSDIDATNKN
-3079 GVVNLIAASGMKNEK
+3079 GVVNLIAASGMKNQK

-3116 KIAAEGGAEGGKY
+3116 KIAAEGGADGGKY
-3129 LTAEVSNVNNVKLTA
+3129 LTAEVSNVNDVKLTA

-3162 SLTLTRQDSGKIDG
+3162 SLKLTRQDSGKIDG

-3186 TAQDVKDGNG
+3186 TAQDVMNG
-3196 KVAGVASVTESD
+3196 KGTVAGVAGVTKSGK
-3208 EVYPLDYQE
+3208 VYPLDYQE
-3217 ESNAATNTGKYLTV
+3217 QTTATNTGEYLTV
-3231 TYSDEREAENVRPD
+3231 KYSGGREAEDVRPD

-3253 NDSNCTNRLIRSF
+3253 NDSNHTNRLIRSF

-3275 VIKSAEMKDKLTN
+3275 VIKSAEMKDKLIN

-3301 EKNDVSIKGVGATF
+3301 EKDDVSIKGVGATF

-3335 DLVLTKDQATGTA
+3335 DLVLTKDQATGIA

-3374 FDNSSYNQYQND
+3374 FDNSSYNQYQNQ

-3439 DRKAKGE
+3439 DRKANGE

-3502 EGGEA
+3502 EGGKA
-3507 VSIYPILW
+3507 VNITPILW

-3536 DINMYWNDED
+3536 GINMYWNDED

-3553 FDPNCPA
+3553 FDPNYPA

-3573 TASNQKDEYTAG
+3573 TASDQKGQYTAG
-3585 GEQKNTQTQ
+3585 GGQENTQTQ

-3609 VNSPAYTFSA
+3609 VNSPAYTFSV

-3653 DKFEMDG
+3653 DQFEMDG

-3840 SMINLS
+3840 SMIKLS
-3846 DTGGSDWDTGTPK
+3846 DTGGSDWDASTPK
-3859 LTQNYE
+3859 LTQNYD
-3865 LTILYAAKKDETLIG
+3865 LTILYAAKKYETQIG
-3880 NGNPGKG
+3880 NGNTGKG
-3887 WVYGE
+3887 WVYGK

-3903 QPLWHGTANTR
+3903 QPLWHGAANTR

-3926 FDTTTDGNCLV
+3926 FDTTTTDGNCLV
-3937 YYNTLAD
+3937 YYNTMAE

-3964 RNGREVSIGHMMQV
+3964 RNGREVSVGHMMQV

-4003 FYREPLVGDPGW
+4003 FYRKTLVGDPGW
-4015 QRLSKDGITLQDRRS
+4015 QRLSKDGITLQDRPS

-4040 GNPASTLTDEYVTGT
+4040 GQAASPLTDDYVTGT
-4055 TKDGKEI
+4055 AKNGKEI
-4062 SWNIGQPTLV
+4062 KWNIGKPTLV

-4113 VGITTTDVE
+4113 VGITTTDVDQ
-4122 KGNILQHDYLL
+4122 GNIPRRDYLL
-4133 DNGQRTVTVKVT
+4133 DNGQRTVTVEVT

-4165 ETKVT
+4165 ETKVE

-4192 SDYKQGDLTWDM
+4192 SAYKQGDLTWDM

-4214 KWCDFNFETNYADP
+4214 IWRNFDFETNYANPD
-4228 NGYQPRETRL
+4228 GYQRRETRL

-4259 IGYPADPEKDIQG
+4259 IGYPADPEKDIQDT
-4272 PQSTDSSTWY
+4272 QSTDSSTWY

-4292 STYEEQVDSKE
+4292 STYEEPVDSKE

-4315 ITVFKNSKSLINKT
+4315 ITVFKNSKSVINKT

-4342 YVLTYQQSNTEPQ
+4342 YVLTYQQSNAESN
-4355 QLELCDVLPYD
+4355 LELCDVLPYD

-4387 EGGSWDTKGLTLKY
+4387 DGGSWDTDNLTLKY
-4401 GNSSA
+4401 GDSSA
-4406 VVLQDGVLR
+4406 VVLNDGALQ
-4415 RDSILTSSAEG
+4415 RDSILTNSSARG
-4426 KALNNDNCDVVINTN
+4426 KTLDAAICEVEKG

-4449 KDLLVHKATGTSE
+4449 KNLLVHKATGTSE
-4462 LGTLYFKMDN
+4462 LGTLYFKMDS

-4477 VQITVTLTPTQNT
+4477 VQITVTLTPTKKT
-4490 ENGTKLL
+4490 ADGTQLL

-4509 DRYSNVYFSQI
+4509 DRYSNVYFSKI
-4520 GENNYITSPA
+4520 DRNNYITSPA

-4539 ISGLAWMDQ
+4539 ISGLAWLDQ

-4556 KLNSTAEKNV
+4556 KLNSDAANV
-4566 GSDKLLSG
+4566 GSDKLLRG
-4574 ITVTLLQKQKPD
+4574 ITVKLLQKKMPD
-4586 ASPLYKAADGTQYY
+4586 ASAEPLYTATDGTQYC
-4600 GVTDTLGNPVQPVET
+4600 GVTDTLGNPVQPVQT
-4615 DKFGRYTFANLPEGS
+4615 DEFGRYTFANLPEGS
-4630 YYVLFTDANN
+4630 YYVLFTDADN

-4645 DGSQPALPFG
+4645 DGSAPALPFD
-4655 KLSLTGSSTAATSNK
+4655 KLSLTSSNTAATSNK
-4670 ATTARYDTDGTTL
+4670 AKAQYGDDGTTL
-4683 QAGLTDEI
+4683 QGGLTGEI
-4691 KLGNA
+4691 PLGNV
-4696 VLTGRDDRSNVNAGF
+4696 VLTGHDDRSNVNAGF

-4720 VWKNVPDSAKAAQAK
+4720 VWKNVPDSAAAAKAK

-4740 TAKDSEN
+4740 TATDSRN
-4747 AELNRAVYTMSNTTI
+4747 TELNKAVYTMSNTTI
-4762 SEPKTDDGSLFGNFA
+4762 SEPETVDGSLFGNFV
-4777 TNKVTAEDATE
+4777 TNKVTAEDDTK
-4788 AQRTVRWLTASGL
+4788 AQRTVRWLTVSGL
-4801 PLQAENAKGA
+4801 PLQAENANGP
-4811 ITYALVSEEIDAKN
+4811 ITYALVSEEIEAKN
-4825 SWAANATFI
+4825 NWAANATFI
-4834 QNFKQE
+4834 QNLTQE
-4840 PVSSGPDSDNSA
+4840 QVSSGPDGDNSA

-4876 YGKTIPAGARFEAV
+4876 YGKTIPAGAKFEAK
-4890 LKNNDFKQTSKEV
+4890 LESINFKPQLQEV
-4903 KVTEGEETF
+4903 QVTEGEDTF

-4950 ENGKPCTPTI
+4950 ENGQPCKPTV
-4960 TLQDKG
+4960 TLQDKD

-4977 GEGSTPTVEV
+4977 GESGAPTVEV
-4987 VKNAATESA
+4987 VKDATTESA

-5002 KCLEVATE
+5002 KCLEVAPET
-5010 KNLPVRTQIDLQV
+5010 NLPIRTQIDLQV

-5049 MALAAVLAGVVTIR
+5049 MALAVVLAGVVTIR
-5063 KRKKGRDAT
+5063 KRKKGRDTT

>member
-1 MKKSAQR
+1 MRKSVQR

-31 ESTVSVADGTTA
+31 ESTVSVADDTTA

-55 IGNSAGDAD
+55 IGNSAGDTD
-64 LNADTNKTADVDTPT
+64 LNADTNQTADADTPA
-79 EDAPAADADAPA
+79 EDAAPAADADAPA
-91 EDDTTTA
+91 EDDTPAADADAPAEDAAPAA

-114 APTEDGATT
+114 APTEDGAT
-123 TDADAPTEDGAT
+123 
-135 TADAD
+135 
-140 APTEDGA
+140 
-147 TTADA
+147 ADA
-152 DTSAEDDTLTIT
+152 DTPTEDDTLTST

-176 ASELALDADSIA
+176 VSELALDADSIA

-207 DTLQALVNAAVLKDS
+207 DTLQALVNAAVLQNPD
-222 TATNI
+222 AADI
-227 TVNAEPNHAY
+227 TVDAEPDHAY

-252 EDGTTFEVNYTGK
+252 ENGTTFEVDYTGK

-313 PLGGNLTLD
+313 PLGGNLTLN

-351 FDVMLDDKS
+351 FDVMLDDMS
-360 APVQDDAGNYKIKK
+360 APVKDNDGNYKIKK
-374 VQGANSTDMDT
+374 FQDANSTDMDT

-391 TSRIEKCVSNGSGAA
+391 TSCIENCVSNGSGAA

-422 AGNDSADNGGAVYLG
+422 ARNNSADNGGAVYLG
-437 TGVTLTLA
+437 TGVALALA

-491 AGLHGAKF
+491 ADLHGAKF

-523 TIQYATFAG
+523 TIRYATFA
-532 NIAKVR
+532 NNTARVR

-556 AFTKNHAICGG
+556 AFTNNHAICGG

-573 MIKEGEDRTPD
+573 MIKEGEERTPD
-584 YSIINSAFERNA
+584 YYIINSAFKGNT

-629 IQDSTFTNNSA
+629 IQSSTFTKNSA

-650 KEGNGTRAIRMQVT
+650 KEDRDTRTIRMQVT
-664 LDGNTFTDN
+664 LDGNTFADN

-688 AVYLDSS
+688 AVYLGSS

-714 GAVYMQNDLDI
+714 GAVYMLNDLDI
-725 EDHIHTFGALGK
+725 EDHVHTFGALGQ

-742 PDKANTFTGN
+742 PAKANTFTGN

-764 VSNETVCGETTKTL
+764 VSNETVYGETTKTL
-778 IYGGTFQNNTTYSAG
+778 IYGGKFQNNTAYSGG

-802 GREDDAILFDGVTF
+802 GRKDDAILFDGVAF

-839 RNSIF
+839 CNSTF
-844 TGNKTELNTGGAIC
+844 TGNKTELNAGGAIY
-858 ASYTDNLAV
+858 ADITDNLTVTAT
-867 KDTNFEG
+867 KFEG
-874 NIAGNVRQNDARG
+874 NIAGAVRKNDARG
-887 GAILVTRGG
+887 GAIFVKRGG
-896 VQLENDAFTKNEGST
+896 VLLENDAFTKNEGST

-916 SHWDYGTQLAIK
+916 THWDYGTQLAIK

-935 KATNSGGALYSYGS
+935 KATGSGGALYSYGS
-949 TVEVRDSDFTGNNA
+949 TVEVWDSDFADNNA

-975 NIQPYYATLTVH
+975 NIKPYYATLTVH

-1008 SSGVSY
+1008 SSGTSY
-1014 TDTDGNLKYY
+1014 TDTDGKLKYY

-1063 EYATFENNSCNSSG
+1063 EYATFENNSCGNSTG
-1077 NLGGVVYA
+1077 HMGGVIYA

-1116 QYVTIN
+1116 QYVTIDN
-1122 GTSTKYP
+1122 KRNPYP
-1129 DPENITVENCS
+1129 DPENITVENCR
-1140 FTGNSAGTNGGV
+1140 FTNNSAGTNGGV
-1152 IATAGYLNND
+1152 IATAGYFNND

-1171 NLTLNNNTFDGN
+1171 NLTLNKNTFDGN
-1183 HAGTQGGALYINSN
+1183 HAGSQGGALYINSN
-1197 WEGKIHGGSITNNT
+1197 WEGEIHGGSITNNT

-1216 GALFVRRSHVSVD
+1216 GALFVRRSHVPVD

-1256 KDNTYPNNRVTTED
+1256 KDNTYPDNRVTTED

-1293 MDKTTQVEGN
+1293 MEKTTQVEGN

-1315 REVTLAKAKELQG
+1315 RAVTLAKAKDLKG

-1340 LTGAVTNDN
+1340 LTEAVTNDN
-1349 KKDHYYNL
+1349 TKDHYYNL

-1371 LDKEKFA
+1371 LGPFGEEKFA
-1378 TLQEAI
+1378 TLQAAI

-1422 TLSGSINLNNAK
+1422 TLSGSIKLDNAANN
-1434 NSNAFTLT
+1434 NAFTLT
-1442 DEAKADAKENSTAG
+1442 DEAKADAKKNSTAG

-1464 IVMGKGSANDVPN
+1464 IVMGAGSAQDAPN
-1477 TLVLKNVALSNFL
+1477 TLVLKNVALSNFQH
-1490 RAVTGSNYTSV
+1490 AVTGSNSTSV

-1517 IYNNSSITVK
+1517 VGDKSTITVK
-1527 NSTFHDS
+1527 NSTFRDS
-1534 TTSTGYNSHALFV
+1534 TTGTGYNSHALSV
-1547 ESQQNTVTIED
+1547 DGQYNTVTIENSE
-1558 GKFYNLT
+1558 FYNLT
-1565 AQYGPAVYMHSNNTL
+1565 AQYGPAVYMNSNNTL
-1580 IINSGEFY
+1580 IINGGKFY
-1588 NNTATSKGGVIATNA
+1588 NNTATNKGGVIATN
-1603 TGNTIT
+1603 TKGNTIT

-1623 GVIDTNVSENNSY
+1623 GVIDTNVSENNTY
-1636 SNTVTI
+1636 SNAVTI

-1651 ATADGGVIRMGGA
+1651 ATADGGVVRMGGA

-1704 NTTPGVVMNNTAD
+1704 DTTPGVVMNNTAD
-1717 MGGNLLLAGEGSTL
+1717 MGGNLLLAGEGSAL

-1744 AGDVMFTQPGR
+1744 AGDVMFTQPGS

-1770 EKDDLVWLKNQE
+1770 DSENLVWLKNQE
-1782 SNGKATHLQE
+1782 SESQATNRYE
-1792 AAAAQDCYILTKNG
+1792 NAAAQDCYILTKNG
-1806 AAPALYAARIGE
+1806 VAPALYAARIGE

-1830 AKEDEG
+1830 AKEG
-1836 DQTIV
+1836 NAPQTIV

-1866 TLTSQITVNDGMNK
+1866 TLTSQITVNDGMNQ
-1880 AGGCFTLT
+1880 AGGCFILTDDKT
-1888 DNKGEDYKQGS
+1888 DNKGKTDYKQDS

-1916 KSQNTATEN
+1916 KSQSKATEK
-1925 PTVKLQGPLT
+1925 PTVKLQGTLT
-1935 LTGFIS
+1935 LTGFVS

-1961 NTNSSNSS
+1961 NTNSSQSG

-1980 SFSSGGKLEADSCIF
+1980 SFSSGGKLEAKNCTF
-1995 SNNSTTGYGGAVY
+1995 SNNSTTGHGGAVY

-2022 FTDNTSHCGGAAS
+2022 FMDNTSHCGGAAS
-2035 LWVRNATLTNNTFT
+2035 LWVRNATLTNNTFK

-2082 LRGNTFTENST
+2082 LRGNTFAENST
-2093 AGDNGGALMLDANDS
+2093 AGDNGGALMLDANNS

-2127 GSGGAG
+2127 GSGGAV

-2152 SFNSGSAIYMQGDGN
+2152 SFGNGSAIYMQGDGN
-2167 TIRTSLYSIYE
+2167 TVRTSLYSIYE
-2178 GEQKPE
+2178 DEQKPE
-2184 SDADYT
+2184 KDADYT
-2190 LFKGNHVGVNNYSEV
+2190 LFQGNHVGVNNYAEV

-2225 ENTAGTGTVGVYVG
+2225 GNTAATGTVGVYVG

-2248 TVMIDHCTFTGNSG
+2248 TVTIDNCTFTNNKGQ
-2262 KSYDLRLGSNS
+2262 SYDLRLGSNS
-2273 APASQITVS
+2273 APNSQITVS
-2282 NVTFDGENISHR
+2282 NVTFDNETISHR

-2339 PVQHTLTN
+2339 PVKHTLTN
-2347 VNVLDNTQCYDVPV
+2347 VKVLNNTQCYDVPV
-2361 YLYNDNSTY
+2361 YLYSDNTNAN
-2370 DESWKLYSGQ
+2370 ESYLLQSGQ

-2386 DCTISGNVSTRTST
+2386 DCEISGNVSTRTST

-2411 SNVTMTDCTISNNQG
+2411 SNVTMKDCTIRNNQG

-2435 PSELVGYGPK
+2435 PSELVGYGPQN
-2445 TECTLTM
+2445 ECTLTM
-2452 KNCFVTGNTSRNA
+2452 ENCTVTGNTSRNA

-2474 YRETLNVVGCT
+2474 YRETLNVEGCT

-2504 STLNLKDS
+2504 STLNITDS

-2562 FYLPNKYSDSATYL
+2562 FNLPNKYSESAIYL
-2576 HVFGEHGNTNQS
+2576 RVFGDHGNTNQS
-2588 LKIQGG
+2588 LMIQGG

-2608 SLDINACSANYCT
+2608 SLDINTYSANYCT
-2621 MEVHVDGTK
+2621 MKVQVYGTK
-2630 ITNNRAQLGQDVYAY
+2630 ITNNRAQLGQDVYTY
-2645 KAVPATKL
+2645 KADPATKL
-2653 YLPNASDIAANGRW
+2653 YLPKASDIAANGRW

-2686 QRTYPLTLSAPQK
+2686 QRTYPLTLSAPQ
-2699 EEDVASLTIDGGEP
+2699 EEEAVASLKINDGKP

-2727 AALTAEPTA
+2727 TALATDPTA
-2736 QLTVKLLKDTN
+2736 QLTVTLLKYTN

-2835 TMGNGAVIT
+2835 TMGEGAVIT

-2854 YVNDGTFTQNGDAK
+2854 YVNDGTFTQKGNAK

-2899 EQAAVTNCTTQNLGT
+2899 EQAAVTNCTTQNWGT
-2914 VYIADYGEFNMTGGE
+2914 VYIANYGEFNMTGGE

-2937 GAGVYLTRGNMT
+2937 GAGVFLNRGNMT
-2949 IADGKIAQNT
+2949 IADGKIAQNK
-2959 ANQAGGGVSQDGGVV
+2959 ANHAGGGVSQDGGIV
-2974 LMRGGEISGNTADR
+2974 LMRGGEISGNTADS
-2988 GAGWRLTNGGSVLM
+2988 GAGWRLSSGGSVLM

-3045 HINGTFN
+3045 HTNGTFN

-3069 GSDIDATNQN
+3069 GSDIDATNKS

-3129 LTAEVSNVNNVKLTA
+3129 LTAEVSNVNDVKLTA

-3162 SLTLTRQDSGKIDG
+3162 SLKLTRQDSGNKDG
-3176 DAFDKADGVI
+3176 DAFDQNDGVI
-3186 TAQDVKDGNG
+3186 TAQDVKDGKG
-3196 KVAGVASVTESD
+3196 TVAGVASVTESD
-3208 EVYPLDYQE
+3208 KVYPLEYQE
-3217 ESNAATNTGKYLTV
+3217 KNTPATNTGRYLTV
-3231 TYSDEREAENVRPD
+3231 MYNDEREAEDVRPD

-3275 VIKSAEMKDKLTN
+3275 VIKSAGMKDKLTN

-3301 EKNDVSIKGVGATF
+3301 EKDDVSIKGVGATF
-3315 NSSLSYYDPSIQ
+3315 NSSLSYYDPTIQ

-3335 DLVLTKDQATGTA
+3335 DLVLTKDQATGIA
-3348 KTSQQFTITVGGM
+3348 KTGQQFTITVGGM

-3374 FDNSSYNQYQND
+3374 FDNSSYNKYQNE

-3391 DKVSLDADPM
+3391 DKVSLGADPM

-3426 IDQKVEITEKEYN
+3426 IDKKVEITEKEYN
-3439 DRKAKGE
+3439 ERKA
-3446 TNIVYGMV
+3446 TNDPNIVYGMV

-3492 FYDGKQVTYK
+3492 FYDGKQVTYN
-3502 EGGEA
+3502 EGGKA

-3536 DINMYWNDED
+3536 GINMYWNDED

-3553 FDPNCPA
+3553 FDPKCPA

-3573 TASNQKDEYTAG
+3573 TGSAQNVEYTAG
-3585 GEQKNTQTQ
+3585 GGQKNTQTQ

-3604 EPIGS
+3604 KPIGS
-3609 VNSPAYTFSA
+3609 VSSTAYTFSA

-3653 DKFEMDG
+3653 DQFKMDG

-3695 TNETCYKD
+3695 TNETDYTD

-3719 GGNGSSIYKSTYEL
+3719 GGNGNTIYKSTYEL

-3776 NDPDSYLY
+3776 NDPNTYLY

-3859 LTQNYE
+3859 LTQNYD
-3865 LTILYAAKKDETLIG
+3865 LTILYAAKNIETTIG
-3880 NGNPGKG
+3880 NGNTDKG

-3892 WSAADTELDKS
+3892 WSADGTELDKS
-3903 QPLWHGTANTR
+3903 QPLWHDTANTR

-3926 FDTTTDGNCLV
+3926 FDTTTTDGNCLV

-3944 LKAAGK
+3944 LKADGK

-3964 RNGREVSIGHMMQV
+3964 RNGREVSVGHMMQV

-4003 FYREPLVGDPGW
+4003 FYRKPLVGDPGW
-4015 QRLSKDGITLQDRRS
+4015 QRLSKDGITLQGRSS

-4040 GNPASTLTDEYVTGT
+4040 GQAATKPTEDCVTGT

-4062 SWNIGQPTLV
+4062 TWDIGKPTLV
-4072 KPDGGKNCYQK
+4072 KPDGGRNCYQK

-4104 VLVATQNAS
+4104 VLIATQNAS

-4122 KGNILQHDYLL
+4122 QGNIRQTDYLL
-4133 DNGQRTVTVKVT
+4133 DNGQRTVTVEVT

-4165 ETKVT
+4165 ETKVE

-4192 SDYKQGDLTWDM
+4192 SAYKQGDLTWDM

-4209 DTDSK
+4209 DTDSN
-4214 KWCDFNFETNYADP
+4214 KWRNFDFKTNYADP

-4259 IGYPADPEKDIQG
+4259 IGYPADPKKDIQAT
-4272 PQSTDSSTWY
+4272 QSADSSTWY
-4282 KDLIIQAEIH
+4282 KDLTIQAEIH

-4315 ITVFKNSKSLINKT
+4315 ITVFKNSKSVINKT

-4342 YVLTYQQSNTEPQ
+4342 YVLTYQQSNTESN
-4355 QLELCDVLPYD
+4355 LELCDVLPYD

-4387 EGGSWDTKGLTLKY
+4387 DGGSWDTDNLTLTY

-4406 VVLQDGVLR
+4406 VVLHDGVLQ
-4415 RDSILTSSAEG
+4415 RDSILTNSAKG
-4426 KALNNDNCDVVINTN
+4426 PALNADNCSVVKDT
-4441 DNSVSYTL
+4441 NSVSYTL
-4449 KDLLVHKATGTSE
+4449 KKLLVHKANGTSD

-4477 VQITVTLTPTQNT
+4477 VQITVTLTPTQET
-4490 ENGTKLL
+4490 EDGTQLL
-4497 TDSDTTTTQQPA
+4497 TDSDNTTQQPA
-4509 DRYSNVYFSQI
+4509 DRYSNVYFSKV

-4539 ISGLAWMDQ
+4539 ISGLAWLDQ

-4556 KLNSTAEKNV
+4556 KLNGNAENV

-4574 ITVTLLQKQKPD
+4574 ITVTLLQTKMPD
-4586 ASPLYKAADGTQYY
+4586 ASAKPLYTDAGGTKYY
-4600 GVTDTLGNPVQPVET
+4600 GVTDTLGNPVPPVKT
-4615 DKFGRYTFANLPEGS
+4615 DESGRYTFAYLPEGS
-4630 YYVLFTDANN
+4630 YYVLFTDEKN

-4645 DGSQPALPFG
+4645 DGSKPALPFG

-4670 ATTARYDTDGTTL
+4670 AKAQYGDDGTTL

-4720 VWKNVPDSAKAAQAK
+4720 VWKNVPDSATAAQAK

-4740 TAKDSEN
+4740 TAKDSGNTEPSK
-4747 AELNRAVYTMSNTTI
+4747 AVYTMSSTAI
-4762 SEPKTDDGSLFGNFA
+4762 SKLETDNESLFGNFV
-4777 TNKVTAEDATE
+4777 TNKVTAEDYTE

-4811 ITYALVSEEIDAKN
+4811 ITYALASEEIEAKN
-4825 SWAANATFI
+4825 DWAANATFI
-4834 QNFKQE
+4834 QNLTQE

-4876 YGKTIPAGARFEAV
+4876 YGKTIPAGAKFEAK
-4890 LKNNDFKQTSKEV
+4890 LTNNDFTQKSTEV

-4950 ENGKPCTPTI
+4950 ENGQPCTPTI

-4977 GEGSTPTVEV
+4977 GESGAPTVEV
-4987 VKNAATESA
+4987 DKKDADAESA

-5002 KCLEVATE
+5002 KCLEVAPET
-5010 KNLPVRTQIDLQV
+5010 NLPVRTQIDLQV

-5049 MALAAVLAGVVTIR
+5049 MALAVALAGVVTIR
-5063 KRKKGRDAT
+5063 KRKKGRDTT

>member
-1 MKKSAQR
+1 MRKSAQR

-64 LNADTNKTADVDTPT
+64 LNADTNKTADVDTP
-79 EDAPAADADAPA
+79 A
-91 EDDTTTA
+91 E
-98 DADAPAEDD
+98 D

-123 TDADAPTEDGAT
+123 T
-135 TADAD
+135 
-140 APTEDGA
+140 
-147 TTADA
+147 DA

-176 ASELALDADSIA
+176 VSELALDADSIA

-227 TVNAEPNHAY
+227 TVTAEPNHAY

-252 EDGTTFEVNYTGK
+252 EDGTPFKVDYTGK

-343 AAINSDGS
+343 AAINSNGS
-351 FDVMLDDKS
+351 FDVMLDDTS
-360 APVQDDAGNYKIKK
+360 APVKDKDGNYKIKK

-385 YFTMLG
+385 YFTMQG
-391 TSRIEKCVSNGSGAA
+391 TSRIENCVSNGSGAA

-422 AGNDSADNGGAVYLG
+422 AGNKSADNGGAVYLG
-437 TGVTLTLA
+437 TGVALTLA

-491 AGLHGAKF
+491 DVLHGAKF
-499 TGNTADGNG
+499 TKNTADGKG
-508 GALAFDAQFNGLADN
+508 GALAFDAQFNGLADK
-523 TIQYATFAG
+523 TIRYATFAD
-532 NIAKVR
+532 NTAMAR

-544 NAGIVQNTLDTC
+544 NEGIVQNTLDTC
-556 AFTKNHAICGG
+556 AFTNNRAICGG

-573 MIKEGEDRTPD
+573 MIKEGEERTPD
-584 YSIINSAFERNA
+584 YNITNSAFEGNN

-609 VLLQMNHSGNL
+609 VLLQMNHSGTL
-620 TTNHTASLR
+620 TTNHTASLH
-629 IQDSTFTNNSA
+629 IQGSTFTGNRA
-640 SYSGGAVAAW
+640 SFSGGAVAAW
-650 KEGNGTRAIRMQVT
+650 KEGGDTRAIRMQVT
-664 LDGNTFTDN
+664 LDGNTFTGN
-673 STTADNSKVTWGGGG
+673 RTTADTSKVTWAGGG
-688 AVYLDSS
+688 AVYLYSN
-695 AAGTFT
+695 AVGTFT
-701 ANTFTGNSSACRG
+701 ANTFTDNSSACRG
-714 GAVYMQNDLDI
+714 GAVYMLNDRDI
-725 EDHIHTFGALGK
+725 EDRVHTFGALGQ

-742 PDKANTFTGN
+742 PAKANTFTGN
-752 HADVWGGAIFDG
+752 HADAWGGAIFDG
-764 VSNETVCGETTKTL
+764 VSSEAVYGETTKTL

-793 GAVYFSNKR
+793 GAIYFSNKR
-802 GREDDAILFDGVTF
+802 EREDDAILFDGVTF

-826 GGALYLSDSRIAI
+826 GGALYLSDSRVAI

-844 TGNKTELNTGGAIC
+844 TGNKTELNAGGAIY
-858 ASYTDNLAV
+858 ASYTDNLTV

-887 GAILVTRGG
+887 GAIFVTRGG
-896 VQLENDAFTKNEGST
+896 VQLENDTFTKNEGST

-916 SHWDYGTQLAIK
+916 TQWDYGTQLAIK

-935 KATNSGGALYSYGS
+935 KATGSGGALYSYGS
-949 TVEVRDSDFTGNNA
+949 TVEVWDSHFADNSA

-975 NIQPYYATLTVH
+975 NIKPYYATLTVH

-994 NCVTGQGGAIYMEN
+994 NCVTGHGGAIYMEN
-1008 SSGVSY
+1008 SSGTSY
-1014 TDTDGNLKYY
+1014 TDDDGELKYY
-1024 HNVVQILGTE
+1024 HNAVNILGTKE
-1034 GNPVTFTGN
+1034 KPVTFTDN
-1043 KATSGHGGALR
+1043 QATSGHGGVLR
-1054 MGNRVDLNV
+1054 MGNRVDLTV
-1063 EYATFENNSCNSSG
+1063 DYATFDNNSCGNSTG
-1077 NLGGVVYA
+1077 YAGGVIYA

-1108 VLYADGAL
+1108 VLYADGVL

-1122 GTSTKYP
+1122 GVTEPYS

-1140 FTGNSAGTNGGV
+1140 FTGNSAGSNGGV
-1152 IATAGYLNND
+1152 IATGGDLRGD
-1162 ANRYKDLVG
+1162 STRYKDLVG

-1183 HAGTQGGALYINSN
+1183 HAGSQGGALYIHSN
-1197 WEGKIHGGSITNNT
+1197 WEGKIDGGSITNNT

-1229 GGAVIDGNTAGND
+1229 GGAVIDGNTAGSD
-1242 GGAIYVGYEWGETW
+1242 GGAIYVGYEWGDTW
-1256 KDNTYPNNRVTTED
+1256 KDNTYPDNSVTTKN

-1280 GGVAFMQSYAGFA
+1280 GGVAFVQSYAGFA
-1293 MDKTTQVEGN
+1293 MEKTTQVEGN

-1315 REVTLAKAKELQG
+1315 RKVTLAKAAELQG
-1328 KYTAWRMDDTED
+1328 EYTAWRMDDTED
-1340 LTGAVTNDN
+1340 LTDTVINEEGSS
-1349 KKDHYYNL
+1349 KDHYYNL
-1357 LGDTRYVARLNGGL
+1357 LGNTRYVARLNGGL
-1371 LDKEKFA
+1371 LGLFGEEKFA
-1378 TLQEAI
+1378 TLQDAI
-1384 NAAQTRGKDSTID
+1384 NAAQKRGKASTID

-1422 TLSGSINLNNAK
+1422 TLSGSINLNNAA
-1434 NSNAFTLT
+1434 NNNAFTLT
-1442 DEAKADAKENSTAG
+1442 DEAKADAKEKSAAG

-1464 IVMGKGSANDVPN
+1464 IVMGIGHAQDAPN
-1477 TLVLKNVALSNFL
+1477 TLVLKNVTLSNFQ
-1490 RAVTGSNYTSV
+1490 RAVKGSNYTSV

-1511 YYYGIR
+1511 YFYGIR
-1517 IYNNSSITVK
+1517 VGDKSRITVK
-1527 NSTFHDS
+1527 NSTFRDS
-1534 TTSTGYNSHALFV
+1534 TTSTYYNSHALSV
-1547 ESQQNTVTIED
+1547 EGQQNTVTIED
-1558 GKFYNLT
+1558 GKFSNLT
-1565 AQYGPAVYMHSNNTL
+1565 AQYGPAVYMNYNNTL
-1580 IINSGEFY
+1580 TINGGEFY
-1588 NNTATSKGGVIATNA
+1588 NNTATNKGGVIATNT

-1609 INGGAF
+1609 INGGDF

-1623 GVIDTNVSENNSY
+1623 GVIDTNVTENNTY

-1642 AGGTFKENT
+1642 AGGTFKDNT

-1664 KDGKVA
+1664 KDGNAA

-1699 TISGT
+1699 TIRGT
-1704 NTTPGVVMNNTAD
+1704 DTTHGVVMNNTAD
-1717 MGGNLLLAGEGSTL
+1717 MGDNLLLAGEGSAL

-1744 AGDVMFTQPGR
+1744 AGDVMFTQAGH

-1762 SLYLEPVT
+1762 SLYLKPVT
-1770 EKDDLVWLKNQE
+1770 DSENLAWLKNQE
-1782 SNGKATHLQE
+1782 AEGQTARTEN
-1792 AAAAQDCYILTKNG
+1792 AAAQDCYILTKNG
-1806 AAPALYAARIGE
+1806 AAPALYAARIGNTY
-1818 SFYHSISQAFSA
+1818 YHSISQAFSA
-1830 AKEDEG
+1830 AKEGNDP
-1836 DQTIV
+1836 QTIV

-1866 TLTSQITVNDGMNK
+1866 TLTGQITVDDGMNQK
-1880 AGGCFTLT
+1880 GGCFILT
-1888 DNKGEDYKQGS
+1888 DATGEKDYKQDS
-1899 TGGVLTGNN
+1899 AGGVLTGNN
-1908 QNATGIWV
+1908 QNKIGIWV

-1925 PTVKLQGPLT
+1925 PTVKLQGSLT
-1935 LTGFIS
+1935 LTGFVS
-1941 HAVYVES
+1941 HAVYVEN
-1948 NGYVTANGVTFTK
+1948 NGNVTANNVTFAE

-1969 SWPEISRGAAI
+1969 GWPDVSRGAAI
-1980 SFSSGGKLEADSCIF
+1980 SFSSGGNLVAENCIF
-1995 SNNSTTGYGGAVY
+1995 SDNSTIGYGGAVY
-2008 MGSPQATATLTGCT
+2008 MSSTQATATLKDCT
-2022 FTDNTSHCGGAAS
+2022 FKGNTSHYGGAVS
-2035 LWVRNATLTNNTFT
+2035 LGVRNATLTNNKFT

-2082 LRGNTFTENST
+2082 LRGNTFTGNST
-2093 AGDNGGALMLDANDS
+2093 AGGNGGALMLDTNDS
-2108 EAVVTLFEG
+2108 EAVVTLLDH
-2117 NTFTKNTAPR
+2117 NTFTKNTTPL
-2127 GSGGAG
+2127 GSGGAVY
-2133 HVTRGAVTL
+2133 VTRGAVTL
-2142 GAGNKFIENE
+2142 GAGNQFIENE
-2152 SFNSGSAIYMQGDGN
+2152 SFGSGSAIYMQGDGN

-2184 SDADYT
+2184 NEADYT
-2190 LFKGNHVGVNNYSEV
+2190 LFKGNRIGVNNYAEV
-2205 NGTVY
+2205 NGTIY
-2210 MNFGRNYTLRYAKFE
+2210 MTFGRNYTLRYAKFE
-2225 ENTAGTGTVGVYVG
+2225 GNTADTGTVGVYVG

-2248 TVMIDHCTFTGNSG
+2248 TVTIDHCTFTGNSG
-2262 KSYDLRLGSNS
+2262 KYYDLRFGGNS
-2273 APASQITVS
+2273 APNSQITVS
-2282 NVTFDGENISHR
+2282 NVTFKNETISHR
-2294 DGSVVYLDRRNNLT
+2294 DGSVVYLDWRNNLT
-2308 MENVTI
+2308 MDNVTI
-2314 QNTKGQAHMILLY
+2314 QNTQGQAHMIKLY
-2327 GGALKDADGNYQ
+2327 GGALKDGEDSYKA
-2339 PVQHTLTN
+2339 VQHTLN
-2347 VNVLDNTQCYDVPV
+2347 EVKVLNNTQCNDVPV
-2361 YLYNDNSTY
+2361 YLYSGNSNVN
-2370 DESWKLYSGQ
+2370 ESELLHSGQ

-2386 DCTISGNVSTRTST
+2386 DCEISGNVCTKT
-2400 NDGVG
+2400 DGGVG
-2405 ALYIYK
+2405 AMYIEK
-2411 SNVTMTDCTISNNQG
+2411 TKVTMTGCMISNNQG
-2426 GNGTIRLLS
+2426 GNGTIRLFGSSVLY
-2435 PSELVGYGPK
+2435 GYGPQS
-2445 TECTLTM
+2445 ECTLTM
-2452 KNCFVTGNTSRNA
+2452 EGCTVTGNTSRNA

-2474 YRETLNVVGCT
+2474 YSETLNVVDST

-2504 STLNLKDS
+2504 STLNIKDS
-2512 TVSNN
+2512 TLSNN
-2517 TAAKTGGAV
+2517 TAAKYGGAV

-2532 TKAGASR
+2532 TAAGDSR

-2562 FYLPNKYSDSATYL
+2562 FNLPDKYTDNKTYL
-2576 HVFGEHGNTNQS
+2576 RVFGEQGNTNQS
-2588 LKIQGG
+2588 LMIKDGK
-2594 QIEDNTA
+2594 IEDNTA

-2608 SLDINACSANYCT
+2608 SLDINTYSANYCT
-2621 MEVHVDGTK
+2621 MKVQVDGTK

-2645 KAVPATKL
+2645 KADPATKL
-2653 YLPNASDIAANGRW
+2653 YLPKASDIAANGRW

-2675 LPDRAVEYDKI
+2675 LPDRAVEYDII

-2699 EEDVASLTIDGGEP
+2699 EEAVASLTSNDGEP
-2713 VTYNSLQEAMDAAR
+2713 VTYDSLQEAMDAAR
-2727 AALTAEPTA
+2727 DALAKDATA
-2736 QLTVKLLKDTN
+2736 QLTVTLLKDTN

-2757 VTLDLGGN
+2757 VTLDLGKH

-2775 LTIEDSTLVIKN
+2775 LTIEDSTLDIKN

-2835 TMGNGAVIT
+2835 TMDEGAVIT

-2854 YVNDGTFTQNGDAK
+2854 YVNDGTFTQNSDAK

-2887 AIYVEKGTYTLT
+2887 AVYVEKGTYTLT
-2899 EQAAVTNCTTQNLGT
+2899 DQAAVTNCTTQNLGT
-2914 VYIADYGEFNMTGGE
+2914 VYIANYGEFNMTGGE

-2949 IADGKIAQNT
+2949 IADGKIAQNA
-2959 ANQAGGGVSQDGGVV
+2959 ANQAGGGVSQDGGIV
-2974 LMRGGEISGNTADR
+2974 LMRGGEISGNTANR
-2988 GAGWRLTNGGSVLM
+2988 GAGWRLSSGGSVLM
-3002 RDGDITGN
+3002 RGGDITGN
-3010 NASNAG
+3010 NASSAG

-3022 SGTFTVNGGS
+3022 SGTFTVNGGN

-3045 HINGTFN
+3045 HANGTFN

-3069 GSDIDATNQN
+3069 GSDIDATNKS

-3108 KGYNKTSD
+3108 KGYHKTSD

-3129 LTAEVSNVNNVKLTA
+3129 LTAEVSNVNDVKLTA

-3151 TGIASNDMYVE
+3151 TEIASNDMYVE
-3162 SLTLTRQDSGKIDG
+3162 SLKLTRQDSGNKDG
-3176 DAFDKADGVI
+3176 DDAFDNKDGVI
-3186 TAQDVKDGNG
+3186 TAQDVKDGKG
-3196 KVAGVASVTESD
+3196 TVEGVTGVTESD
-3208 EVYPLDYQE
+3208 KVYPLEYQE
-3217 ESNAATNTGKYLTV
+3217 TNTAPTPTGKYLTV
-3231 TYSDEREAENVRPD
+3231 HYSNNKTEDVRPD

-3253 NDSNCTNRLIRSF
+3253 NDSNYTNRLIRSF

-3275 VIKSAEMKDKLTN
+3275 VTKSAEMKGQLTN

-3301 EKNDVSIKGVGATF
+3301 EKNDVSIKGVGTTF
-3315 NSSLSYYDPSIQ
+3315 NSSLSYYDPTIQ

-3335 DLVLTKDQATGTA
+3335 DLGLTKEQANGTTTA
-3348 KTSQQFTITVGGM
+3348 SQQFTITVGGM

-3374 FDNSSYNQYQND
+3374 FDNSSYNKYQNT
-3386 YNTST
+3386 YNTAA

-3411 AIDNQPDVKR
+3411 AIENQPDVKR

-3439 DRKAKGE
+3439 DRKD
-3446 TNIVYGMV
+3446 TDPNVVYGMV

-3465 QDTSKALRGIEVPTG
+3465 QDADKKLRGIEVPTG
-3480 DITFSVGMHGGL
+3480 DITFNVGMHGGL
-3492 FYDGKQVTYK
+3492 YFDGKQVTYK
-3502 EGGEA
+3502 EGGEDGGKA
-3507 VSIYPILW
+3507 VSINPILW
-3515 AYKPNDRGQSLTGYD
+3515 AYKPNDRGQSQTGYD

-3536 DINMYWNDED
+3536 GINMYWNDED

-3553 FDPNCPA
+3553 FDPKYPA

-3573 TASNQKDEYTAG
+3573 DESIKDDPYTAG
-3585 GEQKNTQTQ
+3585 GGQKNTQTR

-3609 VNSPAYTFSA
+3609 VDSPAYTFSA

-3633 NLGDGDSYDGFLQA
+3633 NLGDGESYDGFLQA

-3653 DKFEMDG
+3653 DKFKMDG
-3660 VDADKMNGID
+3660 VDADKMNGIA
-3670 PTIEDDINN
+3670 PTIKDDINN

-3684 KDELNELKKHA
+3684 EDELETLKQHA
-3695 TNETCYKD
+3695 TNETYYKD

-3710 LGMNISKTM
+3710 LGMNITKTEE
-3719 GGNGSSIYKSTYEL
+3719 GNGSFIYKSTYWL
-3733 GSDGKTVLNDEGK
+3733 GSDGKTVLNDAGK

-3761 MTGNLRFGSQAVTPA
+3761 MVGNLQFGSQAVTPA
-3776 NDPDSYLY
+3776 NDPDRYLY
-3784 EPQTDA
+3784 DSQTDA

-3814 VYKEGDT
+3814 VYKEGDE
-3821 EKPVTRWSAADVK
+3821 EKAVTRWSAANVK

-3846 DTGGSDWDTGTPK
+3846 DTGGSDWDTGTTK
-3859 LTQNYE
+3859 LTQNYD
-3865 LTILYAAKKDETLIG
+3865 LTILYAAKQVQTPID
-3880 NGNPGKG
+3880 NGNPGNG
-3887 WVYGE
+3887 WVYE
-3892 WSAADTELDKS
+3892 KWEDENTDLDNS
-3903 QPLWHGTANTR
+3903 QPLWQNTPNTR
-3914 DDGGTADMDNFS
+3914 DNGGTADMDNFS
-3926 FDTTTDGNCLV
+3926 FDTTTTDGNCLV

-3964 RNGREVSIGHMMQV
+3964 RNGREVSVGHMMQV
-3978 SEDVSK
+3978 SEDVGK
-3984 IGRSYATTMDM
+3984 VGRSYATTMDM

-4003 FYREPLVGDPGW
+4003 FYRKPLVGDPGW
-4015 QRLSKDGITLQDRRS
+4015 QRLRKDGSTLQDRRS

-4040 GNPASTLTDEYVTGT
+4040 GKPASTLTDDYVTGT
-4055 TKDGKEI
+4055 AKDGSTI
-4062 SWNIGQPTLV
+4062 TWNIGQPTLG
-4072 KPDGGKNCYQK
+4072 KPDGGRNCYQK

-4122 KGNILQHDYLL
+4122 QGNIRQTDYLL
-4133 DNGQRTVTVKVT
+4133 DNGQRTVTVEVT

-4165 ETKVT
+4165 ETKVE
-4170 VTVGLPQDLTLQQ
+4170 VTVGLPRDLTLQQ

-4204 QYQYY
+4204 KYQYY
-4209 DTDSK
+4209 DTENS
-4214 KWCDFNFETNYADP
+4214 KWCDFDFTTNYANPD
-4228 NGYQPRETRL
+4228 GYQQRETRL

-4259 IGYPADPEKDIQG
+4259 IGYPADPSKDIHDATE
-4272 PQSTDSSTWY
+4272 SEDASTWH
-4282 KDLIIQAEIH
+4282 KDLTIRAEIH

-4315 ITVFKNSKSLINKT
+4315 VTVFKNSKSVINKT
-4329 ARESLVEVGDDLT
+4329 AQESLVEVGDDLT
-4342 YVLTYQQSNTEPQ
+4342 YVLTYLQSDNGLNT
-4355 QLELCDVLPYD
+4355 LELCDVLPYD

-4387 EGGSWDTKGLTLKY
+4387 DGGSWETNGLTLKY
-4401 GNSSA
+4401 GDSSA
-4406 VVLQDGVLR
+4406 VVLNDGVLQR
-4415 RDSILTSSAEG
+4415 GSILTNSSAEG
-4426 KALNNDNCDVVINTN
+4426 TTLNADNCDVKT
-4441 DNSVSYTL
+4441 DANSVSYTL
-4449 KDLLVHKATGTSE
+4449 KDLLVHKATGSSE

-4539 ISGLAWMDQ
+4539 ISGLAWLDQ

-4574 ITVTLLQKQKPD
+4574 ITVTLLQKEQPD
-4586 ASPLYKAADGTQYY
+4586 ASAVTLYTDTNGTPYY

-4615 DKFGRYTFANLPEGS
+4615 DEFGRYTFANLPEGS
-4630 YYVLFTDANN
+4630 YYVLFTDADND
-4640 AYKME
+4640 YQME
-4645 DGSQPALPFG
+4645 DGRKPALPFG
-4655 KLSLTGSSTAATSNK
+4655 KLSLTSSNTAATSNK
-4670 ATTARYDTDGTTL
+4670 AKAQYGDDDTTL
-4683 QAGLTDEI
+4683 QGGLTDEI
-4691 KLGNA
+4691 TLGNA

-4720 VWKNVPDSAKAAQAK
+4720 VWKNVPDSATAAQAK

-4740 TAKDSEN
+4740 TATGNGNK
-4747 AELNRAVYTMSNTTI
+4747 ELNRAVYTMSNTTI
-4762 SEPKTDDGSLFGNFA
+4762 SAPETEEESLFGQFV
-4777 TNKVTAEDATE
+4777 TNAVTAEDDTE
-4788 AQRTVRWLTASGL
+4788 APRTVRWMTESGL
-4801 PLQAENAKGA
+4801 PLQAENANGPIA
-4811 ITYALVSEEIDAKN
+4811 YALVSEEIEAKKN
-4825 SWAANATFI
+4825 WAANATFI
-4834 QNFKQE
+4834 QNLTQE
-4840 PVSSGPDSDNSA
+4840 QVSSGPDSDNSA

-4876 YGKTIPAGARFEAV
+4876 YGKTIPAGAKFEAK
-4890 LKNNDFKQTSKEV
+4890 LKNDFTQTSKEV
-4903 KVTEGEETF
+4903 QVTEGEETF

-4950 ENGKPCTPTI
+4950 DTERQPCQPTI
-4960 TLQDKG
+4960 TLQDKD

-4977 GEGSTPTVEV
+4977 GESGVLTVEV
-4987 VKNAATESA
+4987 VKDAAAESA

-5002 KCLEVATE
+5002 KCLEVAPE
-5010 KNLPVRTQIDLQV
+5010 SNPPIRTQIDLQV

-5063 KRKKGRDAT
+5063 KRKKGRDTT

>member
-1 MKKSAQR
+1 MRKSVQR

-31 ESTVSVADGTTA
+31 ESTVSVADDTTA

-55 IGNSAGDAD
+55 IGNSAGDTD
-64 LNADTNKTADVDTPT
+64 LNADTNQT
-79 EDAPAADADAPA
+79 ADADTPA
-91 EDDTTTA
+91 EDAAPAA

-123 TDADAPTEDGAT
+123 
-135 TADAD
+135 
-140 APTEDGA
+140 
-147 TTADA
+147 DA

-176 ASELALDADSIA
+176 VSELALDADSIA

-222 TATNI
+222 TATDI
-227 TVNAEPNHAY
+227 TVTAEPNHAY

-285 VSVFGKLTIQNGT
+285 VSVFGKLTIQGGT

-351 FDVMLDDKS
+351 FDVMLDDMS
-360 APVQDDAGNYKIKK
+360 APVKDKDGNYKIKK

-385 YFTMLG
+385 CFTMQG
-391 TSRIEKCVSNGSGAA
+391 ASRIENCVSNGSGAA

-422 AGNDSADNGGAVYLG
+422 AGNKSADNGGAVYLG
-437 TGVTLTLA
+437 TGVALTLA

-491 AGLHGAKF
+491 DGLHGAKF
-499 TGNTADGNG
+499 TDNTADGNG

-523 TIQYATFAG
+523 TIRYATFAD

-556 AFTKNHAICGG
+556 AFTNNHAICGG

-573 MIKEGEDRTPD
+573 MIKEGEERTPD

-609 VLLQMNHSGNL
+609 VLLQMKHSGNL

-629 IQDSTFTNNSA
+629 IQGSIFTNNRA

-650 KEGNGTRAIRMQVT
+650 KEDRDTRTIRMQVT
-664 LDGNTFTDN
+664 LDGNTFADN

-688 AVYLDSS
+688 AVYLGSS

-725 EDHIHTFGALGK
+725 EDHVHTFGALGK

-742 PDKANTFTGN
+742 PAKANIFTGN

-764 VSNETVCGETTKTL
+764 VSSETVYGETTKTL
-778 IYGGTFQNNTTYSAG
+778 IYGGTFQNNTAYSAG

-844 TGNKTELNTGGAIC
+844 TGNKTELNAGGAIY

-867 KDTNFEG
+867 TDTNFEG
-874 NIAGNVRQNDARG
+874 NIAGNARQNDARG
-887 GAILVTRGG
+887 GAIFVTRGS

-916 SHWDYGTQLAIK
+916 TQWDYGTQLAIK

-935 KATNSGGALYSYGS
+935 KATGSGGALYSYGS
-949 TVEVRDSDFTGNNA
+949 TVEVSDSDFTGNNA
-963 ANGGAVCMSGRY
+963 ANGGAVGMSGRY

-994 NCVTGQGGAIYMEN
+994 NCVTGHGGAIYMEN

-1014 TDTDGNLKYY
+1014 TDADGNLKYY

-1063 EYATFENNSCNSSG
+1063 EYATFENNSCGNSTG
-1077 NLGGVVYA
+1077 HVGGVIYA

-1108 VLYADGAL
+1108 VLYADGGL

-1122 GTSTKYP
+1122 GTSTAYP

-1152 IATAGYLNND
+1152 IATAGNFNND
-1162 ANRYKDLVG
+1162 ANRYRDLVG
-1171 NLTLNNNTFDGN
+1171 NLTLNKNTFDGN
-1183 HAGTQGGALYINSN
+1183 HAGSQGGALYINSN
-1197 WEGKIHGGSITNNT
+1197 WEGEIHGGSITNNT

-1216 GALFVRRSHVSVD
+1216 GALFVRRSHVPVD

-1256 KDNTYPNNRVTTED
+1256 KDNTYPDNRVTTED

-1293 MDKTTQVEGN
+1293 MEKTTQVEGN

-1315 REVTLAKAKELQG
+1315 RAVTLAKAKDLKG

-1340 LTGAVTNDN
+1340 LTEAVTNDN
-1349 KKDHYYNL
+1349 TKDHYYNL

-1371 LDKEKFA
+1371 LGPFGEEKFA
-1378 TLQEAI
+1378 TLQAAI

-1422 TLSGSINLNNAK
+1422 TLSGSIKLDNAANN
-1434 NSNAFTLT
+1434 NAFTLT
-1442 DEAKADAKENSTAG
+1442 DEAKADAKKNSTAG

-1464 IVMGKGSANDVPN
+1464 IVMGNGHAQDVQN
-1477 TLVLKNVALSNFL
+1477 TLVLKNVALSNFQH
-1490 RAVTGSNYTSV
+1490 AVTGSNSTSV

-1517 IYNNSSITVK
+1517 VGDKSTITVK
-1527 NSTFHDS
+1527 NSTFRDS
-1534 TTSTGYNSHALFV
+1534 TTGTGYNSHALSV
-1547 ESQQNTVTIED
+1547 DGQYNTVTIENSE
-1558 GKFYNLT
+1558 FYNLT
-1565 AQYGPAVYMHSNNTL
+1565 AQYGPAVYMNSNNTL
-1580 IINSGEFY
+1580 IINGGKFY
-1588 NNTATSKGGVIATNA
+1588 NNTATNKGGVIATN
-1603 TGNTIT
+1603 TKGNTIT

-1636 SNTVTI
+1636 SNAVTI

-1651 ATADGGVIRMGGA
+1651 ATADGGVVRMGGA

-1704 NTTPGVVMNNTAD
+1704 DTTPGVVMNNTAD
-1717 MGGNLLLAGEGSTL
+1717 MGGNLLLAGEGSAL

-1744 AGDVMFTQPGR
+1744 AGDVMFTQPGS

-1806 AAPALYAARIGE
+1806 VAPALYAARIGDTY
-1818 SFYHSISQAFSA
+1818 YHSISQAFSA
-1830 AKEDEG
+1830 AKEGNDP
-1836 DQTIV
+1836 QTIL

-1866 TLTSQITVNDGMNK
+1866 TLTSQITVNDGMNQ

-1899 TGGVLTGNN
+1899 TGGVLTGND

-1916 KSQNTATEN
+1916 KSQSKATEK
-1925 PTVKLQGPLT
+1925 PTVKLQGTLT
-1935 LTGFIS
+1935 LTGFVS

-1961 NTNSSNSS
+1961 NTNSSQSG

-1980 SFSSGGKLEADSCIF
+1980 SFSSGGKLEAKNCTF
-1995 SNNSTTGYGGAVY
+1995 SNNSTTGHGGAVY

-2022 FTDNTSHCGGAAS
+2022 FMDNTSHCGGAAS
-2035 LWVRNATLTNNTFT
+2035 LWVRNATLTNNTFK

-2082 LRGNTFTENST
+2082 LRGNTFAENST
-2093 AGDNGGALMLDANDS
+2093 AGDNGGALMLDANNS
-2108 EAVVTLFEG
+2108 EAVVTLLEG

-2127 GSGGAG
+2127 GSGGAV

-2152 SFNSGSAIYMQGDGN
+2152 SFGNGSAIYMQGDGN
-2167 TIRTSLYSIYE
+2167 TVRTSLYSIYE
-2178 GEQKPE
+2178 DEQKPE
-2184 SDADYT
+2184 KDADYT
-2190 LFKGNHVGVNNYSEV
+2190 LFQGNHVGVNNYAEV

-2248 TVMIDHCTFTGNSG
+2248 TVTIDNCTFTNNKGQY
-2262 KSYDLRLGSNS
+2262 YDLRFGGNS
-2273 APASQITVS
+2273 APDSQITVS
-2282 NVTFDGENISHR
+2282 NVTFDGETVSHR
-2294 DGSVVYLDRRNNLT
+2294 DGSVVYLDKRNNLT

-2314 QNTKGQAHMILLY
+2314 QNTQGQAHMILLY
-2327 GGALKDADGNYQ
+2327 GGALKDGEDSYKS
-2339 PVQHTLTN
+2339 VQHTLNN
-2347 VNVLDNTQCYDVPV
+2347 VKVLNNTQCYDVPV
-2361 YLYNDNSTY
+2361 YLYSDNTNAN
-2370 DESWKLYSGQ
+2370 ESYLLQSGQ

-2386 DCTISGNVSTRTST
+2386 DCEISGNVSTRT

-2411 SNVTMTDCTISNNQG
+2411 SNVTMTGCKISNNQG

-2452 KNCFVTGNTSRNA
+2452 KNCTVTGNTSRNA

-2504 STLNLKDS
+2504 STLNITDS

-2562 FYLPNKYSDSATYL
+2562 FYLPNKYNESATYL
-2576 HVFGEHGNTNQS
+2576 SVFGEQGNTNQS
-2588 LKIQGG
+2588 LMIQGG

-2608 SLDINACSANYCT
+2608 SLDINTYSANYCT
-2621 MEVHVDGTK
+2621 MKVQVYGTK
-2630 ITNNRAQLGQDVYAY
+2630 ITNNRAQLGQDVYTY
-2645 KAVPATKL
+2645 KADPATKL
-2653 YLPNASDIAANGRW
+2653 YLPKASDIAANGRW

-2686 QRTYPLTLSAPQK
+2686 QRTYPLTLSAPQ
-2699 EEDVASLTIDGGEP
+2699 EEEAVASLKINDGNP

-2727 AALTAEPTA
+2727 TALAADPTA
-2736 QLTVKLLKDTN
+2736 QLTVTLLKYTN

-2835 TMGNGAVIT
+2835 TMGEGAVIT

-2854 YVNDGTFTQNGDAK
+2854 YVNDGTFTQKGNAK

-2899 EQAAVTNCTTQNLGT
+2899 EQAAVTNCTTQNWGT
-2914 VYIADYGEFNMTGGE
+2914 VYIANYGEFNMTGGE

-2937 GAGVYLTRGNMT
+2937 GAGVFLNRGNMT
-2949 IADGKIAQNT
+2949 IADGKIAQNK
-2959 ANQAGGGVSQDGGVV
+2959 ANHAGGGVSQDGGIV
-2974 LMRGGEISGNTADR
+2974 LMRGGEISGNTADS
-2988 GAGWRLTNGGSVLM
+2988 GAGWRLSSGGSVLM

-3045 HINGTFN
+3045 HTNGTFN

-3069 GSDIDATNQN
+3069 GSDIDATNKS

-3129 LTAEVSNVNNVKLTA
+3129 LTAEVSNVNDVKLTA

-3162 SLTLTRQDSGKIDG
+3162 SLKLTRQDSGNKDG
-3176 DAFDKADGVI
+3176 DAFDQNDGVI
-3186 TAQDVKDGNG
+3186 TAQDVKDGKG
-3196 KVAGVASVTESD
+3196 TVAGVASVTESD
-3208 EVYPLDYQE
+3208 KVYPLEYQE
-3217 ESNAATNTGKYLTV
+3217 KNTPATNTGRYLTV
-3231 TYSDEREAENVRPD
+3231 MYNDEREAEDVRPD

-3253 NDSNCTNRLIRSF
+3253 NDSNYTNRLIRSF

-3275 VIKSAEMKDKLTN
+3275 VIKSAEMKGKLTN

-3301 EKNDVSIKGVGATF
+3301 EKDDVSIKGVGATF
-3315 NSSLSYYDPSIQ
+3315 NSSLSYYDPTIQ

-3335 DLVLTKDQATGTA
+3335 DQVLTMAQANGTA
-3348 KTSQQFTITVGGM
+3348 TTSQQFTITVGGM

-3374 FDNSSYNQYQND
+3374 FDNSSYNQYQNE

-3439 DRKAKGE
+3439 ERKAKDDP
-3446 TNIVYGMV
+3446 NIVYGMV

-3502 EGGEA
+3502 DGGKA
-3507 VSIYPILW
+3507 VNISPILW

-3536 DINMYWNDED
+3536 GINMYWNDED

-3553 FDPNCPA
+3553 FDPKYPA

-3573 TASNQKDEYTAG
+3573 TGSAQNVEYTAG
-3585 GEQKNTQTQ
+3585 GKQENTQTQ
-3594 ATFRVSGYNM
+3594 ATFCVSGYNM
-3604 EPIGS
+3604 KPIGS
-3609 VNSPAYTFSA
+3609 VSSTAYTFSA

-3633 NLGDGDSYDGFLQA
+3633 NLGDGESYDGFLQA

-3653 DKFEMDG
+3653 DQFKMDG
-3660 VDADKMNGID
+3660 VDEDKMNGIE

-3684 KDELNELKKHA
+3684 KDELGELKKHA
-3695 TNETCYKD
+3695 TNETDYKD

-3710 LGMNISKTM
+3710 LGMNITKTVE
-3719 GGNGSSIYKSTYEL
+3719 GNGSFIYKSTYWL
-3733 GSDGKTVLNDEGK
+3733 GSDGTTVLNDEGK

-3859 LTQNYE
+3859 LTQNYD
-3865 LTILYAAKKDETLIG
+3865 LTILYAAKKDETTIG
-3880 NGNPGKG
+3880 NGNTDKG

-3892 WSAADTELDKS
+3892 WSADGTELDKS
-3903 QPLWHGTANTR
+3903 QPLWHDTANTR

-3926 FDTTTDGNCLV
+3926 FDTTTTDGNCLV

-3944 LKAAGK
+3944 LKADGK

-3964 RNGREVSIGHMMQV
+3964 RNGREVSVGHMMQV

-4003 FYREPLVGDPGW
+4003 FYRKPLVGDPGW
-4015 QRLSKDGITLQDRRS
+4015 QRLSKDGNTLQDRSS

-4040 GNPASTLTDEYVTGT
+4040 GEAATKLTDDYVTGT

-4062 SWNIGQPTLV
+4062 KWNIGKPTLV
-4072 KPDGGKNCYQK
+4072 KPDDGKNCYQK

-4104 VLVATQNAS
+4104 VLIATQNAS

-4122 KGNILQHDYLL
+4122 QGNIRQTDYLL
-4133 DNGQRTVTVKVT
+4133 DNGQRTVTVEVT

-4165 ETKVT
+4165 ETKVE

-4192 SDYKQGDLTWDM
+4192 SAYKQGDLTWDM

-4209 DTDSK
+4209 DTDSN
-4214 KWCDFNFETNYADP
+4214 KWRNFDFKTNYADP

-4259 IGYPADPEKDIQG
+4259 IGYPADPKKDIQAT
-4272 PQSTDSSTWY
+4272 QSADSSTWY
-4282 KDLIIQAEIH
+4282 KDLTIQAEIH

-4315 ITVFKNSKSLINKT
+4315 ITVFKNSKSVINKT

-4342 YVLTYQQSNTEPQ
+4342 YVLTYQQSNTEAN
-4355 QLELCDVLPYD
+4355 LELCDVLPYE

-4387 EGGSWDTKGLTLKY
+4387 DGGSWNTDKLTPKY

-4406 VVLQDGVLR
+4406 VVLHDGVLQ
-4415 RDSILTSSAEG
+4415 RDSILTNSAKG
-4426 KALNNDNCDVVINTN
+4426 PALNVANCSVVT
-4441 DNSVSYTL
+4441 DTNSVSYTL
-4449 KDLLVHKATGTSE
+4449 KNLLVHKANGPSE
-4462 LGTLYFKMDN
+4462 LGTLYFKMDS

-4477 VQITVTLTPTQNT
+4477 VQITVTLTPTQET
-4490 ENGTKLL
+4490 EDGTQLL
-4497 TDSDTTTTQQPA
+4497 TDSDNTTQQPA
-4509 DRYSNVYFSQI
+4509 DRYSNVYFSKI
-4520 GENNYITSPA
+4520 DNSNYITSPA

-4539 ISGLAWMDQ
+4539 ISGLAWLDQ

-4556 KLNSTAEKNV
+4556 KLNGNAENV

-4574 ITVTLLQKQKPD
+4574 ITVTLLQTQMPD
-4586 ASPLYKAADGTQYY
+4586 ASANPLYTAADGTQYY
-4600 GVTDTLGNPVQPVET
+4600 GVTDTLGNPVPSVET
-4615 DKFGRYTFANLPEGS
+4615 DESGRYTFAYLPEGS
-4630 YYVLFTDANN
+4630 YYVLFTDEKN

-4645 DGSQPALPFG
+4645 DGSKPALPFG

-4670 ATTARYDTDGTTL
+4670 AKAQYGDDGTTL

-4720 VWKNVPDSAKAAQAK
+4720 VWKNVPDSATVAKAE

-4740 TAKDSEN
+4740 TATDKGNPEPSK
-4747 AELNRAVYTMSNTTI
+4747 AVYTMSNTAI
-4762 SEPKTDDGSLFGNFA
+4762 SKPETVDESFFGNFV
-4777 TNKVTAEDATE
+4777 TNKVTAEDYTE

-4801 PLQAENAKGA
+4801 PLQAENANGP
-4811 ITYALVSEEIDAKN
+4811 ITYALVSEEIEAKN
-4825 SWAANATFI
+4825 NWAANATFI
-4834 QNFKQE
+4834 QNLTQE

-4890 LKNNDFKQTSKEV
+4890 LKNDFKQTSQEV

-4927 RETKAPLGYAKDR
+4927 RETKAPRGYAKDR
-4940 MTYTL
+4940 MAYTL

-4950 ENGKPCTPTI
+4950 ENGQPCEPTI
-4960 TLQDKG
+4960 TLQDKDG
-4966 GNTLYTASIKA
+4966 HTLYTASIKA
-4977 GEGSTPTVEV
+4977 SENGAPTVKV
-4987 VKNAATESA
+4987 DKNTAAAESA

-5002 KCLEVATE
+5002 KCLEVAPET
-5010 KNLPVRTQIDLQV
+5010 NLPVRTQIDLQV

-5049 MALAAVLAGVVTIR
+5049 MALAVALAGVVTIR
-5063 KRKKGRDAT
+5063 KRKKGRDTT

>member
-1 MKKSAQR
+1 MKKSTQR

-31 ESTVSVADGTTA
+31 ESAVSVADSTTA

-64 LNADTNKTADVDTPT
+64 LNADTNKTADVDTPAA
-79 EDAPAADADAPA
+79 DAPAADVDAPAGDAAPAADADTPA
-91 EDDTTTA
+91 G
-98 DADAPAEDD
+98 DD

-114 APTEDGATT
+114 APAEDAAPAAGADAPAGDAAT
-123 TDADAPTEDGAT
+123 TDADTP
-135 TADAD
+135 
-140 APTEDGA
+140 
-147 TTADA
+147 
-152 DTSAEDDTLTIT
+152 SEDDTLTIT

-176 ASELALDADSIA
+176 VSELALDADSIA

-207 DTLQALVNAAVLKDS
+207 DTLQALVNAAVLKDK
-222 TATNI
+222 TATTI
-227 TVNAEPNHAY
+227 TVTAEANHAY
-237 TGTLVIPDGTLLGTN
+237 TGTLVIPDGTLLGTK
-252 EDGTTFEVNYTGK
+252 EDGSTFEVNYTGK

-298 IKAAENCTA
+298 IKAADDCSA

-329 HYAGPGAGVYVKGT
+329 RYAGPGAGVYVKGT
-343 AAINSDGS
+343 AAINSNGS
-351 FDVMLDDKS
+351 FDVMLDSNS
-360 APVQDDAGNYKIKK
+360 APVKDDAGNYKIKK
-374 VQGANSTDMDT
+374 VQYTDGTDMDT

-391 TSRIEKCVSNGSGAA
+391 TSRIENCVSNGSGAA

-437 TGVTLTLA
+437 TGVALTLA

-479 QVPVVFSGSKDD
+479 QVPVVFSGSKDGD
-491 AGLHGAKF
+491 GLHGAKF
-499 TGNTADGNG
+499 TSNTADGKG

-523 TIQYATFAG
+523 KIQYATFAE
-532 NIAKVR
+532 NTAMAR

-544 NAGIVQNTLDTC
+544 NEGIVQNTLDTC
-556 AFTKNHAICGG
+556 AFTNNHAICGG

-573 MIKEGEDRTPD
+573 MIKEGEERTPD
-584 YSIINSAFERNA
+584 YNIINSTFDGNN

-609 VLLQMNHSGNL
+609 VLLQMNHSGTL
-620 TTNHTASLR
+620 TTNHTASLH
-629 IQDSTFTNNSA
+629 IQGSTFTGNSA

-650 KEGNGTRAIRMQVT
+650 KEGGDTRAIRMQVT
-664 LDGNTFTDN
+664 LDGNTFTGN
-673 STTADNSKVTWGGGG
+673 STTADTSKVTWAGGG
-688 AVYLDSS
+688 AVYLYSN
-695 AAGTFT
+695 AVGTFT
-701 ANTFTGNSSACRG
+701 ANTFTDNSSACRG
-714 GAVYMQNDLDI
+714 GAVYMLNDRDI
-725 EDHIHTFGALGK
+725 EDRVHTFGALGQ

-742 PDKANTFTGN
+742 ATKANTFTGN
-752 HADVWGGAIFDG
+752 HADAWGGAIFDG
-764 VSNETVCGETTKTL
+764 VSSEAVYGETTKTL
-778 IYGGTFQNNTTYSAG
+778 IYGGTFKNNTTYSAG
-793 GAVYFSNKR
+793 GAIYFSNKR
-802 GREDDAILFDGVTF
+802 EREDDAILFDGVIF
-816 TGNEAQRTGS
+816 TGNAAQRTGT

-839 RNSIF
+839 RNSTF
-844 TGNKTELNTGGAIC
+844 TGNKTELNVGGAIY
-858 ASYTDNLAV
+858 AAYTDNLAV
-867 KDTNFEG
+867 TNTNFEG
-874 NIAGNVRQNDARG
+874 NIAGAVRKNDARG
-887 GAILVTRGG
+887 GAIFVARGG
-896 VQLENDAFTKNEGST
+896 VQLENDTFKKNEGST
-911 GGAIS
+911 GGAIGTQ
-916 SHWDYGTQLAIK
+916 WDYGTEIQIK
-928 NCQFTEN
+928 SCQFAEN

-949 TVEVRDSDFTGNNA
+949 TVEVRDSHFADNSA

-975 NIQPYYATLTVH
+975 NIKPYYATLTVH
-987 EGCTFTN
+987 EGCTFTD
-994 NCVTGQGGAIYMEN
+994 NCATGSGGAIYIET
-1008 SSGVSY
+1008 SSGTSY
-1014 TDTDGNLKYY
+1014 TDDDGKLKYY
-1024 HNVVQILGTE
+1024 HNAVNILGTE
-1034 GNPVTFTGN
+1034 EKPVVFSGNQ
-1043 KATSGHGGALR
+1043 ATSGHGGVLR
-1054 MGNRVDLNV
+1054 MGNRVDLTV
-1063 EYATFENNSCNSSG
+1063 DYATFENNSCGNSTG
-1077 NLGGVVYA
+1077 YAGGVIYA

-1097 FTNNSTTGSGG
+1097 FTNNSTTGMGG
-1108 VLYADGAL
+1108 VLYADGGL

-1122 GTSTKYP
+1122 NERTPYP

-1152 IATAGYLNND
+1152 IATAGNLNND

-1183 HAGTQGGALYINSN
+1183 HAGSQGGALYIHSN
-1197 WEGKIHGGSITNNT
+1197 WEGEIHGGSITNNT

-1229 GGAVIDGNTAGND
+1229 GDALIDGNTAGND
-1242 GGAIYVGYEWGETW
+1242 GGAIYVGYEWGDTW
-1256 KDNTYPNNRVTTED
+1256 KDNTYRDNRVTTED

-1280 GGVAFMQSYAGFA
+1280 GGVAFVQSYAGFA
-1293 MDKTTQVEGN
+1293 MEKTTQVEGN

-1315 REVTLAKAKELQG
+1315 REVTLAKAAELQG

-1340 LTGAVTNDN
+1340 LTDTVTNEEGSS
-1349 KKDHYYNL
+1349 KDHYYNL
-1357 LGDTRYVARLNGGL
+1357 LGNTRYVARLNGGL
-1371 LDKEKFA
+1371 LGLFGEEKFA
-1378 TLQEAI
+1378 TLQAAI
-1384 NAAQTRGKDSTID
+1384 NAAQDRGKDSTID

-1403 EKVTANTEN
+1403 EKVTANTES

-1422 TLSGSINLNNAK
+1422 TLSGSINLNNAA
-1434 NSNAFTLT
+1434 NNNAFTLT
-1442 DEAKADAKENSTAG
+1442 DEAKADAKEKSAAG

-1464 IVMGKGSANDVPN
+1464 IVMGIGHAQDAPN
-1477 TLVLKNVALSNFL
+1477 TLVLKNVTLSNFQ
-1490 RAVTGSNYTSV
+1490 RAVKGSNYTSV

-1511 YYYGIR
+1511 YFYGIR
-1517 IYNNSSITVK
+1517 VGDKSSITVK
-1527 NSTFHDS
+1527 NSTFRDS
-1534 TTSTGYNSHALFV
+1534 TTSTYYNSHALSV
-1547 ESQQNTVTIED
+1547 DGQQNTVTIED

-1565 AQYGPAVYMHSNNTL
+1565 ARYGPAVYMNYNNTL
-1580 IINSGEFY
+1580 TINGGEFY
-1588 NNTATSKGGVIATNA
+1588 NNTATNKGGVIATNT

-1609 INGGAF
+1609 INGGDF

-1623 GVIDTNVSENNSY
+1623 GVIDTNVTENNTY

-1642 AGGTFKENT
+1642 AGGTFKDNT

-1664 KDGKVA
+1664 KDGNAA

-1699 TISGT
+1699 TIRGT
-1704 NTTPGVVMNNTAD
+1704 DTTHGVVMNNTAD
-1717 MGGNLLLAGEGSTL
+1717 MGDNLLLAGEGSAL

-1744 AGDVMFTQPGR
+1744 AGDVMFTQAGH

-1762 SLYLEPVT
+1762 SLYLKPVT
-1770 EKDDLVWLKNQE
+1770 DSENLAWLKNQE
-1782 SNGKATHLQE
+1782 AEGQTARTEN
-1792 AAAAQDCYILTKNG
+1792 AAAQDCYILTKNG
-1806 AAPALYAARIGE
+1806 AAPALYAARIGNTY
-1818 SFYHSISQAFSA
+1818 YHSISQAFSA
-1830 AKEDEG
+1830 AKEGNDP
-1836 DQTIV
+1836 QTIV

-1866 TLTSQITVNDGMNK
+1866 TLTGQITVDDGMNQK
-1880 AGGCFTLT
+1880 GGCFILT
-1888 DNKGEDYKQGS
+1888 DATGEKDYKQDS
-1899 TGGVLTGNN
+1899 TGGVLTGNS
-1908 QNATGIWV
+1908 QNKIGIWV
-1916 KSQNTATEN
+1916 ERQTAEPSK
-1925 PTVKLQGPLT
+1925 PTVKLQGSLT

-1941 HAVYVES
+1941 HAVYVEN
-1948 NGYVTANGVTFTK
+1948 NGYVTANGVTFTE
-1961 NTNSSNSS
+1961 NTNSSKSGD
-1969 SWPEISRGAAI
+1969 WPDTARGAAI
-1980 SFSSGGKLEADSCIF
+1980 CFNNRGNLEAENCTF
-1995 SNNSTTGYGGAVY
+1995 SNNSTISYGGAVY
-2008 MGSPQATATLTGCT
+2008 MDSSQATATLTGCT
-2022 FTDNTSHCGGAAS
+2022 FTDNTSHYGGAAF
-2035 LWVRNATLTNNTFT
+2035 LRVRNATLTNNNFT

-2060 GGALYLYL
+2060 GGALYLYP
-2068 YQSDSKLEEKYNAV
+2068 YQSDSKVEEKYNAV

-2093 AGDNGGALMLDANDS
+2093 AGGNGGALMLDTNDP

-2117 NTFTKNTAPR
+2117 NIFTKNTTPL
-2127 GSGGAG
+2127 GSGGAVY
-2133 HVTRGAVTL
+2133 VTRGAVTL
-2142 GAGNKFIENE
+2142 GAGNQFIENE
-2152 SFNSGSAIYMQGDGN
+2152 SFNSGSALFMQGDGS
-2167 TIRTSLYSIYE
+2167 TVRTSLYSKYE
-2178 GEQKPE
+2178 GDDAPT
-2184 SDADYT
+2184 SDDYT
-2190 LFKGNHVGVNNYSEV
+2190 LFQGNHVGVNNYAEV
-2205 NGTVY
+2205 NGTVHMEY
-2210 MNFGRNYTLRYAKFE
+2210 AARFTLRYAKFE
-2225 ENTAGTGTVGVYVG
+2225 ENTADTGTVGVYVG
-2239 GGNANIPDR
+2239 GGIANFQNRIV
-2248 TVMIDHCTFTGNSG
+2248 TIDHCTFTGNNG
-2262 KSYDLRLGSNS
+2262 KYYDLRFGSNS
-2273 APASQITVS
+2273 TPDSQITVS
-2282 NVTFDGENISHR
+2282 NVTFNNENISHR

-2308 MENVTI
+2308 MNNVTI
-2314 QNTKGQAHMILLY
+2314 QNTQGQAHMILLY
-2327 GGALKDADGNYQ
+2327 GGALKDGEDSYK
-2339 PVQHTLTN
+2339 PVRHTLNN
-2347 VNVLDNTQCYDVPV
+2347 VKVLNNTQCYDVPV
-2361 YLYNDNSTY
+2361 YLYSDNSNAY
-2370 DESWKLYSGQ
+2370 ESWLLYSGQ
-2380 CNTTMT
+2380 CDTTMT
-2386 DCTISGNVSTRTST
+2386 NCTISRNTSSST
-2400 NDGVG
+2400 NGGAG
-2405 ALYIYK
+2405 ALYINK
-2411 SNVTMTDCTISNNQG
+2411 SNVTMTNCTVSDNQG
-2426 GNGTIRLLS
+2426 GDGTVRLLS
-2435 PSELVGYGPK
+2435 PSELIGRGTQ

-2452 KNCFVTGNTSRNA
+2452 ENCTVTRNTSRNA
-2465 AINVGRRDC
+2465 AIYVGRRDC
-2474 YRETLNVVGCT
+2474 YRETLNVVGST

-2495 GGAVRGSVL
+2495 GGAVRGNVL
-2504 STLNLKDS
+2504 STLNITGS
-2512 TVSNN
+2512 TLSNN
-2517 TAAKTGGAV
+2517 TAAKYGGAV

-2532 TKAGASR
+2532 TAAGNSR
-2539 TNLTNCTITG
+2539 TNLTDCTITG

-2562 FYLPNKYSDSATYL
+2562 FNLPDKSSDNKTYI
-2576 HVFGEHGNTNQS
+2576 HVFSEQGNTNQS
-2588 LKIQGG
+2588 LMIKGG
-2594 QIEDNTA
+2594 NIEDNTA

-2608 SLDINACSANYCT
+2608 SLDINTCSANYCT
-2621 MEVHVDGTK
+2621 MKVHVDGTK

-2645 KAVPATKL
+2645 KAVPHTEL
-2653 YLPNASDIAANGRW
+2653 YLPNASDIAENGRW

-2675 LPDRAVEYDKI
+2675 LPDQPVEYDII

-2699 EEDVASLTIDGGEP
+2699 EEAVASLTSDGGEP

-2727 AALTAEPTA
+2727 KELTQNPNA
-2736 QLTVKLLKDTN
+2736 QLTVTLLKDTN

-2757 VTLDLGGN
+2757 VTLDLGKHN
-2765 SIKGIGGTSA
+2765 IKGIGGTSA
-2775 LTIEDSTLVIKN
+2775 LTIEDSILIIKN

-2854 YVNDGTFTQNGDAK
+2854 YVNDGTFTQNSDAK

-2877 KTYNETGRGG
+2877 KTYSETGRGG
-2887 AIYVEKGTYTLT
+2887 AIYVEKGTYTLA

-2914 VYIADYGEFNMTGGE
+2914 VYIANYGEFNMTGGE

-2949 IADGKIAQNT
+2949 IAGGKIAKNA
-2959 ANQAGGGVSQDGGVV
+2959 ANQAGGGVSQDGGIV

-2988 GAGWRLTNGGSVLM
+2988 GAGWRLSSGGSVLM

-3069 GSDIDATNQN
+3069 GSDIDATNKS

-3129 LTAEVSNVNNVKLTA
+3129 LTAEVSNVNDVKLTA

-3151 TGIASNDMYVE
+3151 TEIASNDMYVE
-3162 SLTLTRQDSGKIDG
+3162 SLKLTQQDSGNNNG
-3176 DAFDKADGVI
+3176 DAFDQEDGVI
-3186 TAQDVKDGNG
+3186 TARDVKDGN
-3196 KVAGVASVTESD
+3196 VTVEGVTGVTESD
-3208 EVYPLDYQE
+3208 KVYPLEYQE
-3217 ESNAATNTGKYLTV
+3217 ANTAATPTGKYLTV
-3231 TYSDEREAENVRPD
+3231 TYSDGREPENVRPD

-3253 NDSNCTNRLIRSF
+3253 NDSNYTNRLIRSF

-3275 VIKSAEMKDKLTN
+3275 VTKSAKMKEQLTN

-3301 EKNDVSIKGVGATF
+3301 EKNDVSIKGVGPTF
-3315 NSSLSYYDPSIQ
+3315 NSSLSYYDPTIQ

-3335 DLVLTKDQATGTA
+3335 DLVLTADQANGTA
-3348 KTSQQFTITVGGM
+3348 TTSQQFTITVGGM

-3426 IDQKVEITEKEYN
+3426 IKQKVEITEKEYN
-3439 DRKAKGE
+3439 ERKAQGD

-3465 QDTSKALRGIEVPTG
+3465 QDADKKLRGIEVPTG

-3492 FYDGKQVTYK
+3492 YFDGKQVTYK
-3502 EGGEA
+3502 GGGEDGGKA
-3507 VSIYPILW
+3507 VSINPILW
-3515 AYKPNDRGQSLTGYD
+3515 AYKPNDRGQSPTGYD

-3536 DINMYWNDED
+3536 GINMYWNDED

-3553 FDPNCPA
+3553 FDPKYPA

-3573 TASNQKDEYTAG
+3573 DESSQADEYTAG
-3585 GEQKNTQTQ
+3585 GGQKNTQTR

-3609 VNSPAYTFSA
+3609 VDSPAYTFSA

-3633 NLGDGDSYDGFLQA
+3633 NLGDGESYDGFLQA

-3653 DKFEMDG
+3653 DKFKMDG
-3660 VDADKMNGID
+3660 VDADKMNGIA
-3670 PTIEDDINN
+3670 PTIKDDINN

-3684 KDELNELKKHA
+3684 ETELDELMQHA
-3695 TNETCYKD
+3695 TNETYYKD

-3710 LGMNISKTM
+3710 LGMNITKTEE
-3719 GGNGSSIYKSTYEL
+3719 GNGSFIYKSTYWL
-3733 GSDGKTVLNDEGK
+3733 GSDGKTVLNDAGK

-3761 MTGNLRFGSQAVTPA
+3761 MVGNLQFGSQAVTPA
-3776 NDPDSYLY
+3776 NDPDRYLY
-3784 EPQTDA
+3784 DSQTDA

-3814 VYKEGDT
+3814 VYKEGDE
-3821 EKPVTRWSAADVK
+3821 EKAVTRWSAADVK

-3865 LTILYAAKKDETLIG
+3865 LTILYAAKKVETPIG
-3880 NGNPGKG
+3880 NFNTGNG
-3887 WVYGE
+3887 WAYEE
-3892 WSAADTELDKS
+3892 WRSETADLDNS
-3903 QPLWHGTANTR
+3903 QPLWQKTANTR
-3914 DDGGTADMDNFS
+3914 DNGGTADMDNFS
-3926 FDTTTDGNCLV
+3926 FDTTTTDGNCLV

-3964 RNGREVSIGHMMQV
+3964 RNGREVSVGHMMQV
-3978 SEDVSK
+3978 SEDVGK
-3984 IGRSYATTMDM
+3984 VGRSYATTMDM

-4003 FYREPLVGDPGW
+4003 FYRKPLVGDPGW
-4015 QRLSKDGITLQDRRS
+4015 QRLRKDGSTLQDRRS

-4040 GNPASTLTDEYVTGT
+4040 GNPATKPAEDYVTGT
-4055 TKDGKEI
+4055 AKDGSTI
-4062 SWNIGQPTLV
+4062 TWNIGQPTLG
-4072 KPDGGKNCYQK
+4072 KPDGGRNYYQK

-4122 KGNILQHDYLL
+4122 QGNIRQTDYLL
-4133 DNGQRTVTVKVT
+4133 DNGQRTVTVEVT

-4165 ETKVT
+4165 ETKVE

-4204 QYQYY
+4204 KYQYY
-4209 DTDSK
+4209 DTENS
-4214 KWCDFNFETNYADP
+4214 KWCDFDFTTNYANPD
-4228 NGYQPRETRL
+4228 GYQQRETRL

-4252 TFSFKGN
+4252 TFYFKGN
-4259 IGYPADPEKDIQG
+4259 IGYPADPSKDIHDATE
-4272 PQSTDSSTWY
+4272 SEDASTWH
-4282 KDLIIQAEIH
+4282 KDLTIRAEIH

-4315 ITVFKNSKSLINKT
+4315 VTVFKNSKSVINKT
-4329 ARESLVEVGDDLT
+4329 AQESLVEVGDDLT
-4342 YVLTYQQSNTEPQ
+4342 YVLTYLQSDNGLNT
-4355 QLELCDVLPYD
+4355 LELCDVLPYD

-4387 EGGSWDTKGLTLKY
+4387 DGGSWETNGLTLKY
-4401 GNSSA
+4401 GDSSA
-4406 VVLQDGVLR
+4406 VVLNDGVLQR
-4415 RDSILTSSAEG
+4415 GSILTNSSAEG
-4426 KALNNDNCDVVINTN
+4426 TTLNADNCDVKT
-4441 DNSVSYTL
+4441 DANSVSYTL
-4449 KDLLVHKATGTSE
+4449 KDLLVHKATGSSE

-4539 ISGLAWMDQ
+4539 ISGLAWLDQ

-4574 ITVTLLQKQKPD
+4574 INVTLLQKQKPD

-4615 DKFGRYTFANLPEGS
+4615 DEFGRYTFANLPEGS
-4630 YYVLFTDANN
+4630 YYVLFTDADND
-4640 AYKME
+4640 YQME
-4645 DGSQPALPFG
+4645 DGRKPALPFG
-4655 KLSLTGSSTAATSNK
+4655 KLSLTSSNTAATSNK
-4670 ATTARYDTDGTTL
+4670 AKAQYGDDDTTL
-4683 QAGLTDEI
+4683 QGGLTDEI
-4691 KLGNA
+4691 TLGNA

-4720 VWKNVPDSAKAAQAK
+4720 VWKNVPDLATPAKAT

-4740 TAKDSEN
+4740 TAKDN
-4747 AELNRAVYTMSNTTI
+4747 VGTELNKAVYTMSDTAI
-4762 SEPKTDDGSLFGNFA
+4762 SAPETGEESLFGNFV
-4777 TNKVTAEDATE
+4777 TNKVTAEDYTE
-4788 AQRTVRWLTASGL
+4788 AQRTVRWLTESGL
-4801 PLQAENAKGA
+4801 PLQAENANGP
-4811 ITYALVSEEIDAKN
+4811 ITYALVSEEIDAKKN
-4825 SWAANATFI
+4825 WAANATFI
-4834 QNFKQE
+4834 QNLTQE
-4840 PVSSGPDSDNSA
+4840 QVSSGPDSDNSA

-4903 KVTEGEETF
+4903 QVTEGEETF

-4950 ENGKPCTPTI
+4950 ETENGQPCTPTI
-4960 TLQDKG
+4960 TLQDKD

-4977 GEGSTPTVEV
+4977 GEGGAPTVEV
-4987 VKNAATESA
+4987 VKDAAAESA

-5002 KCLEVATE
+5002 KCLEVAPET
-5010 KNLPVRTQIDLQV
+5010 NLPIRTQIDLQV

-5049 MALAAVLAGVVTIR
+5049 MALAAALAGVVTIR
-5063 KRKKGRDAT
+5063 KRKKGRDTT

>member
-1 MKKSAQR
+1 MKKSTQR

-31 ESTVSVADGTTA
+31 ESAVSVADSTTA

-50 DGDVV
+50 DGNVV

-64 LNADTNKTADVDTPT
+64 LNADTNKTADVDTPAADAPAADVNT
-79 EDAPAADADAPA
+79 PAGDAASAADTDTPAGDAAPAADADAPA
-91 EDDTTTA
+91 GDDT
-98 DADAPAEDD
+98 P
-107 TTAADAD
+107 AADAD
-114 APTEDGATT
+114 APTEDGATAAD
-123 TDADAPTEDGAT
+123 TDAP
-135 TADAD
+135 
-140 APTEDGA
+140 
-147 TTADA
+147 
-152 DTSAEDDTLTIT
+152 AEDDTLTIT

-207 DTLQALVNAAVLKDS
+207 DTLQALVNAAVLKDHD
-222 TATNI
+222 ATEI
-227 TVNAEPNHAY
+227 TVNAEANHAY

-252 EDGTTFEVNYTGK
+252 EDGSTFTVDYTGK

-298 IKAAENCTA
+298 IKAADDCSA

-351 FDVMLDDKS
+351 FDVMLDSNS
-360 APVQDDAGNYKIKK
+360 APVKDDAGNYKIKK
-374 VQGANSTDMDT
+374 VQYTDGTDMDT
-385 YFTMLG
+385 YFTMQG
-391 TSRIEKCVSNGSGAA
+391 TSRIENCVSNGSGAA

-437 TGVTLTLA
+437 TGVALTLA

-479 QVPVVFSGSKDD
+479 QVPVVFSGSKDGD
-491 AGLHGAKF
+491 GLRGAKF
-499 TGNTADGNG
+499 TKNTADGKG
-508 GALAFDAQFNGLADN
+508 GALAFDAQFNCLADN
-523 TIQYATFAG
+523 KIQYATFEE
-532 NIAKVR
+532 NTAKVR

-544 NAGIVQNTLDTC
+544 NEGIVQNTLDTC

-573 MIKEGEDRTPD
+573 MIKEGEERTPD
-584 YSIINSAFERNA
+584 YNITNSAFEGNT
-596 ATDDNGL
+596 ATDNNGL

-609 VLLQMNHSGNL
+609 VLLQMNHSGTL
-620 TTNHTASLR
+620 TTNHTASLH
-629 IQDSTFTNNSA
+629 IQGSTFTDNRA

-650 KEGNGTRAIRMQVT
+650 KEGDSTRAIRMQVT
-664 LDGNTFTDN
+664 LDGNTFTGN
-673 STTADNSKVTWGGGG
+673 STTADTSKVTWAGGG
-688 AVYLDSS
+688 AVYLYSN
-695 AAGTFT
+695 AVGTFT
-701 ANTFTGNSSACRG
+701 ANTFTNNTSACRG
-714 GAVYMQNDLDI
+714 GAVYMQNDLGI
-725 EDHIHTFGALGK
+725 EDRVHTFGALGK

-742 PDKANTFTGN
+742 ADKANTFTGN
-752 HADVWGGAIFDG
+752 HADAWGGAIFDG
-764 VSNETVCGETTKTL
+764 VSSEAVYGETTKTL

-793 GAVYFSNKR
+793 GAIYFSNKR

-826 GGALYLSDSRIAI
+826 GGALYLSDSRITI
-839 RNSIF
+839 CNSTF
-844 TGNKTELNTGGAIC
+844 TGNKTELNAGGAIL

-867 KDTNFEG
+867 TNTTFEG
-874 NIAGNVRQNDARG
+874 NIAGNVRKSDARG
-887 GAILVTRGG
+887 GAIFVARGG
-896 VQLENDAFTKNEGST
+896 VQLENDTFTKNEGST
-911 GGAIS
+911 GGAICTQ
-916 SHWDYGTQLAIK
+916 WDYATRLEIRSCK
-928 NCQFTEN
+928 FTEN
-935 KATNSGGALYSYGS
+935 KATGSGGALYSYGS
-949 TVEVRDSDFTGNNA
+949 TVEVWDSPFANNSA

-975 NIQPYYATLTVH
+975 NVKPYYATLTVH

-994 NCVTGQGGAIYMEN
+994 NCATGSGGAIYMEN
-1008 SSGVSY
+1008 SSGISY
-1014 TDTDGNLKYY
+1014 TDDADGELKYY
-1024 HNVVQILGTE
+1024 HNAVNILGTE
-1034 GNPVTFTGN
+1034 EKPVTFTGN
-1043 KATSGHGGALR
+1043 QATSGHGGVLR
-1054 MGNRVDLNV
+1054 MGNRVDLTV
-1063 EYATFENNSCNSSG
+1063 DYATFKNNSCGNSTG

-1097 FTNNSTTGSGG
+1097 FTNNSTTGMGG
-1108 VLYADGAL
+1108 VLYADGVL

-1122 GTSTKYP
+1122 GVTQPYS

-1152 IATAGYLNND
+1152 IATAGNFNSD
-1162 ANRYKDLVG
+1162 TNRYRDLVG
-1171 NLTLNNNTFDGN
+1171 NLTLNNNKFDGN
-1183 HAGTQGGALYINSN
+1183 HAGSQGGALYINSN
-1197 WEGKIHGGSITNNT
+1197 WEGKIDGGSITNNT

-1216 GALFVRRSHVSVD
+1216 GALFVQRSHVSVD
-1229 GGAVIDGNTAGND
+1229 GGALIDGNTAGSD
-1242 GGAIYVGYEWGETW
+1242 GGAIYVGFEWGDTR
-1256 KDNTYPNNRVTTED
+1256 KDNTYPDNSVTTKN

-1280 GGVAFMQSYAGFA
+1280 GGVAFVQNYAGFA
-1293 MDKTTQVEGN
+1293 MEKTTQVEGN

-1315 REVTLAKAKELQG
+1315 RKVTLAKATELQG
-1328 KYTAWRMDDTED
+1328 EYTAWRMDDTED
-1340 LTGAVTNDN
+1340 LTDTVINEEGSS
-1349 KKDHYYNL
+1349 KDHYYNL
-1357 LGDTRYVARLNGGL
+1357 LGNTRYVARLNGGL
-1371 LDKEKFA
+1371 LDIFSEEKFA
-1378 TLQEAI
+1378 TLQAAI

-1403 EKVTANTEN
+1403 EKVTANTEK

-1422 TLSGSINLNNAK
+1422 TLSGSIKLDNAANNK
-1434 NSNAFTLT
+1434 AFTLT
-1442 DEAKADAKENSTAG
+1442 DEAKANAKENSAAG

-1464 IVMGKGSANDVPN
+1464 IVMGAGSTQDAPN
-1477 TLVLKNVALSNFL
+1477 TLVLKNVTLSNF
-1490 RAVTGSNYTSV
+1490 RQAVTGSNSTKV
-1501 TADGATFEKY
+1501 TADGAIFEKY
-1511 YYYGIR
+1511 YFYGIR
-1517 IYNNSSITVK
+1517 IRNNSSITVK
-1527 NSTFHDS
+1527 NSTFRDS
-1534 TTSTGYNSHALFV
+1534 TTSTYYNSHALSV
-1547 ESQQNTVTIED
+1547 DGQQNTVTIEG

-1565 AQYGPAVYMHSNNTL
+1565 ARYGPAVYMNYNNTL
-1580 IINSGEFY
+1580 TINGGEFY
-1588 NNTATSKGGVIATNA
+1588 NNTATSNGGVIATN
-1603 TGNTIT
+1603 TRDNTIT

-1623 GVIDTNVSENNSY
+1623 GVIDANVTEGKSY

-1642 AGGTFKENT
+1642 AGGTFTDNT
-1651 ATADGGVIRMGGA
+1651 ATADGGVIRMCGA
-1664 KDGKVA
+1664 KDGKAA
-1670 NTLTISGGE
+1670 NKLTISDGE

-1687 GGAVYCGGKTNI
+1687 GGAVYCGGKTDI

-1704 NTTPGVVMNNTAD
+1704 DTTHGVVMNNTAD
-1717 MGGNLLLAGEGSTL
+1717 MGGNLLLAGEGSAL

-1744 AGDVMFTQPGR
+1744 AGDVMFTQPGS
-1755 VDLCDVS
+1755 VALCDVS
-1762 SLYLEPVT
+1762 SLYLKPVT
-1770 EKDDLVWLKNQE
+1770 DSENLAWLKNQE
-1782 SNGKATHLQE
+1782 PNGQATRKE
-1792 AAAAQDCYILTKNG
+1792 AAVAQDCYILTKNG
-1806 AAPALYAARIGE
+1806 VAPALYAARIGDTY
-1818 SFYHSISQAFSA
+1818 YHSIAQAFSA
-1830 AKEDEG
+1830 AKEG
-1836 DQTIV
+1836 DDPQTIV

-1866 TLTSQITVNDGMNK
+1866 TLTGQITVDDGMNQK
-1880 AGGCFTLT
+1880 GGCFTLADAT
-1888 DNKGEDYKQGS
+1888 GATDYKQDS
-1899 TGGVLTGNN
+1899 AGGVLTGNN
-1908 QNATGIWV
+1908 QNKIGIWV

-1935 LTGFIS
+1935 LTGFVS
-1941 HAVYVES
+1941 HAVYVEN
-1948 NGYVTANGVTFTK
+1948 NGNVTANNVTFTK
-1961 NTNSSNSS
+1961 NTSNSNTGN
-1969 SWPEISRGAAI
+1969 WPDAARGAAI
-1980 SFSSGGKLEADSCIF
+1980 SFSSGGKLEAESCTF

-2008 MGSPQATATLTGCT
+2008 MGNAQATATLTGCT
-2022 FTDNTSHCGGAAS
+2022 FTDNTSHYGGAVS
-2035 LWVRNATLTNNTFT
+2035 LWVGNATLENNTFT
-2049 NNKVTYGSGYY
+2049 NNKVTYGTGDY

-2068 YQSDSKLEEKYNAV
+2068 YNSDSKLEEKYNAV
-2082 LRGNTFTENST
+2082 LRGNTFTENS
-2093 AGDNGGALMLDANDS
+2093 AVSGNGGALMLDANDS
-2108 EAVVTLFEG
+2108 EAVVTLLDH
-2117 NTFTKNTAPR
+2117 NTFTKNTTPL
-2127 GSGGAG
+2127 GSGGAIY
-2133 HVTRGAVTL
+2133 VTRSAVTL
-2142 GAGNKFIENE
+2142 GAGNQFIENE
-2152 SFNSGSAIYMQGDGN
+2152 SFNSGSAIYMGGN
-2167 TIRTSLYSIYE
+2167 GGAYRTALYSIYE

-2184 SDADYT
+2184 NEADYT
-2190 LFKGNHVGVNNYSEV
+2190 LFKGNRIGVNNYAEV
-2205 NGTVY
+2205 NGTIY
-2210 MNFGRNYTLRYAKFE
+2210 MTFGRNYTLRYAKFE
-2225 ENTAGTGTVGVYVG
+2225 GNTADTGTVGVYVG
-2239 GGNANIPDR
+2239 GGNTNIPDR
-2248 TVMIDHCTFTGNSG
+2248 TVTIDNCTFTNNKGQY
-2262 KSYDLRLGSNS
+2262 YDLRFGSNS
-2273 APASQITVS
+2273 APDSQITVS
-2282 NVTFDGENISHR
+2282 NVTFDNETISHR
-2294 DGSVVYLDRRNNLT
+2294 DGSVVFLDHHNNFA
-2308 MENVTI
+2308 MDNVTI
-2314 QNTKGQAHMILLY
+2314 QNTQGQAHMIKLIS
-2327 GGALKDADGNYQ
+2327 GALKDAEGNYKA
-2339 PVQHTLTN
+2339 VQHTLTN
-2347 VNVLDNTQCYDVPV
+2347 VNVLDNTQCYGAPV
-2361 YLYNDNSTY
+2361 YLYSGNTNAN
-2370 DESWKLYSGQ
+2370 ESYLLQSGQ

-2386 DCTISGNVSTRTST
+2386 NCEISGNVSSST

-2405 ALYIYK
+2405 ALYIHK
-2411 SNVTMTDCTISNNQG
+2411 SNVTMTGCKIRNNQG

-2452 KNCFVTGNTSRNA
+2452 ENCTVTGNTSRNA
-2465 AINVGRRDC
+2465 AINVGSRDC
-2474 YRETLNVVGCT
+2474 YRETLNVNNST

-2504 STLNLKDS
+2504 STLNLTGC

-2517 TAAKTGGAV
+2517 TAAKYGGAV

-2532 TKAGASR
+2532 TKEGASR
-2539 TNLTNCTITG
+2539 TKLTNCTITG

-2562 FYLPNKYSDSATYL
+2562 FNLPDKYSENKTYIR
-2576 HVFGEHGNTNQS
+2576 VFGEQGNTNQS
-2588 LKIQGG
+2588 LMITGG
-2594 QIEDNTA
+2594 NIEDNTA

-2608 SLDINACSANYCT
+2608 SLDINTCSANYCT
-2621 MEVHVDGTK
+2621 MKVHVDGTK

-2645 KAVPATKL
+2645 KAVPHTEL
-2653 YLPNASDIAANGRW
+2653 YLPKASEIAENGRW

-2675 LPDRAVEYDKI
+2675 LPDRAVEYDII

-2699 EEDVASLTIDGGEP
+2699 EEDVASLTSNGGEP

-2727 AALTAEPTA
+2727 DALAKDPTA
-2736 QLTVKLLKDTN
+2736 QLTVTLLKDTN

-2757 VTLDLGGN
+2757 VTLDLGKHN
-2765 SIKGIGGTSA
+2765 INGIGGTSA

-2835 TMGNGAVIT
+2835 TMGSGAVIT

-2854 YVNDGTFTQNGDAK
+2854 YVNDGTFTQNSNAK

-2899 EQAAVTNCTTQNLGT
+2899 EQAVVTNCTTQNLGT
-2914 VYIADYGEFNMTGGE
+2914 VYIANYGEFNMTGGE

-2937 GAGVYLTRGNMT
+2937 GAGVYLNRGNMT
-2949 IADGKIAQNT
+2949 IADGKIAQNK
-2959 ANQAGGGVSQDGGVV
+2959 ANQAGGGVSQDGGIV
-2974 LMRGGEISGNTADR
+2974 LMRGGEISGNTANR
-2988 GAGWRLTNGGSVLM
+2988 GAGWRLSSGGSVLM
-3002 RDGDITGN
+3002 RDGYITGN
-3010 NASNAG
+3010 NASTAG

-3069 GSDIDATNQN
+3069 GSDIDATNKS

-3129 LTAEVSNVNNVKLTA
+3129 LTAEVSNVNDVKLTA

-3151 TGIASNDMYVE
+3151 TEIASNDMYVE
-3162 SLTLTRQDSGKIDG
+3162 SLKLTRQDSGNKDG
-3176 DAFDKADGVI
+3176 DAFDEEDGVI
-3186 TAQDVKDGNG
+3186 TAQDVKAG
-3196 KVAGVASVTESD
+3196 KGTVAGVTSVTESD
-3208 EVYPLDYQE
+3208 KVYPLEYQE
-3217 ESNAATNTGKYLTV
+3217 KSTADPQTGKYLTV
-3231 TYSDEREAENVRPD
+3231 QYSNNKSEDVRPD

-3253 NDSNCTNRLIRSF
+3253 NDSNYTNRLIRSF

-3275 VIKSAEMKDKLTN
+3275 VTKSAKMKGELTN

-3301 EKNDVSIKGVGATF
+3301 EKDDVSIKGVGATF
-3315 NSSLSYYDPSIQ
+3315 NSSLSYYDPTIQ

-3335 DLVLTKDQATGTA
+3335 DLKLTKDQANGTA
-3348 KTSQQFTITVGGM
+3348 TTSQQFTITVGGM
-3361 HNGETLKPTVEAW
+3361 HNGEMLKPTVEAW
-3374 FDNSSYNQYQND
+3374 FDNSSYNQYQNA

-3411 AIDNQPDVKR
+3411 AIENQPDVKR

-3439 DRKAKGE
+3439 DRKD
-3446 TNIVYGMV
+3446 TDPNVVYGMV

-3465 QDTSKALRGIEVPTG
+3465 QDADKKLRGIEVPTG
-3480 DITFSVGMHGGL
+3480 DITFNVGMHGGL
-3492 FYDGKQVTYK
+3492 YFDGKPVTYK
-3502 EGGEA
+3502 KGGEA
-3507 VSIYPILW
+3507 VSITPILW
-3515 AYKPNDRGQSLTGYD
+3515 AYKPNDRGQSQTGYN

-3536 DINMYWNDED
+3536 GINMYWNDED

-3553 FDPNCPA
+3553 FDPKYPA

-3573 TASNQKDEYTAG
+3573 DESSQADEYTAG
-3585 GEQKNTQTQ
+3585 GGQKNTQTR

-3609 VNSPAYTFSA
+3609 VDSPAYTFSA

-3633 NLGDGDSYDGFLQA
+3633 DLGDGESYDGFLQA

-3653 DKFEMDG
+3653 DKFKMDG

-3670 PTIEDDINN
+3670 PTIKDDINN

-3684 KDELNELKKHA
+3684 EDELETLKQHA
-3695 TNETCYKD
+3695 TNETYYKD

-3710 LGMNISKTM
+3710 LGMNITKTVE
-3719 GGNGSSIYKSTYEL
+3719 GNGSFIYKSTYWL
-3733 GSDGKTVLNDEGK
+3733 GSDGKTVLNDAGK

-3761 MTGNLRFGSQAVTPA
+3761 MAGNLQFGSQAVTPA
-3776 NDPDSYLY
+3776 NDPDRYLY
-3784 EPQTDA
+3784 DSQTDA

-3814 VYKEGDT
+3814 VYKEGDE
-3821 EKPVTRWSAADVK
+3821 EKAVTRWSAADVK
-3834 NKLGGI
+3834 NNLGGI

-3865 LTILYAAKKDETLIG
+3865 LTILYAAKQVQTPID
-3880 NGNPGKG
+3880 NGNTGNG
-3887 WVYGE
+3887 WVYE
-3892 WSAADTELDKS
+3892 KWEDENTDLDNS
-3903 QPLWHGTANTR
+3903 QPLWQNTPNTR
-3914 DDGGTADMDNFS
+3914 DNGGTADMDNFS
-3926 FDTTTDGNCLV
+3926 FDTTTADGNCLV

-3964 RNGREVSIGHMMQV
+3964 RNGREVSVGHMMQV
-3978 SEDVSK
+3978 SEDVGK
-3984 IGRSYATTMDM
+3984 VGRSYATTMDM

-4003 FYREPLVGDPGW
+4003 FYRKPLVGDPGW
-4015 QRLSKDGITLQDRRS
+4015 QRLSKDGSTLQDRRS

-4040 GNPASTLTDEYVTGT
+4040 GEPASTLTDDYVTGT
-4055 TKDGKEI
+4055 AKDGKEI
-4062 SWNIGQPTLV
+4062 KWNIGKPTLG
-4072 KPDGGKNCYQK
+4072 KPDDGRNCYQK

-4122 KGNILQHDYLL
+4122 QGNIRQTDYLL
-4133 DNGQRTVTVKVT
+4133 DNGQRTVTVEVT

-4165 ETKVT
+4165 ETKVE
-4170 VTVGLPQDLTLQQ
+4170 VTVGLPWDLTLQQ

-4209 DTDSK
+4209 DADTK
-4214 KWCDFNFETNYADP
+4214 QWHNFDFKANYANPD
-4228 NGYQPRETRL
+4228 GYQQRETRL

-4259 IGYPADPEKDIQG
+4259 IGYPADPSKDIHDATESEDG
-4272 PQSTDSSTWY
+4272 STWH
-4282 KDLIIQAEIH
+4282 KDLTIRAEIH

-4315 ITVFKNSKSLINKT
+4315 VTVFKNSKSVINKT
-4329 ARESLVEVGDDLT
+4329 AQESLVEVGDDLT
-4342 YVLTYQQSNTEPQ
+4342 YVLTYLQSDNIVNT
-4355 QLELCDVLPYD
+4355 LELCDVLPYD

-4374 ALKSVQV
+4374 ALKSV
-4381 EVKPKA
+4381 EVKVIPKD
-4387 EGGSWDTKGLTLKY
+4387 GNGSWDTNDLTLKY
-4401 GNSSA
+4401 GDSSA
-4406 VVLQDGVLR
+4406 VVLNDGVLQR
-4415 RDSILTSSAEG
+4415 GSILTKSAG
-4426 KALNNDNCDVVINTN
+4426 GTALNDTNCTVEASG
-4441 DNSVSYTL
+4441 NSVRYTL
-4449 KDLLVHKATGTSE
+4449 KNLLVHKANGTSD
-4462 LGTLYFKMDN
+4462 LGTLYFSMRD

-4477 VQITVTLTPTQNT
+4477 VQITVTLTPTQT
-4490 ENGTKLL
+4490 TAEGKKLL
-4497 TDSDTTTTQQPA
+4497 TDTDDKTTQQPT
-4509 DRYSNVYFSQI
+4509 DRYSNVYFSKV

-4539 ISGLAWMDQ
+4539 ISGLAWLDQ

-4586 ASPLYKAADGTQYY
+4586 ETAETLYTAADGTQYC
-4600 GVTDTLGNPVQPVET
+4600 GVTDTLGNPVKPVQT
-4615 DKFGRYTFANLPEGS
+4615 DEFGRYTFANLPEGS
-4630 YYVLFTDANN
+4630 YYVLFTDAQSD
-4640 AYKME
+4640 YLIE
-4645 DGSQPALPFG
+4645 DGSKPALPFG

-4670 ATTARYDTDGTTL
+4670 ATTARYDTEGTTL

-4720 VWKNVPDSAKAAQAK
+4720 VWKNVPDSATAAQAK

-4740 TAKDSEN
+4740 TATGNGNK
-4747 AELNRAVYTMSNTTI
+4747 ELNRAVYTMSDTAI
-4762 SEPKTDDGSLFGNFA
+4762 SAPETGEESLFGNFV
-4777 TNKVTAEDATE
+4777 TDKVTAKDDTE
-4788 AQRTVRWLTASGL
+4788 AQRTVRWMTESGL
-4801 PLQAENAKGA
+4801 PLQAENANGP
-4811 ITYALVSEEIDAKN
+4811 ITYALVSEEIEAKKN
-4825 SWAANATFI
+4825 WAANATFI
-4834 QNFKQE
+4834 QNLTQE
-4840 PVSSGPDSDNSA
+4840 QVSSGPDSDNSA

-4876 YGKTIPAGARFEAV
+4876 YGKTIPAGAEFEAK
-4890 LKNNDFKQTSKEV
+4890 LKNNDFKQASEQV
-4903 KVTEGEETF
+4903 QVTEGEETF

-4950 ENGKPCTPTI
+4950 ETENGQPCKPTI
-4960 TLQDKG
+4960 TLQDKD
-4966 GNTLYTASIKA
+4966 GNTMYTASIQA
-4977 GEGSTPTVEV
+4977 NEVEV
-4987 VKNAATESA
+4987 VKNDAAAESA

-5002 KCLEVATE
+5002 KCLEVAPET
-5010 KNLPVRTQIDLQV
+5010 NLPIRTQIDLQV

-5049 MALAAVLAGVVTIR
+5049 MALAAALAGVVTIR
-5063 KRKKGRDAT
+5063 KRKKGRDTT

>member
-64 LNADTNKTADVDTPT
+64 LNADTNQTADADTPA
-79 EDAPAADADAPA
+79 EDAAPAADADTPAEDAAPAADTDAPAGDDTPAADADAPA
-91 EDDTTTA
+91 GDAAPAA

-114 APTEDGATT
+114 TSAEDDTPAADADAPAEDDTTT
-123 TDADAPTEDGAT
+123 TDADAPAEDGAT
-135 TADAD
+135 T
-140 APTEDGA
+140 T
-147 TTADA
+147 DA

-176 ASELALDADSIA
+176 VSELALDADSIA

-207 DTLQALVNAAVLKDS
+207 DTLQALVNAAVLKDPN
-222 TATNI
+222 ATDI
-227 TVNAEPNHAY
+227 TVTAEANHAY

-252 EDGTTFEVNYTGK
+252 EDGTTFKVDYTGK

-285 VSVFGKLTIQNGT
+285 VSVFGKLTIQGGT

-313 PLGGNLTLD
+313 PLGGNLTLN

-351 FDVMLDDKS
+351 FDVMLDDNSVPIK
-360 APVQDDAGNYKIKK
+360 DNDGNYKIKK
-374 VQGANSTDMDT
+374 VQGANSTIDT
-385 YFTMLG
+385 YFTMQG
-391 TSRIEKCVSNGSGAA
+391 TSRIENCVSNGSGAA

-422 AGNDSADNGGAVYLG
+422 AGNKSADNGGAVYLG
-437 TGVTLTLA
+437 TGVALALA

-491 AGLHGAKF
+491 DGLYGAKF

-508 GALAFDAQFNGLADN
+508 GALAFDAQFNGLADK
-523 TIQYATFAG
+523 TIRYATFERNTAE
-532 NIAKVR
+532 VR

-556 AFTKNHAICGG
+556 AFTNNHAICGG

-584 YSIINSAFERNA
+584 YYITNSAFEGNT

-629 IQDSTFTNNSA
+629 IQGSTFTKNSA
-640 SYSGGAVAAW
+640 SFSGGAVAAW
-650 KEGNGTRAIRMQVT
+650 KEGNDTRTIRMQVT
-664 LDGNTFTDN
+664 LDGNTFADN
-673 STTADNSKVTWGGGG
+673 STTADNSKVTWAGGG
-688 AVYLDSS
+688 AVYLGSS

-714 GAVYMQNDLDI
+714 GAVYMLNDLDI
-725 EDHIHTFGALGK
+725 EDHVHTFGALGQ

-742 PDKANTFTGN
+742 PAKANTFTGN

-778 IYGGTFQNNTTYSAG
+778 IYGGTFQNNTAYSGG

-816 TGNEAQRTGS
+816 TGNEAQRTGK
-826 GGALYLSDSRIAI
+826 GGALYLSDSSIAI
-839 RNSIF
+839 CNSTF
-844 TGNKTELNTGGAIC
+844 TGNKTELNAGGAIY
-858 ASYTDNLAV
+858 ADITDNLAV
-867 KDTNFEG
+867 TDTKFEG

-887 GAILVTRGG
+887 GAILVTRGV
-896 VQLENDAFTKNEGST
+896 VQLENDTFTKNEGSI

-916 SHWDYGTQLAIK
+916 TLWSYATQLAIK

-935 KATNSGGALYSYGS
+935 KATGSGGALYSYGS
-949 TVEVRDSDFTGNNA
+949 TVEVWDSDFTGNNA
-963 ANGGAVCMSGRY
+963 AYGGAVGMSGRADVK
-975 NIQPYYATLTVH
+975 PYYATLTVH

-994 NCVTGQGGAIYMEN
+994 NCVTWHGGAIYMEN
-1008 SSGVSY
+1008 SSGTSY
-1014 TDTDGNLKYY
+1014 TDADGKLKYY

-1043 KATSGHGGALR
+1043 KATSGHGGVLR
-1054 MGNRVDLNV
+1054 MGSRVDLNV
-1063 EYATFENNSCNSSG
+1063 EYATFDNNSCGNSTG
-1077 NLGGVVYA
+1077 HLGGVIYA

-1108 VLYADGAL
+1108 VLYADGAV
-1116 QYVTIN
+1116 QYATIN
-1122 GTSTKYP
+1122 GTSTAYP
-1129 DPENITVENCS
+1129 DPENITVENCR
-1140 FTGNSAGTNGGV
+1140 FTNNSAGTTGGV
-1152 IATAGYLNND
+1152 IATAGYLYND
-1162 ANRYKDLVG
+1162 ANRYQDLVG
-1171 NLTLNNNTFDGN
+1171 NLTLNDNTFDGN
-1183 HAGTQGGALYINSN
+1183 HAGTQGGALCINSN

-1216 GALFVRRSHVSVD
+1216 GALFVQRSHVLVD
-1229 GGAVIDGNTAGND
+1229 DNALIDGNTAGND
-1242 GGAIYVGYEWGETW
+1242 GGAIYVGYEWGERW

-1280 GGVAFMQSYAGFA
+1280 GGVAFVQSYAGFA
-1293 MDKTTQVEGN
+1293 MEKTTQVEGN

-1328 KYTAWRMDDTED
+1328 EYTAWRMDDTKD
-1340 LTGAVTNDN
+1340 LTEAVTNDN
-1349 KKDHYYNL
+1349 TKDHYYNL
-1357 LGDTRYVARLNGGL
+1357 LGDTRYVARLNSGL
-1371 LDKEKFA
+1371 LGFGEKFA
-1378 TLQEAI
+1378 TLQAAI
-1384 NAAQTRGKDSTID
+1384 NEAQTRGKDSTID

-1412 GAITLNLNHY
+1412 GTITLNLNRY

-1434 NSNAFTLT
+1434 NGNAFTLT
-1442 DEAKADAKENSTAG
+1442 DEAKADAKKNSTAG

-1464 IVMGKGSANDVPN
+1464 IVMDIGHAQDAPN
-1477 TLVLKNVALSNFL
+1477 TLVLKNVALSNFQ
-1490 RAVTGSNYTSV
+1490 RAVKGSNYTSV

-1517 IYNNSSITVK
+1517 VNDKSTITVK
-1527 NSTFHDS
+1527 NSTFRNS
-1534 TTSTGYNSHALFV
+1534 TTSTGFNSHALSV
-1547 ESQQNTVTIED
+1547 ESQYNTVTIENSE
-1558 GKFYNLT
+1558 FYNLT
-1565 AQYGPAVYMHSNNTL
+1565 AQYGPAVYMNSNNTL
-1580 IINSGEFY
+1580 TINGGKFY
-1588 NNTATSKGGVIATNA
+1588 NNTATNKGGVIATNT

-1609 INGGAF
+1609 INGGDF

-1623 GVIDTNVSENNSY
+1623 GVIDTNVSENNTY

-1664 KDGKVA
+1664 KDGKVV

-1704 NTTPGVVMNNTAD
+1704 DTTHGVVMNNTAD

-1731 TVAAGGLLYGGAT
+1731 TVAANGLLYGGAT
-1744 AGDVMFTQPGR
+1744 AGDVMFTQPGS
-1755 VDLCDVS
+1755 VDLCDVN

-1782 SNGKATHLQE
+1782 SESQATNRQE
-1792 AAAAQDCYILTKNG
+1792 NAAAQDCYILTKNG
-1806 AAPALYAARIGE
+1806 VAPALYAARIGA
-1818 SFYHSISQAFSA
+1818 SYYHSISQAFSA
-1830 AKEDEG
+1830 AKEGNDP
-1836 DQTIV
+1836 QTIV

-1866 TLTSQITVNDGMNK
+1866 TLTSQITVNDGMNL

-1888 DNKGEDYKQGS
+1888 DDKVETDYKQDS

-1916 KSQNTATEN
+1916 KSQSKATEN

-1941 HAVYVES
+1941 HAVYVEN
-1948 NGYVTANGVTFTK
+1948 NGYVTANGVTFTE

-1969 SWPEISRGAAI
+1969 GWPEISRGAAI
-1980 SFSSGGKLEADSCIF
+1980 SFSSGGKLEAENCTF

-2022 FTDNTSHCGGAAS
+2022 FMDNTSHYGGAAS
-2035 LWVRNATLTNNTFT
+2035 LSVRNATLTNNTFT
-2049 NNKVTYGSGYY
+2049 NNKVTYGSGYF

-2068 YQSDSKLEEKYNAV
+2068 YQSESKVEEKYNAV
-2082 LRGNTFTENST
+2082 LRGNTFAENST
-2093 AGDNGGALMLDANDS
+2093 AGDNGGALMLNANDS
-2108 EAVVTLFEG
+2108 EAVVTLLEG
-2117 NTFTKNTAPR
+2117 NIFTQNTAPR
-2127 GSGGAG
+2127 GSGGAVY
-2133 HVTRGAVTL
+2133 VTRGAVTL
-2142 GAGNKFIENE
+2142 GAGNQFIENE
-2152 SFNSGSAIYMQGDGN
+2152 SFNSGSALFMQGDGY
-2167 TIRTSLYSIYE
+2167 TIRTSLYSKYE
-2178 GEQKPE
+2178 GD
-2184 SDADYT
+2184 DAPASNDYT
-2190 LFKGNHVGVNNYSEV
+2190 LFQGNHVGVNNYAEV

-2210 MNFGRNYTLRYAKFE
+2210 MEYAARFTLRYAKFE
-2225 ENTAGTGTVGVYVG
+2225 ENTADTGTVGVYVG

-2248 TVMIDHCTFTGNSG
+2248 TVTIDNCTFTNNKGQ
-2262 KSYDLRLGSNS
+2262 SYDLRLGRNS
-2273 APASQITVS
+2273 APNSQITVS
-2282 NVTFDGENISHR
+2282 NVTFDGETVSHH

-2339 PVQHTLTN
+2339 PVKHTLTN
-2347 VNVLDNTQCYDVPV
+2347 VKVLNNTQCYGAPV
-2361 YLYNDNSTY
+2361 YLYSDNLTY

-2386 DCTISGNVSTRTST
+2386 NCTISGNVSTST
-2400 NDGVG
+2400 NDGFG
-2405 ALYIYK
+2405 AMRIEK
-2411 SNVTMTDCTISNNQG
+2411 TMVNMTDCTISNNQG
-2426 GNGTIRLLS
+2426 GNGTIRLYS
-2435 PSELVGYGPK
+2435 PAELVGYGPQN
-2445 TECTLTM
+2445 ECTLTM
-2452 KNCFVTGNTSRNA
+2452 KNCTVTGNTSRNA

-2474 YRETLNVVGCT
+2474 YRETLNVEGCT

-2504 STLNLKDS
+2504 STLNITDS

-2562 FYLPNKYSDSATYL
+2562 FNLPNKYSESTTYL
-2576 HVFGEHGNTNQS
+2576 HVFGDHGNTNQS

-2594 QIEDNTA
+2594 TIEDNTA

-2608 SLDINACSANYCT
+2608 SLDINTYSANYCT
-2621 MEVHVDGTK
+2621 MKVQVDGTK

-2645 KAVPATKL
+2645 KADPATKL
-2653 YLPNASDIAANGRW
+2653 YLPKASDIAANGRW

-2699 EEDVASLTIDGGEP
+2699 EEAVASLTIGDGEP
-2713 VTYNSLQEAMDAAR
+2713 KVYDSLQEAMDAAR
-2727 AALTAEPTA
+2727 AALTTDPTA
-2736 QLTVKLLKDTN
+2736 QLTVTLLKETN

-2835 TMGNGAVIT
+2835 TMGKGAVIT

-2899 EQAAVTNCTTQNLGT
+2899 EQAAVTNCTTQNWGT
-2914 VYIADYGEFNMTGGE
+2914 VYIANYGEFNMTGGE

-2937 GAGVYLTRGNMT
+2937 GAGVYLNRGNMT
-2949 IADGKIAQNT
+2949 IADGKIAQNK
-2959 ANQAGGGVSQDGGVV
+2959 ANHAGGGVSQDGGIV
-2974 LMRGGEISGNTADR
+2974 LMRGGEISGNTADS
-2988 GAGWRLTNGGSVLM
+2988 GAGWRLSSGGSVLM

-3045 HINGTFN
+3045 HTNGTFN

-3069 GSDIDATNQN
+3069 GSDIDATNKS
-3079 GVVNLIAASGMKNEK
+3079 GVVNLIAASGMKNAK

-3129 LTAEVSNVNNVKLTA
+3129 LTAEVSNVNDVKLTA

-3162 SLTLTRQDSGKIDG
+3162 SLKLTRQDSGNKDG
-3176 DAFDKADGVI
+3176 DAFDQEDGVI
-3186 TAQDVKDGNG
+3186 TAQDVMNG
-3196 KVAGVASVTESD
+3196 STVAGVTRVTESD
-3208 EVYPLDYQE
+3208 KVYPLEYQE
-3217 ESNAATNTGKYLTV
+3217 KNTPATNTGRYLTV
-3231 TYSDEREAENVRPD
+3231 TYSDEKPSEDVRPD

-3275 VIKSAEMKDKLTN
+3275 VIKSAEMKGKLTN

-3301 EKNDVSIKGVGATF
+3301 EKDDVSIKGVGATF
-3315 NSSLSYYDPSIQ
+3315 NSSLSYYDPTIQ

-3335 DLVLTKDQATGTA
+3335 DLVLTMNQANGTA
-3348 KTSQQFTITVGGM
+3348 TTSQQFTITVGGM

-3374 FDNSSYNQYQND
+3374 FDNSSYNQYQNE

-3439 DRKAKGE
+3439 DRKA
-3446 TNIVYGMV
+3446 TNDPNIVYGMV

-3502 EGGEA
+3502 EGGEDGGEA
-3507 VSIYPILW
+3507 VRITPILW

-3536 DINMYWNDED
+3536 GINMYWNDED

-3553 FDPNCPA
+3553 FDPNYPA

-3573 TASNQKDEYTAG
+3573 TGSAQNVEYTAG
-3585 GEQKNTQTQ
+3585 GGQKNTQTQ

-3604 EPIGS
+3604 KPIGS
-3609 VNSPAYTFSA
+3609 VSSTAYTFSA

-3633 NLGDGDSYDGFLQA
+3633 NLGDGESYDGFLQA

-3653 DKFEMDG
+3653 DQFKMDG
-3660 VDADKMNGID
+3660 VDADKMNGIE

-3695 TNETCYKD
+3695 TNETDYTD

-3719 GGNGSSIYKSTYEL
+3719 GGNGNTIYKSTYEL

-3776 NDPDSYLY
+3776 NDPNTYLY

-3821 EKPVTRWSAADVK
+3821 EIPVTRWSAADVK

-3840 SMINLS
+3840 SMIKLS

-3859 LTQNYE
+3859 LTQNYD
-3865 LTILYAAKKDETLIG
+3865 LTILYAAKNIETPID
-3880 NGNPGKG
+3880 NGNPGYG
-3887 WVYGE
+3887 WVYGK

-3903 QPLWHGTANTR
+3903 QPLWHGEENTR
-3914 DDGGTADMDNFS
+3914 DDGGTADMDKFS

-4003 FYREPLVGDPGW
+4003 FYRKPLVGDPGW
-4015 QRLSKDGITLQDRRS
+4015 QRLSKDGITLQGRSS

-4040 GNPASTLTDEYVTGT
+4040 GEAATKPTDDYVIGT

-4062 SWNIGQPTLV
+4062 KWNIGKPTLV
-4072 KPDGGKNCYQK
+4072 KPDDGKNCYQK

-4113 VGITTTDVE
+4113 VGITTTDVDQ
-4122 KGNILQHDYLL
+4122 GNIPRHDYLL
-4133 DNGQRTVTVKVT
+4133 DNGQRTVTVEVT

-4165 ETKVT
+4165 ETKVA

-4192 SDYKQGDLTWDM
+4192 SAYNQGDLTWDM

-4214 KWCDFNFETNYADP
+4214 EWRNFDFETNYANPD
-4228 NGYQPRETRL
+4228 GYQPRETRL

-4282 KDLIIQAEIH
+4282 KDLTIQAEIH
-4292 STYEEQVDSKE
+4292 STYEEPGDSKE

-4315 ITVFKNSKSLINKT
+4315 ITVFKNSKSVINKT

-4342 YVLTYQQSNTEPQ
+4342 YVLTYQQSNAESD
-4355 QLELCDVLPYD
+4355 LELCDVLPYD

-4381 EVKPKA
+4381 EVKPKDPNV
-4387 EGGSWDTKGLTLKY
+4387 SWDTKGLTLTY
-4401 GNSSA
+4401 GDSKA
-4406 VVLQDGVLR
+4406 VVLNDGVLQ
-4415 RDSILTSSAEG
+4415 RDSILT
-4426 KALNNDNCDVVINTN
+4426 
-4441 DNSVSYTL
+4441 
-4449 KDLLVHKATGTSE
+4449 
-4462 LGTLYFKMDN
+4462 
-4472 VPEST
+4472 ESK
-4477 VQITVTLTPTQNT
+4477 
-4490 ENGTKLL
+4490 NGTAL
-4497 TDSDTTTTQQPA
+4497 DTI
-4509 DRYSNVYFSQI
+4509 NC
-4520 GENNYITSPA
+4520 
-4530 ASIKVRSRS
+4530 
-4539 ISGLAWMDQ
+4539 
-4548 NHDGVYTT
+4548 
-4556 KLNSTAEKNV
+4556 
-4566 GSDKLLSG
+4566 
-4574 ITVTLLQKQKPD
+4574 
-4586 ASPLYKAADGTQYY
+4586 
-4600 GVTDTLGNPVQPVET
+4600 
-4615 DKFGRYTFANLPEGS
+4615 
-4630 YYVLFTDANN
+4630 
-4640 AYKME
+4640 
-4645 DGSQPALPFG
+4645 
-4655 KLSLTGSSTAATSNK
+4655 
-4670 ATTARYDTDGTTL
+4670 
-4683 QAGLTDEI
+4683 
-4691 KLGNA
+4691 
-4696 VLTGRDDRSNVNAGF
+4696 
-4711 YYTELRLEK
+4711 
-4720 VWKNVPDSAKAAQAK
+4720 
-4735 VKFTL
+4735 
-4740 TAKDSEN
+4740 
-4747 AELNRAVYTMSNTTI
+4747 
-4762 SEPKTDDGSLFGNFA
+4762 
-4777 TNKVTAEDATE
+4777 
-4788 AQRTVRWLTASGL
+4788 
-4801 PLQAENAKGA
+4801 
-4811 ITYALVSEEIDAKN
+4811 
-4825 SWAANATFI
+4825 
-4834 QNFKQE
+4834 
-4840 PVSSGPDSDNSA
+4840 
-4852 IATRH
+4852 
-4857 IAENTAL
+4857 
-4864 TYDIEITKLSDL
+4864 
-4876 YGKTIPAGARFEAV
+4876 
-4890 LKNNDFKQTSKEV
+4890 EV
-4903 KVTEGEETF
+4903 KQ
-4912 TRYLLKDLCAGTYTL
+4912 
-4927 RETKAPLGYAKDR
+4927 
-4940 MTYTL
+4940 M
-4945 IITDT
+4945 
-4950 ENGKPCTPTI
+4950 
-4960 TLQDKG
+4960 Q
-4966 GNTLYTASIKA
+4966 
-4977 GEGSTPTVEV
+4977 TPTV
-4987 VKNAATESA
+4987 SA
-4996 TVMTGG
+4996 T
-5002 KCLEVATE
+5002 
-5010 KNLPVRTQIDLQV
+5010 P
-5023 TDAYLFSLPFTGG
+5023 
-5036 DGMNRT
+5036 
-5042 AAAGIGL
+5042 
-5049 MALAAVLAGVVTIR
+5049 
-5063 KRKKGRDAT
+5063 

>member
-1 MKKSAQR
+1 M
-8 IAAWLLAAS
+8 IPPAADTGA
-17 MVAGTFVQPMAVYA
+17 PA
-31 ESTVSVADGTTA
+31 EDDTT
-43 AGDIITA
+43 TT
-50 DGDVV
+50 
-55 IGNSAGDAD
+55 DAD
-64 LNADTNKTADVDTPT
+64 APAEDDT
-79 EDAPAADADAPA
+79 PAADADAPA
-91 EDDTTTA
+91 EDD
-98 DADAPAEDD
+98 APA
-107 TTAADAD
+107 
-114 APTEDGATT
+114 
-123 TDADAPTEDGAT
+123 
-135 TADAD
+135 
-140 APTEDGA
+140 
-147 TTADA
+147 ADA

-207 DTLQALVNAAVLKDS
+207 DTLQALVNAAVLQNPD
-222 TATNI
+222 ATEI
-227 TVNAEPNHAY
+227 TVNAESNHAY

-252 EDGTTFEVNYTGK
+252 ENGTTFEVNYTGK
-265 TITLNMNG
+265 TITLDMNG

-285 VSVFGKLTIQNGT
+285 VSVFGKLTIQGGT

-313 PLGGNLTLD
+313 PLGGNLTLN

-351 FDVMLDDKS
+351 FDVMLDDMS
-360 APVQDDAGNYKIKK
+360 APVKDNDGNYKIKK

-385 YFTMLG
+385 YFTMQG
-391 TSRIEKCVSNGSGAA
+391 TSRIENCVSNGSGAA

-437 TGVTLTLA
+437 TGVALTLA

-479 QVPVVFSGSKDD
+479 QVPVVFSGSKDGD
-491 AGLHGAKF
+491 DLHGAKF

-508 GALAFDAQFNGLADN
+508 GALAFDEQFNGLEGK
-523 TIQYATFAG
+523 TIQYATFAD
-532 NIAKVR
+532 NTAKVR

-556 AFTKNHAICGG
+556 AFTNNHAICGG

-584 YSIINSAFERNA
+584 YSIINSAFEGNT

-620 TTNHTASLR
+620 TTNHTASLH
-629 IQDSTFTNNSA
+629 IQGSTFTNNRA
-640 SYSGGAVAAW
+640 SFSGGAVAAW
-650 KEGNGTRAIRMQVT
+650 KEGNDTRAIRMQVT
-664 LDGNTFTDN
+664 LDGNTFAGN

-688 AVYLDSS
+688 AVYLGSS

-714 GAVYMQNDLDI
+714 GAVYMLNDLDI
-725 EDHIHTFGALGK
+725 EDHVHTFGALGK

-742 PDKANTFTGN
+742 PAKANTFTGN

-764 VSNETVCGETTKTL
+764 VSSETVYGETTKTL
-778 IYGGTFQNNTTYSAG
+778 IYGGTFKNNTAYSGG

-802 GREDDAILFDGVTF
+802 GREDDAILFDGVIF

-839 RNSIF
+839 RNSTF
-844 TGNKTELNTGGAIC
+844 TGNKTELNAGGAIY

-867 KDTNFEG
+867 TDTNFEG
-874 NIAGNVRQNDARG
+874 NVAGNVRQNDARG
-887 GAILVTRGG
+887 GAIFVTRGG

-911 GGAIS
+911 GGAIC

-949 TVEVRDSDFTGNNA
+949 TVEVWDSDFAGNNA

-994 NCVTGQGGAIYMEN
+994 NRASFSGGAIYMEN

-1014 TDTDGNLKYY
+1014 TDDDGNLKYY

-1063 EYATFENNSCNSSG
+1063 EYATFDNNSCGNSTG
-1077 NLGGVVYA
+1077 HVGGVIYA

-1108 VLYADGAL
+1108 VLYADGGL

-1122 GTSTKYP
+1122 GTSTAYP
-1129 DPENITVENCS
+1129 DPENITVENCR

-1152 IATAGYLNND
+1152 IATAGNFNND
-1162 ANRYKDLVG
+1162 ANRYQDLVG
-1171 NLTLNNNTFDGN
+1171 NLTLNKNTFDDN
-1183 HAGTQGGALYINSN
+1183 HAGSQGGALYINSN

-1256 KDNTYPNNRVTTED
+1256 KDNTYRDNCVTTED

-1293 MDKTTQVEGN
+1293 MEKTTQVEGN

-1315 REVTLAKAKELQG
+1315 RAVTLAKAKDLKG
-1328 KYTAWRMDDTED
+1328 KYTAWRMDDTKD
-1340 LTGAVTNDN
+1340 LTEAVTNDN

-1357 LGDTRYVARLNGGL
+1357 LGNTRYVARLNGGL
-1371 LDKEKFA
+1371 LGLFSEEKFA
-1378 TLQEAI
+1378 TLQAAI
-1384 NAAQTRGKDSTID
+1384 DAAQTRGKDSTID

-1412 GAITLNLNHY
+1412 GAITLNLNRY
-1422 TLSGSINLNNAK
+1422 TLSGSIKLDNAANN
-1434 NSNAFTLT
+1434 NAFTLT
-1442 DEAKADAKENSTAG
+1442 DEAKADAKKNSTAG

-1464 IVMGKGSANDVPN
+1464 IVMDIGHAQDAPN
-1477 TLVLKNVALSNFL
+1477 TLVLKNVALSNFQ
-1490 RAVTGSNYTSV
+1490 RAVKGSNYTSV

-1517 IYNNSSITVK
+1517 VGDKSTITVK
-1527 NSTFHDS
+1527 NSTFRDS
-1534 TTSTGYNSHALFV
+1534 TTGIGYNSHALSV
-1547 ESQQNTVTIED
+1547 DGQHNTVTIED

-1565 AQYGPAVYMHSNNTL
+1565 AQYGPAVYMNSNNTL
-1580 IINSGEFY
+1580 IINGGEFY
-1588 NNTATSKGGVIATNA
+1588 NNTATNKGGVIATNT
-1603 TGNTIT
+1603 TGNNIT
-1609 INGGAF
+1609 INDGAF

-1623 GVIDTNVSENNSY
+1623 GVIDTNVSENNTY

-1651 ATADGGVIRMGGA
+1651 ATADGGAIRMGGA
-1664 KDGKVA
+1664 KDGTAA

-1704 NTTPGVVMNNTAD
+1704 DTTHGVVMNNTAD
-1717 MGGNLLLAGEGSTL
+1717 MGGNLLLAGEGSAL
-1731 TVAAGGLLYGGAT
+1731 TVEENGLLYGGAT
-1744 AGDVMFTQPGR
+1744 AGDVMFTQPGS

-1762 SLYLEPVT
+1762 SLYLDPVT
-1770 EKDDLVWLKNQE
+1770 DSENLVWLKNQE
-1782 SNGKATHLQE
+1782 LEGQATYRHE
-1792 AAAAQDCYILTKNG
+1792 NAAAQDCYILTKNG
-1806 AAPALYAARIGE
+1806 VAPALYAARIGQ
-1818 SFYHSISQAFSA
+1818 SYYHSISQAFSA
-1830 AKEDEG
+1830 AKEGNDP
-1836 DQTIV
+1836 QTIV

-1866 TLTSQITVNDGMNK
+1866 TLTSQITVNDGMNQ

-1888 DNKGEDYKQGS
+1888 DDKVEKDYKQGS

-1916 KSQNTATEN
+1916 RSQNTETEE
-1925 PTVKLQGPLT
+1925 PTVKLQGSLT
-1935 LTGFIS
+1935 LNGFIS
-1941 HAVYVES
+1941 HAVYVEN

-1961 NTNSSNSS
+1961 NTNSSNSG
-1969 SWPEISRGAAI
+1969 SWPEASRGAAI
-1980 SFSSGGKLEADSCIF
+1980 CFNNRGNLEAENCTF
-1995 SNNSTTGYGGAVY
+1995 SNNSTISYGGAVY
-2008 MGSPQATATLTGCT
+2008 MDNAQATATLTSCT
-2022 FTDNTSHCGGAAS
+2022 FTDNTSHYGGAVF
-2035 LWVRNATLTNNTFT
+2035 LKVRNATLTNNTFK

-2060 GGALYLYL
+2060 GGALYLYP
-2068 YQSDSKLEEKYNAV
+2068 YQSDSKVEEKYNAV

-2093 AGDNGGALMLDANDS
+2093 AGGNGGALMLDANDP
-2108 EAVVTLFEG
+2108 ETVVTLLEG
-2117 NTFTKNTAPR
+2117 NSFTKNTTPL
-2127 GSGGAG
+2127 GSGGAVY
-2133 HVTRGAVTL
+2133 VTRGAVTL
-2142 GAGNKFIENE
+2142 GAGNQFIENE
-2152 SFNSGSAIYMQGDGN
+2152 SFNSGSALFMQGDGN
-2167 TIRTSLYSIYE
+2167 TIRTSLYSKYE
-2178 GEQKPE
+2178 GDDAPT
-2184 SDADYT
+2184 SDDYT
-2190 LFKGNHVGVNNYSEV
+2190 LFQGNHVGVNNYAEV

-2210 MNFGRNYTLRYAKFE
+2210 MNFGRNYTLRYAKFV
-2225 ENTAGTGTVGVYVG
+2225 ENTAEGTGTVGVYVG

-2248 TVMIDHCTFTGNSG
+2248 TVMIDHCTFTGNITGNSG
-2262 KSYDLRLGSNS
+2262 KSYDLRFGGNS
-2273 APASQITVS
+2273 APNSQITVS
-2282 NVTFDGENISHR
+2282 NVTFDGETISHR
-2294 DGSVVYLDRRNNLT
+2294 DGSVVYLDWRNNLT

-2314 QNTKGQAHMILLY
+2314 QNTKGQAHMIQLY

-2339 PVQHTLTN
+2339 PVKHTLTN
-2347 VNVLDNTQCYDVPV
+2347 VNVLDNTQCYGAPV
-2361 YLYNDNSTY
+2361 YLYSNNINAN
-2370 DESWKLYSGQ
+2370 ESYLLQSGQ

-2386 DCTISGNVSTRTST
+2386 DCTISGNVSTST
-2400 NDGVG
+2400 NGDAG

-2411 SNVTMTDCTISNNQG
+2411 SNVTMTGCTISNNQG

-2435 PSELVGYGPK
+2435 PSELVGYGPQ

-2452 KNCFVTGNTSRNA
+2452 ESCTVTSNTSRNA
-2465 AINVGRRDC
+2465 AINVGSRDC

-2517 TAAKTGGAV
+2517 TAAKNGGAV

-2562 FYLPNKYSDSATYL
+2562 FNLPNKYSDNTTYL
-2576 HVFGEHGNTNQS
+2576 RVFGEQGNTNQS
-2588 LKIQGG
+2588 LMIQGG
-2594 QIEDNTA
+2594 TIEDNTA

-2608 SLDINACSANYCT
+2608 SLDINTCSANYCT
-2621 MEVHVDGTK
+2621 MKVQVDGTK

-2645 KAVPATKL
+2645 KADPATKL
-2653 YLPNASDIAANGRW
+2653 YLPKASDIAANGRW

-2686 QRTYPLTLSAPQK
+2686 QRTYPLTLSAPQE
-2699 EEDVASLTIDGGEP
+2699 EEDVASLTIGDGKP

-2727 AALTAEPTA
+2727 DELIANPTA
-2736 QLTVKLLKDTN
+2736 KLTVTLLKETN

-2757 VTLDLGGN
+2757 VTLDLGGK

-2802 RNNANVTLTDT
+2802 RNNANVTLTGT

-2835 TMGNGAVIT
+2835 TMGEDAVIT

-2854 YVNDGTFTQNGDAK
+2854 YVNDGTFTQNGNAK

-2887 AIYVEKGTYTLT
+2887 AIYVEKGTYTLA

-2949 IADGKIAQNT
+2949 IAGGKIAQNT

-3069 GSDIDATNQN
+3069 GSDIDATNKS

-3129 LTAEVSNVNNVKLTA
+3129 LTAEVSNVNDVKLTA

-3162 SLTLTRQDSGKIDG
+3162 SLKLTRQDSGNKGG
-3176 DAFDKADGVI
+3176 DAFDKTDGVI

-3196 KVAGVASVTESD
+3196 TVAGVESVTKSGK
-3208 EVYPLDYQE
+3208 VYPLEYQE
-3217 ESNAATNTGKYLTV
+3217 KSNATTPTGEYLTV
-3231 TYSDEREAENVRPD
+3231 TYNDEREAEDVRPD

-3253 NDSNCTNRLIRSF
+3253 NDSNHTNRLIRSF

-3275 VIKSAEMKDKLTN
+3275 VIKSAEMKGKLTN

-3301 EKNDVSIKGVGATF
+3301 EKDDVAIKGVGATF
-3315 NSSLSYYDPSIQ
+3315 NSSLSYYDPTIQ

-3335 DLVLTKDQATGTA
+3335 DLVLTKDQANGTA
-3348 KTSQQFTITVGGM
+3348 TTSQQFTITVGGM

-3374 FDNSSYNQYQND
+3374 FDNSSYNKYQNE

-3439 DRKAKGE
+3439 DRKAKDDP
-3446 TNIVYGMV
+3446 NIVYGMV

-3502 EGGEA
+3502 DGGEDGGKA

-3536 DINMYWNDED
+3536 GINMYWNDED

-3553 FDPNCPA
+3553 FDPKYPA

-3573 TASNQKDEYTAG
+3573 TASNQKGEYTAG
-3585 GEQKNTQTQ
+3585 GGQENTQTQ

-3633 NLGDGDSYDGFLQA
+3633 NLGDGESYDGFLQA

-3653 DKFEMDG
+3653 DQFEMDG

-3695 TNETCYKD
+3695 TNETYYKD

-3719 GGNGSSIYKSTYEL
+3719 GGNGNSIYKSTYEL

-3821 EKPVTRWSAADVK
+3821 EKPVKKWSAADVK

-3859 LTQNYE
+3859 LTQNYD
-3865 LTILYAAKKDETLIG
+3865 LTILYAAKNIETPID
-3880 NGNPGKG
+3880 NGNTGNG
-3887 WVYGE
+3887 WVYGK

-3903 QPLWHGTANTR
+3903 QPLWHGEVNTR

-3926 FDTTTDGNCLV
+3926 FDTTTADGNCLV

-3964 RNGREVSIGHMMQV
+3964 RNGREVSVGHMMQV

-4003 FYREPLVGDPGW
+4003 FYRKPLVGDPGW
-4015 QRLSKDGITLQDRRS
+4015 QRLSKNGITLQDRSS

-4040 GNPASTLTDEYVTGT
+4040 GEAASKPTDDCVIGT
-4055 TKDGKEI
+4055 AKDGKKI
-4062 SWNIGQPTLV
+4062 RWNIGQPTLV
-4072 KPDGGKNCYQK
+4072 KPDDGKNCYQK

-4122 KGNILQHDYLL
+4122 KGNIRQRDYLL
-4133 DNGQRTVTVKVT
+4133 DNGQRTVTVEVT

-4165 ETKVT
+4165 ETKVE

-4192 SDYKQGDLTWDM
+4192 SAYKQGDLTWDM

-4209 DTDSK
+4209 DTDIK
-4214 KWCDFNFETNYADP
+4214 KWCNFDFETNYANP
-4228 NGYQPRETRL
+4228 TGYQPRETRL

-4272 PQSTDSSTWY
+4272 PQSADSSTWY
-4282 KDLIIQAEIH
+4282 KDLTIQAEIH
-4292 STYEEQVDSKE
+4292 STYEEQVDNKE

-4342 YVLTYQQSNTEPQ
+4342 YVLTYQQSNTAPQ

-4381 EVKPKA
+4381 NVIPK
-4387 EGGSWDTKGLTLKY
+4387 EKTISWDTKDLTLKY

-4406 VVLQDGVLR
+4406 VVLHDGVLQ
-4415 RDSILTSSAEG
+4415 RDSILTNSAKG
-4426 KALNNDNCDVVINTN
+4426 QTLNAANCEVEKG

-4449 KDLLVHKATGTSE
+4449 NKLLVHKANGTSE
-4462 LGTLYFKMDN
+4462 LGTLYFKMEG

-4477 VQITVTLTPTQNT
+4477 VQITVTLTPTQTT

-4497 TDSDTTTTQQPA
+4497 PDSDNETTQQPA
-4509 DRYSNVYFSQI
+4509 DRYSNVYFSKI
-4520 GENNYITSPA
+4520 GSNNYITSPA

-4539 ISGLAWMDQ
+4539 ISGLAWLDQ

-4556 KLNSTAEKNV
+4556 KLNGEAEKNV
-4566 GSDKLLSG
+4566 GSDKLLRG
-4574 ITVTLLQKQKPD
+4574 ITVTLLQKQKPGET
-4586 ASPLYKAADGTQYY
+4586 AAPLYKAADGTQYY
-4600 GVTDTLGNPVQPVET
+4600 GVTDTLGNPVQQVKT
-4615 DKFGRYTFANLPEGS
+4615 DEFGRYTFANLPEGS
-4630 YYVLFTDANN
+4630 YYVLFTDADND
-4640 AYKME
+4640 YQME
-4645 DGSQPALPFG
+4645 DGSKPALPFD
-4655 KLSLTGSSTAATSNK
+4655 KLSLTSSNTAATSNK
-4670 ATTARYDTDGTTL
+4670 AKAQYGDDDTTL
-4683 QAGLTDEI
+4683 QGGLTGEI
-4691 KLGNA
+4691 TLGNA

-4720 VWKNVPDSAKAAQAK
+4720 VWKNVPDSATVAKTK

-4740 TAKDSEN
+4740 TATDKGN
-4747 AELNRAVYTMSNTTI
+4747 TELSKAVYTMSSTDI
-4762 SEPKTDDGSLFGNFA
+4762 SKPETVAGSLFGNFV
-4777 TNKVTAEDATE
+4777 TNKVTAEDDTK

-4801 PLQAENAKGA
+4801 LLQAENANGP
-4811 ITYALVSEEIDAKN
+4811 ITYALVSEEIEAEN
-4825 SWAANATFI
+4825 NWAANATFI
-4834 QNFKQE
+4834 QNLTQE
-4840 PVSSGPDSDNSA
+4840 QVSSGPDSDNSA

-4876 YGKTIPAGARFEAV
+4876 YGKTIPAGAKFDAKLESS
-4890 LKNNDFKQTSKEV
+4890 NFKQQSQEV
-4903 KVTEGEETF
+4903 QVTEGEGTF

-4940 MTYTL
+4940 MTYKL

-4950 ENGKPCTPTI
+4950 ENGQPCKPTV
-4960 TLQDKG
+4960 TLQDKD

-4977 GEGSTPTVEV
+4977 SESGAPTVEV
-4987 VKNAATESA
+4987 DKKDAAAESA

-5002 KCLEVATE
+5002 KCLEVAPET
-5010 KNLPVRTQIDLQV
+5010 NLPVRTQIDLQV

-5049 MALAAVLAGVVTIR
+5049 MALAVALAGVITIR
-5063 KRKKGRDAT
+5063 KRKKGRDTT

>member
-1 MKKSAQR
+1 
-8 IAAWLLAAS
+8 
-17 MVAGTFVQPMAVYA
+17 
-31 ESTVSVADGTTA
+31 
-43 AGDIITA
+43 
-50 DGDVV
+50 
-55 IGNSAGDAD
+55 
-64 LNADTNKTADVDTPT
+64 
-79 EDAPAADADAPA
+79 
-91 EDDTTTA
+91 
-98 DADAPAEDD
+98 
-107 TTAADAD
+107 
-114 APTEDGATT
+114 
-123 TDADAPTEDGAT
+123 
-135 TADAD
+135 
-140 APTEDGA
+140 
-147 TTADA
+147 
-152 DTSAEDDTLTIT
+152 
-164 PTDLQSCMALLS
+164 MALLS
-176 ASELALDADSIA
+176 VSELALDADSIA

-207 DTLQALVNAAVLKDS
+207 DTLQALVNAAVLQNPD
-222 TATNI
+222 AADI
-227 TVNAEPNHAY
+227 TVNAEANHAY

-252 EDGTTFEVNYTGK
+252 EDGTTFKVDYTGK

-313 PLGGNLTLD
+313 PLGGNLTLN

-351 FDVMLDDKS
+351 FDVMLDDMS
-360 APVQDDAGNYKIKK
+360 APVKDNDGNYKIKK
-374 VQGANSTDMDT
+374 FQDANSTDMDT

-391 TSRIEKCVSNGSGAA
+391 TSRIENCVSNGSGAA

-422 AGNDSADNGGAVYLG
+422 AGNNSADNGGAVYLG
-437 TGVTLTLA
+437 TGVALALA

-491 AGLHGAKF
+491 ADLHGAKF

-508 GALAFDAQFNGLADN
+508 GALAFDAQFNGLADK
-523 TIQYATFAG
+523 TIRYATFAG
-532 NIAKVR
+532 NTARVR

-556 AFTKNHAICGG
+556 AFTNNRAICGG

-573 MIKEGEDRTPD
+573 MIKEGEERTPD
-584 YSIINSAFERNA
+584 YSIINSAFEGNT

-629 IQDSTFTNNSA
+629 IQGSTFTNNSA
-640 SYSGGAVAAW
+640 SFSGGAVAAW
-650 KEGNGTRAIRMQVT
+650 KEGGDTRAIRMQVT
-664 LDGNTFTDN
+664 LDGNTFTGN

-688 AVYLDSS
+688 AVYLGSS

-714 GAVYMQNDLDI
+714 GAVYMLNDLDI
-725 EDHIHTFGALGK
+725 EDHVHTFGALGK

-742 PDKANTFTGN
+742 PAKANTFTGN
-752 HADVWGGAIFDG
+752 HADVWGGAIFDC

-778 IYGGTFQNNTTYSAG
+778 IYGGTFQNNTAYSGG

-802 GREDDAILFDGVTF
+802 GREDDAILFDGVIF
-816 TGNEAQRTGS
+816 TGNEAQRTGK

-839 RNSIF
+839 RNSTF
-844 TGNKTELNTGGAIC
+844 TDNKTELNAGGAIY
-858 ASYTDNLAV
+858 AYITDNLAV
-867 KDTNFEG
+867 TDTKFEG

-896 VQLENDAFTKNEGST
+896 VQLENDTFTENEGSI
-911 GGAIS
+911 GGAIC
-916 SHWDYGTQLAIK
+916 SHWDYATQLAIK

-935 KATNSGGALYSYGS
+935 KATGSGGALYSYGS
-949 TVEVRDSDFTGNNA
+949 TVEVWDSDFAGNNA

-975 NIQPYYATLTVH
+975 YIKPYYATLTVH

-994 NCVTGQGGAIYMEN
+994 NCVTGHGGAIYMEN
-1008 SSGVSY
+1008 NGTSY
-1014 TDTDGNLKYY
+1014 TDDDGKLKYY

-1054 MGNRVDLNV
+1054 MGSRVDLNV
-1063 EYATFENNSCNSSG
+1063 EYATFNNNSCGNSTG
-1077 NLGGVVYA
+1077 HLGGVVYA

-1116 QYVTIN
+1116 QYATIN
-1122 GTSTKYP
+1122 GTSTAYP

-1140 FTGNSAGTNGGV
+1140 FTGNSAGTTGGV
-1152 IATAGYLNND
+1152 IATAGYVNND
-1162 ANRYKDLVG
+1162 VNRYRDLVG
-1171 NLTLNNNTFDGN
+1171 NLTLNHNTFDGN

-1197 WEGKIHGGSITNNT
+1197 WEGKIHGGSIINNT

-1216 GALFVRRSHVSVD
+1216 GALFVQRSHVPVD

-1242 GGAIYVGYEWGETW
+1242 GGAIYVGYEWGERW
-1256 KDNTYPNNRVTTED
+1256 KDNTYPNNCVTTED

-1293 MDKTTQVEGN
+1293 MGKTTQVEGN

-1315 REVTLAKAKELQG
+1315 REVTLAKAKDLKGE
-1328 KYTAWRMDDTED
+1328 YTAWRMDDTED

-1371 LDKEKFA
+1371 LDPFGEKKFA
-1378 TLQEAI
+1378 TLQAAI
-1384 NAAQTRGKDSTID
+1384 DAAQTRGKDSTID

-1412 GAITLNLNHY
+1412 GAITLNLNRY
-1422 TLSGSINLNNAK
+1422 TLSGSINLNNAA
-1434 NSNAFTLT
+1434 NNNAFTLT
-1442 DEAKADAKENSTAG
+1442 DEAKADAKENSAAG

-1464 IVMGKGSANDVPN
+1464 IVMDIGHAQDAPN
-1477 TLVLKNVALSNFL
+1477 TLVLKNVALSNFQ
-1490 RAVTGSNYTSV
+1490 RAVKGSNYTSV

-1517 IYNNSSITVK
+1517 VNDKSTITVK
-1527 NSTFHDS
+1527 NSTFRNS
-1534 TTSTGYNSHALFV
+1534 TTSTSFNSHALSV
-1547 ESQQNTVTIED
+1547 ESQYNTVTIENSE
-1558 GKFYNLT
+1558 FYNLT
-1565 AQYGPAVYMHSNNTL
+1565 AQYGPAVYMNYNNTL
-1580 IINSGEFY
+1580 TINGGKFY

-1609 INGGAF
+1609 INGGDF

-1623 GVIDTNVSENNSY
+1623 GVIDTNVTERDSY

-1664 KDGKVA
+1664 KDGKAA
-1670 NTLTISGGE
+1670 NTLTISDGE

-1704 NTTPGVVMNNTAD
+1704 DTTHGVVMNNTAD
-1717 MGGNLLLAGEGSTL
+1717 MGGNLLLAGEGSAL

-1762 SLYLEPVT
+1762 SLYLKPVT

-1782 SNGKATHLQE
+1782 SESQATNRHE

-1806 AAPALYAARIGE
+1806 VAPTLYAARIGNTY
-1818 SFYHSISQAFSA
+1818 YHSISQAFST
-1830 AKEDEG
+1830 AKEGNDP
-1836 DQTIV
+1836 QTIV

-1925 PTVKLQGPLT
+1925 PTVKLQGSLT

-1948 NGYVTANGVTFTK
+1948 NGYVTANGVTFTE

-1969 SWPEISRGAAI
+1969 GWPEISRGAAI
-1980 SFSSGGKLEADSCIF
+1980 SFSSGGKLEAENCIF
-1995 SNNSTTGYGGAVY
+1995 SNNSTTGHGGAVY

-2022 FTDNTSHCGGAAS
+2022 FTDNTSHYGGAAS
-2035 LWVRNATLTNNTFT
+2035 LWVRNATLINNTFK

-2068 YQSDSKLEEKYNAV
+2068 YQSDSKVEETYNAV
-2082 LRGNTFTENST
+2082 LRGNIFTENST
-2093 AGDNGGALMLDANDS
+2093 AGDNGGALMLDANNS
-2108 EAVVTLFEG
+2108 ETVVTLFEG
-2117 NTFTKNTAPR
+2117 NIFTQNTAPR
-2127 GSGGAG
+2127 GSGGAVY
-2133 HVTRGAVTL
+2133 VTRGAVTL
-2142 GAGNKFIENE
+2142 GAGNQFIKNE
-2152 SFNSGSAIYMQGDGN
+2152 SFGSGSALFMQGDGY
-2167 TIRTSLYSIYE
+2167 TIRTSLYSKYE

-2190 LFKGNHVGVNNYSEV
+2190 LFQGNHVGVNNYAEV

-2210 MNFGRNYTLRYAKFE
+2210 MEYAARFTLRYAKFE
-2225 ENTAGTGTVGVYVG
+2225 ENTADTGTVGVYVG

-2248 TVMIDHCTFTGNSG
+2248 TVTIDNCTFTNNKGQ
-2262 KSYDLRLGSNS
+2262 SYDLRLGSNS
-2273 APASQITVS
+2273 APNSQITVS
-2282 NVTFDGENISHR
+2282 NVTFDNETISHR

-2339 PVQHTLTN
+2339 PVKHTLTN
-2347 VNVLDNTQCYDVPV
+2347 VNVLNNTQCYDVPV
-2361 YLYNDNSTY
+2361 YLYSDNSNAN
-2370 DESWKLYSGQ
+2370 ESWLLCSCQ

-2411 SNVTMTDCTISNNQG
+2411 SNVTMKGCTIRNNQG

-2435 PSELVGYGPK
+2435 PSELVGYGPQ

-2452 KNCFVTGNTSRNA
+2452 ENCTVTDNTSRNA

-2504 STLNLKDS
+2504 STLNLTDS

-2562 FYLPNKYSDSATYL
+2562 FYLPNKYSDGAIYL
-2576 HVFGEHGNTNQS
+2576 RVFGEHGNTNQS
-2588 LKIQGG
+2588 LMIQGG

-2608 SLDINACSANYCT
+2608 SLDINTYSANYCT
-2621 MEVHVDGTK
+2621 MKVQVDGTK

-2645 KAVPATKL
+2645 KADPATKL
-2653 YLPNASDIAANGRW
+2653 YLPKASDIAANGRW

-2699 EEDVASLTIDGGEP
+2699 EEAVASLKINDGEP

-2727 AALTAEPTA
+2727 DELTKNPTA
-2736 QLTVKLLKDTN
+2736 QLTVTLLKDTN

-2757 VTLDLGGN
+2757 VTLDLGGK

-2802 RNNANVTLTDT
+2802 RNNANVTLTGT
-2813 TLTGSRAARYGG
+2813 TLTGSRAAHYGG

-2835 TMGNGAVIT
+2835 TMGEGAVIT

-2854 YVNDGTFTQNGDAK
+2854 YVNDGTFTQNSDAK

-2887 AIYVEKGTYTLT
+2887 AIYVEKGTYTLD
-2899 EQAAVTNCTTQNLGT
+2899 EHAIVTNCTTQNLGT
-2914 VYIADYGEFNMTGGE
+2914 VYIANYGEFNMTGGE

-2937 GAGVYLTRGNMT
+2937 GAGVYLNRGNMT
-2949 IADGKIAQNT
+2949 IADGKIAQNK
-2959 ANQAGGGVSQDGGVV
+2959 ANHAGGGVSQDGGIV
-2974 LMRGGEISGNTADR
+2974 LMRGGEISGNTADS
-2988 GAGWRLTNGGSVLM
+2988 GAGWRLSSGGSVLM

-3045 HINGTFN
+3045 HTNGTFN

-3069 GSDIDATNQN
+3069 GSDIDATNKS

-3129 LTAEVSNVNNVKLTA
+3129 LTAEVSNVNDVKLTA

-3162 SLTLTRQDSGKIDG
+3162 SLKLTRQDSGNNNGG
-3176 DAFDKADGVI
+3176 DAFDQEDGVI
-3186 TAQDVKDGNG
+3186 TAQDVMNG
-3196 KVAGVASVTESD
+3196 STVAGVTRVTESD
-3208 EVYPLDYQE
+3208 KVYPLEYQE
-3217 ESNAATNTGKYLTV
+3217 KNTSTTPTGKYLTV
-3231 TYSDEREAENVRPD
+3231 HYSNNKTEDVRPD

-3253 NDSNCTNRLIRSF
+3253 NDSNYTNRLIRSF
-3266 STAYYGVEL
+3266 STAYYAMEL
-3275 VIKSAEMKDKLTN
+3275 TTKSETMKEELAN

-3301 EKNDVSIKGVGATF
+3301 EKNDVSIKGLGNTF
-3315 NSSLSYYDPSIQ
+3315 NSSLSYYDPTIQ

-3335 DLVLTKDQATGTA
+3335 DLKLTKDQANGTTTA
-3348 KTSQQFTITVGGM
+3348 SQQFTITVGGM
-3361 HNGETLKPTVEAW
+3361 HNGEMLKPTVEAW
-3374 FDNSSYNQYQND
+3374 FDNSSYNKYQNT
-3386 YNTST
+3386 YNTAA

-3411 AIDNQPDVKR
+3411 AIENQPDVKR

-3426 IDQKVEITEKEYN
+3426 IAQKVEITEKEYN
-3439 DRKAKGE
+3439 ERKA
-3446 TNIVYGMV
+3446 TDPNVVYGMV

-3480 DITFSVGMHGGL
+3480 DITFNVGMHGGL
-3492 FYDGKQVTYK
+3492 YFDGKQVTYK
-3502 EGGEA
+3502 EGGEDGGKA
-3507 VSIYPILW
+3507 VSINPILW
-3515 AYKPNDRGQSLTGYD
+3515 AYKPNDRGQSPTGYD

-3536 DINMYWNDED
+3536 GINMYWNDED

-3553 FDPNCPA
+3553 FDPKYPA

-3573 TASNQKDEYTAG
+3573 DDSIQKESYTAG
-3585 GEQKNTQTQ
+3585 GGEKSTQTR

-3609 VNSPAYTFSA
+3609 VGSPAYTFSA

-3653 DKFEMDG
+3653 DKFKMDG
-3660 VDADKMNGID
+3660 VDADKMNGIA
-3670 PTIEDDINN
+3670 PTIKDDINN

-3684 KDELNELKKHA
+3684 EDELGELTQHA
-3695 TNETCYKD
+3695 TNETNYKD

-3710 LGMNISKTM
+3710 LGMNITKTVE
-3719 GGNGSSIYKSTYEL
+3719 GNGSFIYKSTYWL
-3733 GSDGKTVLNDEGK
+3733 GSDGKTVLNDAGK

-3761 MTGNLRFGSQAVTPA
+3761 MVGNLLFGSQAVTPA
-3776 NDPDSYLY
+3776 NDSNRYLY
-3784 EPQTDA
+3784 DPQTD
-3790 ETEYYYLTAFDV
+3790 ELTEYYYLTAFDV

-3814 VYKEGDT
+3814 VYKEGDE
-3821 EKPVTRWSAADVK
+3821 EKAVTRWSAADVE

-3859 LTQNYE
+3859 LTQNYD
-3865 LTILYAAKKDETLIG
+3865 LTILYAAKQKETQIG
-3880 NGNPGKG
+3880 NSNTGNG
-3887 WVYGE
+3887 WVYE
-3892 WSAADTELDKS
+3892 KWEDENTDLDNS
-3903 QPLWHGTANTR
+3903 QPLWQNTLSTR
-3914 DDGGTADMDNFS
+3914 DNGGTADMDNFS
-3926 FDTTTDGNCLV
+3926 FDTTTNGNCLV
-3937 YYNTLAD
+3937 YYNTLAE

-3964 RNGREVSIGHMMQV
+3964 RNGRDVSVGHMMQV
-3978 SEDVSK
+3978 SEDVGK
-3984 IGRSYATTMDM
+3984 VGRSYATTMDM

-4003 FYREPLVGDPGW
+4003 FYRKPLVGDPGW
-4015 QRLSKDGITLQDRRS
+4015 QRLSKDGSTLQDRPS

-4040 GNPASTLTDEYVTGT
+4040 GKPATKLTDDYVTGT
-4055 TKDGKEI
+4055 AKDGSTI
-4062 SWNIGQPTLV
+4062 TWDIGKPTLG
-4072 KPDGGKNCYQK
+4072 KPDGGRNYYQK

-4122 KGNILQHDYLL
+4122 QGNIRQTDYLL
-4133 DNGQRTVTVKVT
+4133 DNGQRTVTVEVT

-4165 ETKVT
+4165 ETKVE

-4209 DTDSK
+4209 DTENS
-4214 KWCDFNFETNYADP
+4214 KWCDFDFKANYADTT
-4228 NGYQPRETRL
+4228 GYKQRETRL

-4259 IGYPADPEKDIQG
+4259 IGYPADPSKDIHDATESEDG
-4272 PQSTDSSTWY
+4272 STWH
-4282 KDLIIQAEIH
+4282 KDLTIRAEIH
-4292 STYEEQVDSKE
+4292 STYEEQVE

-4315 ITVFKNSKSLINKT
+4315 VTVFKNSKSVINKT
-4329 ARESLVEVGDDLT
+4329 AQESLVEVGDNLT
-4342 YVLTYQQSNTEPQ
+4342 YVLTYLQSDNGFNT
-4355 QLELCDVLPYD
+4355 LELCDVLPYD

-4381 EVKPKA
+4381 KVIPPKA
-4387 EGGSWDTKGLTLKY
+4387 EGGSWDTGNLTLKY
-4401 GNSSA
+4401 GNSGA
-4406 VVLQDGVLR
+4406 VVLNNGELQRG
-4415 RDSILTSSAEG
+4415 SILTKSAKG
-4426 KALNNDNCDVVINTN
+4426 TALDATNCTVERG

-4449 KDLLVHKATGTSE
+4449 NNPLVHTANGTSN
-4462 LGTLYFKMDN
+4462 LGTLYFKMTD

-4477 VQITVTLTPTQNT
+4477 VQVTVTLTPTQTT
-4490 ENGTKLL
+4490 EEGKKLL
-4497 TDSDTTTTQQPA
+4497 TDTDKTTQQPT
-4509 DRYSNVYFSQI
+4509 DRYSNVYFSKV

-4539 ISGLAWMDQ
+4539 ISGLAWLDQ

-4556 KLNSTAEKNV
+4556 KFKLNSNAENV
-4566 GSDKLLSG
+4566 GSDKLLRG
-4574 ITVTLLQKQKPD
+4574 ITVTLLQKQKPGET
-4586 ASPLYKAADGTQYY
+4586 AETLYTAADGTQYC
-4600 GVTDTLGNPVQPVET
+4600 GVTDTLGNPVQSVTT
-4615 DKFGRYTFANLPEGS
+4615 DANGRYTFANLPKGS
-4630 YYVLFTDANN
+4630 YYVLFTDAQSD
-4640 AYKME
+4640 YLME
-4645 DGSQPALPFG
+4645 DGSKPALPFG

-4670 ATTARYDTDGTTL
+4670 AKAQYGNDGTTL
-4683 QAGLTDEI
+4683 QGGLTGEI
-4691 KLGNA
+4691 TLGNA

-4720 VWKNVPDSAKAAQAK
+4720 VWKNVPDLATPAKAK

-4740 TAKDSEN
+4740 TAKDN
-4747 AELNRAVYTMSNTTI
+4747 VGIELNKAVYTMNSTAI
-4762 SEPKTDDGSLFGNFA
+4762 SKPETVDGSLFGNFV
-4777 TNKVTAEDATE
+4777 TNAVTAEDYTE
-4788 AQRTVRWLTASGL
+4788 AQRTVRWLTESGL
-4801 PLQAENAKGA
+4801 PLQAENANGP
-4811 ITYALVSEEIDAKN
+4811 ITYALVSEEIEAEKN
-4825 SWAANATFI
+4825 WAANATFI
-4834 QNFKQE
+4834 QNLTQE
-4840 PVSSGPDSDNSA
+4840 QVSSGPDSDNSA

-4876 YGKTIPAGARFEAV
+4876 YGKTIPAGAKFDAKLESS
-4890 LKNNDFKQTSKEV
+4890 NFNQTSKEV
-4903 KVTEGEETF
+4903 QVTEGEDTF

-4950 ENGKPCTPTI
+4950 DTENGQPCTPTI
-4960 TLQDKG
+4960 TLQDKD
-4966 GNTLYTASIKA
+4966 GNTLYTASIQANK
-4977 GEGSTPTVEV
+4977 GGTPTVKV
-4987 VKNAATESA
+4987 VKNNESAESA

-5002 KCLEVATE
+5002 KCLEVAPET
-5010 KNLPVRTQIDLQV
+5010 NLPIRTQIDLQV

-5042 AAAGIGL
+5042 VATGIGL
-5049 MALAAVLAGVVTIR
+5049 MALAAALAGVVTIR
-5063 KRKKGRDAT
+5063 KRKKGRDTT

>member
-1 MKKSAQR
+1 
-8 IAAWLLAAS
+8 
-17 MVAGTFVQPMAVYA
+17 
-31 ESTVSVADGTTA
+31 
-43 AGDIITA
+43 
-50 DGDVV
+50 
-55 IGNSAGDAD
+55 
-64 LNADTNKTADVDTPT
+64 
-79 EDAPAADADAPA
+79 
-91 EDDTTTA
+91 
-98 DADAPAEDD
+98 
-107 TTAADAD
+107 
-114 APTEDGATT
+114 
-123 TDADAPTEDGAT
+123 
-135 TADAD
+135 
-140 APTEDGA
+140 
-147 TTADA
+147 
-152 DTSAEDDTLTIT
+152 
-164 PTDLQSCMALLS
+164 
-176 ASELALDADSIA
+176 
-188 PEVRDET
+188 
-195 MALED
+195 
-200 EITVNSA
+200 
-207 DTLQALVNAAVLKDS
+207 
-222 TATNI
+222 
-227 TVNAEPNHAY
+227 
-237 TGTLVIPDGTLLGTN
+237 
-252 EDGTTFEVNYTGK
+252 
-265 TITLNMNG
+265 
-273 STLTVPNDAAVG
+273 
-285 VSVFGKLTIQNGT
+285 
-298 IKAAENCTA
+298 
-307 TRGAQV
+307 
-313 PLGGNLTLD
+313 
-322 NTTISGF
+322 
-329 HYAGPGAGVYVKGT
+329 
-343 AAINSDGS
+343 
-351 FDVMLDDKS
+351 
-360 APVQDDAGNYKIKK
+360 
-374 VQGANSTDMDT
+374 
-385 YFTMLG
+385 
-391 TSRIEKCVSNGSGAA
+391 
-406 LYAHNA
+406 
-412 AVVTLTGATF
+412 
-422 AGNDSADNGGAVYLG
+422 
-437 TGVTLTLA
+437 
-445 DGVVFDG
+445 
-452 NHSAMDGGALYLAN
+452 
-466 QYDLQVKTETVKV
+466 
-479 QVPVVFSGSKDD
+479 
-491 AGLHGAKF
+491 
-499 TGNTADGNG
+499 
-508 GALAFDAQFNGLADN
+508 
-523 TIQYATFAG
+523 
-532 NIAKVR
+532 
-538 GGAIAF
+538 
-544 NAGIVQNTLDTC
+544 
-556 AFTKNHAICGG
+556 
-567 AVYYPN
+567 
-573 MIKEGEDRTPD
+573 
-584 YSIINSAFERNA
+584 
-596 ATDDNGL
+596 
-603 NGYGGA
+603 
-609 VLLQMNHSGNL
+609 
-620 TTNHTASLR
+620 
-629 IQDSTFTNNSA
+629 
-640 SYSGGAVAAW
+640 
-650 KEGNGTRAIRMQVT
+650 
-664 LDGNTFTDN
+664 
-673 STTADNSKVTWGGGG
+673 
-688 AVYLDSS
+688 
-695 AAGTFT
+695 
-701 ANTFTGNSSACRG
+701 
-714 GAVYMQNDLDI
+714 
-725 EDHIHTFGALGK
+725 
-737 DGKPD
+737 
-742 PDKANTFTGN
+742 
-752 HADVWGGAIFDG
+752 
-764 VSNETVCGETTKTL
+764 
-778 IYGGTFQNNTTYSAG
+778 
-793 GAVYFSNKR
+793 
-802 GREDDAILFDGVTF
+802 
-816 TGNEAQRTGS
+816 
-826 GGALYLSDSRIAI
+826 
-839 RNSIF
+839 
-844 TGNKTELNTGGAIC
+844 
-858 ASYTDNLAV
+858 
-867 KDTNFEG
+867 
-874 NIAGNVRQNDARG
+874 
-887 GAILVTRGG
+887 
-896 VQLENDAFTKNEGST
+896 
-911 GGAIS
+911 
-916 SHWDYGTQLAIK
+916 
-928 NCQFTEN
+928 
-935 KATNSGGALYSYGS
+935 
-949 TVEVRDSDFTGNNA
+949 
-963 ANGGAVCMSGRY
+963 
-975 NIQPYYATLTVH
+975 
-987 EGCTFTN
+987 
-994 NCVTGQGGAIYMEN
+994 
-1008 SSGVSY
+1008 
-1014 TDTDGNLKYY
+1014 
-1024 HNVVQILGTE
+1024 
-1034 GNPVTFTGN
+1034 
-1043 KATSGHGGALR
+1043 
-1054 MGNRVDLNV
+1054 
-1063 EYATFENNSCNSSG
+1063 
-1077 NLGGVVYA
+1077 
-1085 GACDT
+1085 
-1090 VKLTNST
+1090 
-1097 FTNNSTTGSGG
+1097 
-1108 VLYADGAL
+1108 
-1116 QYVTIN
+1116 
-1122 GTSTKYP
+1122 
-1129 DPENITVENCS
+1129 
-1140 FTGNSAGTNGGV
+1140 
-1152 IATAGYLNND
+1152 
-1162 ANRYKDLVG
+1162 
-1171 NLTLNNNTFDGN
+1171 
-1183 HAGTQGGALYINSN
+1183 
-1197 WEGKIHGGSITNNT
+1197 
-1211 AGTNG
+1211 
-1216 GALFVRRSHVSVD
+1216 
-1229 GGAVIDGNTAGND
+1229 
-1242 GGAIYVGYEWGETW
+1242 
-1256 KDNTYPNNRVTTED
+1256 
-1270 CTISHNTAQR
+1270 
-1280 GGVAFMQSYAGFA
+1280 
-1293 MDKTTQVEGN
+1293 
-1303 IGTGD
+1303 
-1308 VYVCANA
+1308 
-1315 REVTLAKAKELQG
+1315 
-1328 KYTAWRMDDTED
+1328 
-1340 LTGAVTNDN
+1340 
-1349 KKDHYYNL
+1349 
-1357 LGDTRYVARLNGGL
+1357 
-1371 LDKEKFA
+1371 
-1378 TLQEAI
+1378 
-1384 NAAQTRGKDSTID
+1384 
-1397 LLADVN
+1397 
-1403 EKVTANTEN
+1403 
-1412 GAITLNLNHY
+1412 
-1422 TLSGSINLNNAK
+1422 
-1434 NSNAFTLT
+1434 
-1442 DEAKADAKENSTAG
+1442 
-1456 LFTGTGDG
+1456 
-1464 IVMGKGSANDVPN
+1464 
-1477 TLVLKNVALSNFL
+1477 
-1490 RAVTGSNYTSV
+1490 
-1501 TADGATFEKY
+1501 
-1511 YYYGIR
+1511 
-1517 IYNNSSITVK
+1517 
-1527 NSTFHDS
+1527 
-1534 TTSTGYNSHALFV
+1534 
-1547 ESQQNTVTIED
+1547 
-1558 GKFYNLT
+1558 
-1565 AQYGPAVYMHSNNTL
+1565 
-1580 IINSGEFY
+1580 
-1588 NNTATSKGGVIATNA
+1588 
-1603 TGNTIT
+1603 
-1609 INGGAF
+1609 
-1615 HNNKAVYG
+1615 
-1623 GVIDTNVSENNSY
+1623 
-1636 SNTVTI
+1636 
-1642 AGGTFKENT
+1642 
-1651 ATADGGVIRMGGA
+1651 
-1664 KDGKVA
+1664 
-1670 NTLTISGGE
+1670 
-1679 ISGNKAVN
+1679 
-1687 GGAVYCGGKTNI
+1687 
-1699 TISGT
+1699 
-1704 NTTPGVVMNNTAD
+1704 
-1717 MGGNLLLAGEGSTL
+1717 
-1731 TVAAGGLLYGGAT
+1731 
-1744 AGDVMFTQPGR
+1744 
-1755 VDLCDVS
+1755 
-1762 SLYLEPVT
+1762 
-1770 EKDDLVWLKNQE
+1770 
-1782 SNGKATHLQE
+1782 
-1792 AAAAQDCYILTKNG
+1792 
-1806 AAPALYAARIGE
+1806 
-1818 SFYHSISQAFSA
+1818 
-1830 AKEDEG
+1830 
-1836 DQTIV
+1836 
-1841 LLRDQTENLTVTP
+1841 
-1854 LTKEVTLNLNGY
+1854 
-1866 TLTSQITVNDGMNK
+1866 
-1880 AGGCFTLT
+1880 
-1888 DNKGEDYKQGS
+1888 
-1899 TGGVLTGNN
+1899 
-1908 QNATGIWV
+1908 
-1916 KSQNTATEN
+1916 
-1925 PTVKLQGPLT
+1925 
-1935 LTGFIS
+1935 
-1941 HAVYVES
+1941 
-1948 NGYVTANGVTFTK
+1948 
-1961 NTNSSNSS
+1961 
-1969 SWPEISRGAAI
+1969 
-1980 SFSSGGKLEADSCIF
+1980 
-1995 SNNSTTGYGGAVY
+1995 
-2008 MGSPQATATLTGCT
+2008 
-2022 FTDNTSHCGGAAS
+2022 
-2035 LWVRNATLTNNTFT
+2035 
-2049 NNKVTYGSGYY
+2049 
-2060 GGALYLYL
+2060 
-2068 YQSDSKLEEKYNAV
+2068 
-2082 LRGNTFTENST
+2082 
-2093 AGDNGGALMLDANDS
+2093 
-2108 EAVVTLFEG
+2108 
-2117 NTFTKNTAPR
+2117 
-2127 GSGGAG
+2127 
-2133 HVTRGAVTL
+2133 
-2142 GAGNKFIENE
+2142 
-2152 SFNSGSAIYMQGDGN
+2152 
-2167 TIRTSLYSIYE
+2167 
-2178 GEQKPE
+2178 
-2184 SDADYT
+2184 
-2190 LFKGNHVGVNNYSEV
+2190 
-2205 NGTVY
+2205 
-2210 MNFGRNYTLRYAKFE
+2210 
-2225 ENTAGTGTVGVYVG
+2225 
-2239 GGNANIPDR
+2239 
-2248 TVMIDHCTFTGNSG
+2248 
-2262 KSYDLRLGSNS
+2262 
-2273 APASQITVS
+2273 
-2282 NVTFDGENISHR
+2282 
-2294 DGSVVYLDRRNNLT
+2294 
-2308 MENVTI
+2308 
-2314 QNTKGQAHMILLY
+2314 
-2327 GGALKDADGNYQ
+2327 
-2339 PVQHTLTN
+2339 
-2347 VNVLDNTQCYDVPV
+2347 
-2361 YLYNDNSTY
+2361 
-2370 DESWKLYSGQ
+2370 
-2380 CNTTMT
+2380 
-2386 DCTISGNVSTRTST
+2386 
-2400 NDGVG
+2400 
-2405 ALYIYK
+2405 
-2411 SNVTMTDCTISNNQG
+2411 
-2426 GNGTIRLLS
+2426 
-2435 PSELVGYGPK
+2435 
-2445 TECTLTM
+2445 
-2452 KNCFVTGNTSRNA
+2452 
-2465 AINVGRRDC
+2465 
-2474 YRETLNVVGCT
+2474 
-2485 ISNNTNTTES
+2485 
-2495 GGAVRGSVL
+2495 
-2504 STLNLKDS
+2504 
-2512 TVSNN
+2512 
-2517 TAAKTGGAV
+2517 
-2526 YAEAYD
+2526 
-2532 TKAGASR
+2532 
-2539 TNLTNCTITG
+2539 
-2549 NKAQYGGGVYLAR
+2549 
-2562 FYLPNKYSDSATYL
+2562 
-2576 HVFGEHGNTNQS
+2576 
-2588 LKIQGG
+2588 
-2594 QIEDNTA
+2594 
-2601 TNNGGGI
+2601 
-2608 SLDINACSANYCT
+2608 
-2621 MEVHVDGTK
+2621 
-2630 ITNNRAQLGQDVYAY
+2630 
-2645 KAVPATKL
+2645 
-2653 YLPNASDIAANGRW
+2653 
-2667 LNEDTGLT
+2667 
-2675 LPDRAVEYDKI
+2675 
-2686 QRTYPLTLSAPQK
+2686 
-2699 EEDVASLTIDGGEP
+2699 
-2713 VTYNSLQEAMDAAR
+2713 MDAAR

>member
-1 MKKSAQR
+1 MEV
-8 IAAWLLAAS
+8 W
-17 MVAGTFVQPMAVYA
+17 
-31 ESTVSVADGTTA
+31 
-43 AGDIITA
+43 
-50 DGDVV
+50 
-55 IGNSAGDAD
+55 
-64 LNADTNKTADVDTPT
+64 
-79 EDAPAADADAPA
+79 
-91 EDDTTTA
+91 
-98 DADAPAEDD
+98 
-107 TTAADAD
+107 
-114 APTEDGATT
+114 
-123 TDADAPTEDGAT
+123 
-135 TADAD
+135 
-140 APTEDGA
+140 
-147 TTADA
+147 
-152 DTSAEDDTLTIT
+152 
-164 PTDLQSCMALLS
+164 
-176 ASELALDADSIA
+176 DS
-188 PEVRDET
+188 
-195 MALED
+195 
-200 EITVNSA
+200 
-207 DTLQALVNAAVLKDS
+207 
-222 TATNI
+222 
-227 TVNAEPNHAY
+227 H
-237 TGTLVIPDGTLLGTN
+237 
-252 EDGTTFEVNYTGK
+252 
-265 TITLNMNG
+265 
-273 STLTVPNDAAVG
+273 
-285 VSVFGKLTIQNGT
+285 
-298 IKAAENCTA
+298 
-307 TRGAQV
+307 
-313 PLGGNLTLD
+313 
-322 NTTISGF
+322 
-329 HYAGPGAGVYVKGT
+329 
-343 AAINSDGS
+343 
-351 FDVMLDDKS
+351 FD
-360 APVQDDAGNYKIKK
+360 
-374 VQGANSTDMDT
+374 
-385 YFTMLG
+385 
-391 TSRIEKCVSNGSGAA
+391 
-406 LYAHNA
+406 
-412 AVVTLTGATF
+412 
-422 AGNDSADNGGAVYLG
+422 
-437 TGVTLTLA
+437 
-445 DGVVFDG
+445 
-452 NHSAMDGGALYLAN
+452 
-466 QYDLQVKTETVKV
+466 
-479 QVPVVFSGSKDD
+479 
-491 AGLHGAKF
+491 
-499 TGNTADGNG
+499 
-508 GALAFDAQFNGLADN
+508 
-523 TIQYATFAG
+523 
-532 NIAKVR
+532 
-538 GGAIAF
+538 
-544 NAGIVQNTLDTC
+544 
-556 AFTKNHAICGG
+556 
-567 AVYYPN
+567 
-573 MIKEGEDRTPD
+573 
-584 YSIINSAFERNA
+584 
-596 ATDDNGL
+596 
-603 NGYGGA
+603 
-609 VLLQMNHSGNL
+609 
-620 TTNHTASLR
+620 
-629 IQDSTFTNNSA
+629 
-640 SYSGGAVAAW
+640 
-650 KEGNGTRAIRMQVT
+650 
-664 LDGNTFTDN
+664 
-673 STTADNSKVTWGGGG
+673 
-688 AVYLDSS
+688 
-695 AAGTFT
+695 
-701 ANTFTGNSSACRG
+701 
-714 GAVYMQNDLDI
+714 
-725 EDHIHTFGALGK
+725 
-737 DGKPD
+737 
-742 PDKANTFTGN
+742 
-752 HADVWGGAIFDG
+752 
-764 VSNETVCGETTKTL
+764 
-778 IYGGTFQNNTTYSAG
+778 
-793 GAVYFSNKR
+793 
-802 GREDDAILFDGVTF
+802 
-816 TGNEAQRTGS
+816 
-826 GGALYLSDSRIAI
+826 
-839 RNSIF
+839 
-844 TGNKTELNTGGAIC
+844 
-858 ASYTDNLAV
+858 
-867 KDTNFEG
+867 
-874 NIAGNVRQNDARG
+874 
-887 GAILVTRGG
+887 
-896 VQLENDAFTKNEGST
+896 
-911 GGAIS
+911 
-916 SHWDYGTQLAIK
+916 
-928 NCQFTEN
+928 
-935 KATNSGGALYSYGS
+935 
-949 TVEVRDSDFTGNNA
+949 GNNA
-963 ANGGAVCMSGRY
+963 AYGGAVCMSGRY
-975 NIQPYYATLTVH
+975 NIKPYYATLTVH

-994 NCVTGQGGAIYMEN
+994 NCVTGHGGAIYMEN

-1014 TDTDGNLKYY
+1014 TDDDGNLKYY

-1034 GNPVTFTGN
+1034 EKPVTFTGN

-1063 EYATFENNSCNSSG
+1063 EYATFENNSCGNSTG
-1077 NLGGVVYA
+1077 HMGGVVYA

-1108 VLYADGAL
+1108 VLYADGGL

-1122 GTSTKYP
+1122 GTSTAYL
-1129 DPENITVENCS
+1129 DPENITVENCR

-1152 IATAGYLNND
+1152 IATAGNLNND
-1162 ANRYKDLVG
+1162 ANRYTDLVG
-1171 NLTLNNNTFDGN
+1171 NLTLNKNTFDGN
-1183 HAGTQGGALYINSN
+1183 HAGSQGGALYIHSN
-1197 WEGKIHGGSITNNT
+1197 WEGEIHGGSITNNT

-1242 GGAIYVGYEWGETW
+1242 GGAIYVGYEWGDTW
-1256 KDNTYPNNRVTTED
+1256 KDNTYPDNRVTTED

-1280 GGVAFMQSYAGFA
+1280 GGVAFVQSYAGFA
-1293 MDKTTQVEGN
+1293 MEKTTQVEGN

-1308 VYVCANA
+1308 VYVCAKA
-1315 REVTLAKAKELQG
+1315 RAVTLAKAKELQG
-1328 KYTAWRMDDTED
+1328 EYTAWRMDDTED
-1340 LTGAVTNDN
+1340 LTEAVTNDN
-1349 KKDHYYNL
+1349 EKDHYYNL

-1371 LDKEKFA
+1371 LGFGEEKFA
-1378 TLQEAI
+1378 TLQAAI
-1384 NAAQTRGKDSTID
+1384 NEAQTRDGDNTID

-1412 GAITLNLNHY
+1412 GAITLNLNRY
-1422 TLSGSINLNNAK
+1422 TLSGSIKLVNAANN
-1434 NSNAFTLT
+1434 NAFTLT

-1464 IVMGKGSANDVPN
+1464 IVMGIGSANDVPN

-1490 RAVTGSNYTSV
+1490 HAVTGSNYTSV
-1501 TADGATFEKY
+1501 TTDGATFEKY
-1511 YYYGIR
+1511 YYYGIQVGDK
-1517 IYNNSSITVK
+1517 STITVK

-1534 TTSTGYNSHALFV
+1534 TTSTSYNSHAL
-1547 ESQQNTVTIED
+1547 SASGQQNTVTIED

-1565 AQYGPAVYMHSNNTL
+1565 AQYGPAVYMNYNNTL
-1580 IINSGEFY
+1580 IINGGEFY
-1588 NNTATSKGGVIATNA
+1588 NNTATNRGGVIATNT

-1609 INGGAF
+1609 INGGDF
-1615 HNNKAVYG
+1615 YNNKAVYG
-1623 GVIDTNVSENNSY
+1623 GVIDTNVTERDSY

-1651 ATADGGVIRMGGA
+1651 ATADGGVVRMGGA
-1664 KDGKVA
+1664 KDGTAA

-1699 TISGT
+1699 TISG
-1704 NTTPGVVMNNTAD
+1704 NDTTHGVVMNNTAD

-1744 AGDVMFTQPGR
+1744 AGDVMFTQTGS

-1762 SLYLEPVT
+1762 SLYLKPVT
-1770 EKDDLVWLKNQE
+1770 DSENLVWLKNQE
-1782 SNGKATHLQE
+1782 LEGETTRNEDAQ
-1792 AAAAQDCYILTKNG
+1792 AQDCYILTKNG
-1806 AAPALYAARIGE
+1806 VAPALYAARIGE

-1830 AKEDEG
+1830 AKEGEG

-1888 DNKGEDYKQGS
+1888 DDKGEHDYKQGS

-1916 KSQNTATEN
+1916 KSQNTATEE
-1925 PTVKLQGPLT
+1925 PTVKLQGSLT
-1935 LTGFIS
+1935 LNGFVS
-1941 HAVYVES
+1941 HAVYVEN
-1948 NGYVTANGVTFTK
+1948 NGYVTANGVTFTE
-1961 NTNSSNSS
+1961 NTNSSNSG
-1969 SWPEISRGAAI
+1969 SWPEASRGAAI
-1980 SFSSGGKLEADSCIF
+1980 SFMSGGKLEAESCIF
-1995 SNNSTTGYGGAVY
+1995 SNNSTTGHGGAVY
-2008 MGSPQATATLTGCT
+2008 MGNAQATATLTGCT
-2022 FTDNTSHCGGAAS
+2022 FTDNTSHYGGAVS
-2035 LWVRNATLTNNTFT
+2035 LWVRNATLTNNTFK

-2068 YQSDSKLEEKYNAV
+2068 YQSDSKVEEKYNAV

-2093 AGDNGGALMLDANDS
+2093 AGGNGGALMLDANDS
-2108 EAVVTLFEG
+2108 ETVVTLLEG
-2117 NTFTKNTAPR
+2117 NSFTKNTTPL
-2127 GSGGAG
+2127 GSGGAV

-2142 GAGNKFIENE
+2142 GAGNQFIENE
-2152 SFNSGSAIYMQGDGN
+2152 SFGSGSAIYMQGDGN
-2167 TIRTSLYSIYE
+2167 TVRTSLYSIYE
-2178 GEQKPE
+2178 DEQKPE

-2225 ENTAGTGTVGVYVG
+2225 GNTADTGTVGVYVG

-2248 TVMIDHCTFTGNSG
+2248 TVTIDNCTFTNNKGQY
-2262 KSYDLRLGSNS
+2262 YDLRFGSNS

-2282 NVTFDGENISHR
+2282 NVTFDGETISHR

-2308 MENVTI
+2308 MDKVTI
-2314 QNTKGQAHMILLY
+2314 QNTQGQAHMILLY
-2327 GGALKDADGNYQ
+2327 GGALKDGEDSYKS
-2339 PVQHTLTN
+2339 VQHTLNN
-2347 VNVLDNTQCYDVPV
+2347 VKVLNNTQCYDVPV
-2361 YLYNDNSTY
+2361 YLYSDNSNAN
-2370 DESWKLYSGQ
+2370 ESWLLYSGQ

-2386 DCTISGNVSTRTST
+2386 DCTISGNVSTRT

-2411 SNVTMTDCTISNNQG
+2411 SNVTMTGCTISDNQG
-2426 GNGTIRLLS
+2426 GNGTIRLFS
-2435 PSELVGYGPK
+2435 PSELVGYGPQS
-2445 TECTLTM
+2445 ECTLTM
-2452 KNCFVTGNTSRNA
+2452 ENCTVTGNTSRNA

-2474 YRETLNVVGCT
+2474 YRETLKVNNSI

-2504 STLNLKDS
+2504 STLNLTDS

-2532 TKAGASR
+2532 TKAGESR
-2539 TNLTNCTITG
+2539 TKLTNCTITG

-2576 HVFGEHGNTNQS
+2576 RVFGEQGNTNQS
-2588 LKIQGG
+2588 LMIKDGK
-2594 QIEDNTA
+2594 IEDNTA

-2608 SLDINACSANYCT
+2608 SLDINTCGANYCT
-2621 MEVHVDGTK
+2621 MKVHVDGTK

-2645 KAVPATKL
+2645 KAVPATEL
-2653 YLPNASDIAANGRW
+2653 YLPRASDIADNGRW

-2675 LPDRAVEYDKI
+2675 LPDRAVEYDII

-2699 EEDVASLTIDGGEP
+2699 EEDVASLTIGDGTP

-2727 AALTAEPTA
+2727 AALATEPTA
-2736 QLTVKLLKDTN
+2736 QLTVTLLKDTN

-2757 VTLDLGGN
+2757 VTLDLGRK

-2802 RNNANVTLTDT
+2802 RNNANVTLTGT
-2813 TLTGSRAARYGG
+2813 TLTGSRAAHYGG

-2835 TMGNGAVIT
+2835 TMGESAVIT

-2854 YVNDGTFTQNGDAK
+2854 YVNDGTFTQNSNAK

-2887 AIYVEKGTYTLT
+2887 AIYVEKGTYTLA
-2899 EQAAVTNCTTQNLGT
+2899 EQAAVTNCTTQNWGT
-2914 VYIADYGEFNMTGGE
+2914 VYIANYGEFNMTGGE

-2937 GAGVYLTRGNMT
+2937 GAGVFLNRGNMT
-2949 IADGKIAQNT
+2949 IAGGKIAQNT
-2959 ANQAGGGVSQDGGVV
+2959 ANQAGGGVSQDGGIV

-2988 GAGWRLTNGGSVLM
+2988 GAGWRLSNGGSVLM

-3069 GSDIDATNQN
+3069 GSDIDATNKS

-3129 LTAEVSNVNNVKLTA
+3129 LTAEVSNVNDVKLTA

-3151 TGIASNDMYVE
+3151 TEIASNDMYVE
-3162 SLTLTRQDSGKIDG
+3162 SLTLTRQDSGNEEG
-3176 DAFDKADGVI
+3176 DAFDQNDGVI
-3186 TAQDVKDGNG
+3186 TAQDVMNG
-3196 KVAGVASVTESD
+3196 STVAGVTSVTESD
-3208 EVYPLDYQE
+3208 KVYPLEYQE
-3217 ESNAATNTGKYLTV
+3217 KSTAATPTGQYLTV
-3231 TYSDEREAENVRPD
+3231 TYSDERAPEDVRPD

-3253 NDSNCTNRLIRSF
+3253 NDSNHTNRLIRSF
-3266 STAYYGVEL
+3266 STAYYGVKL
-3275 VIKSAEMKDKLTN
+3275 VTKSAEMKGELTN

-3301 EKNDVSIKGVGATF
+3301 EKDDVSIKGVGTTF
-3315 NSSLSYYDPSIQ
+3315 NSSLSYYDPTIQ

-3335 DLVLTKDQATGTA
+3335 DLVLTMDQANGTA
-3348 KTSQQFTITVGGM
+3348 TTSQQFTITVGGM

-3374 FDNSSYNQYQND
+3374 FDNSSYNKYQNE

-3411 AIDNQPDVKR
+3411 AIENQPDVKR

-3439 DRKAKGE
+3439 ERKAKGD

-3502 EGGEA
+3502 DGGKA
-3507 VSIYPILW
+3507 VSINPILW
-3515 AYKPNDRGQSLTGYD
+3515 AYKPNDRGQSPTGYD

-3536 DINMYWNDED
+3536 GINMYWNDED

-3553 FDPNCPA
+3553 FDPKYPA

-3573 TASNQKDEYTAG
+3573 TAFNQDGPYTAG
-3585 GEQKNTQTQ
+3585 GEQENTQTQ

-3609 VNSPAYTFSA
+3609 VGSTAYTFSA

-3660 VDADKMNGID
+3660 VDADKMNGIE
-3670 PTIEDDINN
+3670 PTIKDDINN

-3684 KDELNELKKHA
+3684 EDELDELKKHA

-3710 LGMNISKTM
+3710 LGMNITKTVE
-3719 GGNGSSIYKSTYEL
+3719 GNGSFIYKSTYWL
-3733 GSDGKTVLNDEGK
+3733 GSDGTTVLNDEGK

-3761 MTGNLRFGSQAVTPA
+3761 MAGNLRFGSQAVTPA
-3776 NDPDSYLY
+3776 NDPDRYLY
-3784 EPQTDA
+3784 DSQTDA

-3821 EKPVTRWSAADVK
+3821 EIPVKQWSAADVK
-3834 NKLGGI
+3834 TKLGGI

-3865 LTILYAAKKDETLIG
+3865 LTILYAAKKNETQIG
-3880 NGNPGKG
+3880 NGNTGNG
-3887 WVYGE
+3887 WVYDQ
-3892 WSAADTELDKS
+3892 WSVENTDLDNS
-3903 QPLWHGTANTR
+3903 QPLWQNTPNTR
-3914 DDGGTADMDNFS
+3914 DNGGTADMDNFS
-3926 FDTTTDGNCLV
+3926 FDTTTADDNCLV

-3964 RNGREVSIGHMMQV
+3964 RNGRDVSVGHMMQV
-3978 SEDVSK
+3978 SEDVGK
-3984 IGRSYATTMDM
+3984 IGHSYATTMDM

-4003 FYREPLVGDPGW
+4003 FYRKPLVGDPGW
-4015 QRLSKDGITLQDRRS
+4015 QRLSKGGNTLQDRRS

-4040 GNPASTLTDEYVTGT
+4040 GQAASPLTDDYVTGT

-4062 SWNIGQPTLV
+4062 KWNIGKPTQG
-4072 KPDGGKNCYQK
+4072 KPDGGRNCYQK

-4122 KGNILQHDYLL
+4122 QGNIRQRDYLL
-4133 DNGQRTVTVKVT
+4133 DNGQRTVTVEVT

-4165 ETKVT
+4165 ETKVA

-4209 DTDSK
+4209 DEDTK
-4214 KWCDFNFETNYADP
+4214 QWHNFDFKTNYADP
-4228 NGYQPRETRL
+4228 TGYQQRETRL

-4259 IGYPADPEKDIQG
+4259 IGYPADPKKDIQG
-4272 PQSTDSSTWY
+4272 TQSAGSSTWY
-4282 KDLIIQAEIH
+4282 KDLTIQAEIH

-4315 ITVFKNSKSLINKT
+4315 ITVFKNSDSVINKT
-4329 ARESLVEVGDDLT
+4329 AQESLVEVGDDLT
-4342 YVLTYQQSNTEPQ
+4342 YVLTYQQSNNGSNT
-4355 QLELCDVLPYD
+4355 LELCDVLPYD

-4381 EVKPKA
+4381 NVIPK
-4387 EGGSWDTKGLTLKY
+4387 EKTISWDTKDLTLTY

-4406 VVLQDGVLR
+4406 VALNDGVLQ
-4415 RDSILTSSAEG
+4415 RDSILTNSAKG
-4426 KALNNDNCDVVINTN
+4426 PALNAANCSVVT
-4441 DNSVSYTL
+4441 DTNSVSYTL
-4449 KDLLVHKATGTSE
+4449 NNLLVHKATGTSE

-4477 VQITVTLTPTQNT
+4477 VQITVTLTPTQT
-4490 ENGTKLL
+4490 TAGSTKLL
-4497 TDSDTTTTQQPA
+4497 TDSDNKTQQPA
-4509 DRYSNVYFSQI
+4509 DRYSNVYFSKI
-4520 GENNYITSPA
+4520 GENSYITSPA

-4539 ISGLAWMDQ
+4539 ISGLAWLDQ

-4566 GSDKLLSG
+4566 GSDKLLKG
-4574 ITVTLLQKQKPD
+4574 ITVTLLQKQKPGET
-4586 ASPLYKAADGTQYY
+4586 AAPLYTAADGTQYC

-4615 DKFGRYTFANLPEGS
+4615 DESGRYTFANLPEGS
-4630 YYVLFTDANN
+4630 YYVLFTDADN
-4640 AYKME
+4640 AYMME
-4645 DGSQPALPFG
+4645 DGSTPALPFG

-4683 QAGLTDEI
+4683 QAGLTGKIE
-4691 KLGNA
+4691 LGSA

-4740 TAKDSEN
+4740 TATDKGN
-4747 AELNRAVYTMSNTTI
+4747 TELSKAVYTMSSTDI
-4762 SEPKTDDGSLFGNFA
+4762 SKPETVAGSLFGNFV
-4777 TNKVTAEDATE
+4777 TNKVTAEDDTK

-4801 PLQAENAKGA
+4801 LLQAENANGP
-4811 ITYALVSEEIDAKN
+4811 ITYALVSEEIEAEN
-4825 SWAANATFI
+4825 NWAANATFI
-4834 QNFKQE
+4834 QNLTQE
-4840 PVSSGPDSDNSA
+4840 QVSSGPDSDNSA

-4876 YGKTIPAGARFEAV
+4876 YGKTIPAGAKFDAKLESS
-4890 LKNNDFKQTSKEV
+4890 NFKQQSQEV
-4903 KVTEGEETF
+4903 QVTEGEGTF

-4940 MTYTL
+4940 MTYKL

-4950 ENGKPCTPTI
+4950 ENGQPCKPTV
-4960 TLQDKG
+4960 TLQDKD

-4977 GEGSTPTVEV
+4977 SESGAPTVEV
-4987 VKNAATESA
+4987 DKKEAAAESA

-5002 KCLEVATE
+5002 KCLEVAPKT
-5010 KNLPVRTQIDLQV
+5010 NLLVRTQIDLQV

-5063 KRKKGRDAT
+5063 KRKKGRDTT

>member
-1 MKKSAQR
+1 M
-8 IAAWLLAAS
+8 
-17 MVAGTFVQPMAVYA
+17 
-31 ESTVSVADGTTA
+31 
-43 AGDIITA
+43 
-50 DGDVV
+50 
-55 IGNSAGDAD
+55 
-64 LNADTNKTADVDTPT
+64 
-79 EDAPAADADAPA
+79 
-91 EDDTTTA
+91 
-98 DADAPAEDD
+98 
-107 TTAADAD
+107 
-114 APTEDGATT
+114 
-123 TDADAPTEDGAT
+123 
-135 TADAD
+135 
-140 APTEDGA
+140 
-147 TTADA
+147 
-152 DTSAEDDTLTIT
+152 
-164 PTDLQSCMALLS
+164 
-176 ASELALDADSIA
+176 
-188 PEVRDET
+188 
-195 MALED
+195 
-200 EITVNSA
+200 
-207 DTLQALVNAAVLKDS
+207 
-222 TATNI
+222 
-227 TVNAEPNHAY
+227 
-237 TGTLVIPDGTLLGTN
+237 
-252 EDGTTFEVNYTGK
+252 
-265 TITLNMNG
+265 
-273 STLTVPNDAAVG
+273 
-285 VSVFGKLTIQNGT
+285 
-298 IKAAENCTA
+298 
-307 TRGAQV
+307 
-313 PLGGNLTLD
+313 
-322 NTTISGF
+322 
-329 HYAGPGAGVYVKGT
+329 
-343 AAINSDGS
+343 
-351 FDVMLDDKS
+351 
-360 APVQDDAGNYKIKK
+360 
-374 VQGANSTDMDT
+374 
-385 YFTMLG
+385 
-391 TSRIEKCVSNGSGAA
+391 
-406 LYAHNA
+406 
-412 AVVTLTGATF
+412 
-422 AGNDSADNGGAVYLG
+422 
-437 TGVTLTLA
+437 
-445 DGVVFDG
+445 
-452 NHSAMDGGALYLAN
+452 
-466 QYDLQVKTETVKV
+466 
-479 QVPVVFSGSKDD
+479 
-491 AGLHGAKF
+491 
-499 TGNTADGNG
+499 
-508 GALAFDAQFNGLADN
+508 
-523 TIQYATFAG
+523 
-532 NIAKVR
+532 
-538 GGAIAF
+538 
-544 NAGIVQNTLDTC
+544 
-556 AFTKNHAICGG
+556 
-567 AVYYPN
+567 
-573 MIKEGEDRTPD
+573 
-584 YSIINSAFERNA
+584 
-596 ATDDNGL
+596 
-603 NGYGGA
+603 
-609 VLLQMNHSGNL
+609 
-620 TTNHTASLR
+620 
-629 IQDSTFTNNSA
+629 
-640 SYSGGAVAAW
+640 
-650 KEGNGTRAIRMQVT
+650 
-664 LDGNTFTDN
+664 
-673 STTADNSKVTWGGGG
+673 
-688 AVYLDSS
+688 
-695 AAGTFT
+695 
-701 ANTFTGNSSACRG
+701 
-714 GAVYMQNDLDI
+714 
-725 EDHIHTFGALGK
+725 
-737 DGKPD
+737 
-742 PDKANTFTGN
+742 
-752 HADVWGGAIFDG
+752 
-764 VSNETVCGETTKTL
+764 
-778 IYGGTFQNNTTYSAG
+778 
-793 GAVYFSNKR
+793 
-802 GREDDAILFDGVTF
+802 
-816 TGNEAQRTGS
+816 
-826 GGALYLSDSRIAI
+826 
-839 RNSIF
+839 
-844 TGNKTELNTGGAIC
+844 
-858 ASYTDNLAV
+858 
-867 KDTNFEG
+867 
-874 NIAGNVRQNDARG
+874 
-887 GAILVTRGG
+887 
-896 VQLENDAFTKNEGST
+896 
-911 GGAIS
+911 
-916 SHWDYGTQLAIK
+916 
-928 NCQFTEN
+928 
-935 KATNSGGALYSYGS
+935 
-949 TVEVRDSDFTGNNA
+949 
-963 ANGGAVCMSGRY
+963 
-975 NIQPYYATLTVH
+975 
-987 EGCTFTN
+987 
-994 NCVTGQGGAIYMEN
+994 
-1008 SSGVSY
+1008 
-1014 TDTDGNLKYY
+1014 
-1024 HNVVQILGTE
+1024 
-1034 GNPVTFTGN
+1034 
-1043 KATSGHGGALR
+1043 
-1054 MGNRVDLNV
+1054 
-1063 EYATFENNSCNSSG
+1063 
-1077 NLGGVVYA
+1077 
-1085 GACDT
+1085 
-1090 VKLTNST
+1090 
-1097 FTNNSTTGSGG
+1097 
-1108 VLYADGAL
+1108 
-1116 QYVTIN
+1116 
-1122 GTSTKYP
+1122 
-1129 DPENITVENCS
+1129 
-1140 FTGNSAGTNGGV
+1140 
-1152 IATAGYLNND
+1152 
-1162 ANRYKDLVG
+1162 
-1171 NLTLNNNTFDGN
+1171 
-1183 HAGTQGGALYINSN
+1183 
-1197 WEGKIHGGSITNNT
+1197 
-1211 AGTNG
+1211 
-1216 GALFVRRSHVSVD
+1216 
-1229 GGAVIDGNTAGND
+1229 
-1242 GGAIYVGYEWGETW
+1242 
-1256 KDNTYPNNRVTTED
+1256 
-1270 CTISHNTAQR
+1270 
-1280 GGVAFMQSYAGFA
+1280 
-1293 MDKTTQVEGN
+1293 
-1303 IGTGD
+1303 
-1308 VYVCANA
+1308 
-1315 REVTLAKAKELQG
+1315 
-1328 KYTAWRMDDTED
+1328 
-1340 LTGAVTNDN
+1340 
-1349 KKDHYYNL
+1349 
-1357 LGDTRYVARLNGGL
+1357 ARLNGGL
-1371 LDKEKFA
+1371 LGLFSEEKFA
-1378 TLQEAI
+1378 TLQAAI
-1384 NAAQTRGKDSTID
+1384 NEAQTRGKDSTID

-1422 TLSGSINLNNAK
+1422 TLSGSIKLNNAK

-1464 IVMGKGSANDVPN
+1464 IVMGIGHAQDVPN

-1490 RAVTGSNYTSV
+1490 HAVTGSNYTSV

-1517 IYNNSSITVK
+1517 VGDKSTITVK
-1527 NSTFHDS
+1527 NSTFRDS
-1534 TTSTGYNSHALFV
+1534 TTGTGYNSHALSV
-1547 ESQQNTVTIED
+1547 DGQYNTVTIED

-1565 AQYGPAVYMHSNNTL
+1565 AQYGPAVYMNYNNTL
-1580 IINSGEFY
+1580 TINGGKFY
-1588 NNTATSKGGVIATNA
+1588 NNTATNKGGVIATNT

-1609 INGGAF
+1609 INDGDF
-1615 HNNKAVYG
+1615 HDNKAVYG

-1636 SNTVTI
+1636 KNTVII

-1704 NTTPGVVMNNTAD
+1704 DTTPGVVMNNTAD
-1717 MGGNLLLAGEGSTL
+1717 MGGNLLLAGEGSAL

-1782 SNGKATHLQE
+1782 SNGQATLRQE
-1792 AAAAQDCYILTKNG
+1792 AAAQDCYILTKNG

-1830 AKEDEG
+1830 AKEGNDP
-1836 DQTIV
+1836 QTIV

-1916 KSQNTATEN
+1916 KSQNTATEK
-1925 PTVKLQGPLT
+1925 PTVKLQGSLT
-1935 LTGFIS
+1935 LTGFVS

-1948 NGYVTANGVTFTK
+1948 NGYVTASGVTFTE
-1961 NTNSSNSS
+1961 NTNSSQSG

-1980 SFSSGGKLEADSCIF
+1980 SFSSGGKLEAENCIF
-1995 SNNSTTGYGGAVY
+1995 SNNSTTGHGGAVY

-2022 FTDNTSHCGGAAS
+2022 FTDNTSHYGGAAS
-2035 LWVRNATLTNNTFT
+2035 LWVRNATLINNTFK

-2068 YQSDSKLEEKYNAV
+2068 YQSDSKVEETYNAV

-2093 AGDNGGALMLDANDS
+2093 AGDNGGALMLDANNS
-2108 EAVVTLFEG
+2108 ETVVTLFEG
-2117 NTFTKNTAPR
+2117 NTFTQNTAPR
-2127 GSGGAG
+2127 GSGGAVY
-2133 HVTRGAVTL
+2133 VTRGAVTL
-2142 GAGNKFIENE
+2142 GAGNQFIENE
-2152 SFNSGSAIYMQGDGN
+2152 SFNSGSALFMQGDGY
-2167 TIRTSLYSIYE
+2167 TIRTSLYSKYE

-2190 LFKGNHVGVNNYSEV
+2190 LFQGNHVGVNNYAEV

-2210 MNFGRNYTLRYAKFE
+2210 MEYAARFTLRYAKFE
-2225 ENTAGTGTVGVYVG
+2225 ENTADTGTVGVYVG

-2248 TVMIDHCTFTGNSG
+2248 TVTIDNCTFTNNKGQ
-2262 KSYDLRLGSNS
+2262 SYDLRLGSNS
-2273 APASQITVS
+2273 NPNSQITVS
-2282 NVTFDGENISHR
+2282 NVTFDGETVSHR

-2347 VNVLDNTQCYDVPV
+2347 VNVLNNTQCYDVPV
-2361 YLYNDNSTY
+2361 YLYSDNSNAN
-2370 DESWKLYSGQ
+2370 ESWLLCSCQ

-2386 DCTISGNVSTRTST
+2386 NCTISGNVSTRTST

-2411 SNVTMTDCTISNNQG
+2411 SNVTMKGCTISNNQG

-2452 KNCFVTGNTSRNA
+2452 ENCTVTDNTSRNA

-2474 YRETLNVVGCT
+2474 YRETLNVEGCT

-2532 TKAGASR
+2532 TKKGESR
-2539 TNLTNCTITG
+2539 TKLTNCTITG

-2576 HVFGEHGNTNQS
+2576 HVFGDHGNTNQS
-2588 LKIQGG
+2588 LMIQGG
-2594 QIEDNTA
+2594 EIEDNTA

-2608 SLDINACSANYCT
+2608 SLDINTCGANYCT
-2621 MEVHVDGTK
+2621 MKVQVDGTK

-2645 KAVPATKL
+2645 KAEPHTEL
-2653 YLPNASDIAANGRW
+2653 YLPKASEIAENGRW

-2675 LPDRAVEYDKI
+2675 LPDRAVEYDII

-2699 EEDVASLTIDGGEP
+2699 EEDVASLTIGDGEP
-2713 VTYNSLQEAMDAAR
+2713 KVYDSLQEAMDAAR
-2727 AALTAEPTA
+2727 DELTKNPTA
-2736 QLTVKLLKDTN
+2736 KLTVTLLKDTN

-2802 RNNANVTLTDT
+2802 RNNANVTLTGT
-2813 TLTGSRAARYGG
+2813 TLTGSRAAHYGG

-2835 TMGNGAVIT
+2835 TMGEGAVIT

-2887 AIYVEKGTYTLT
+2887 AVYVEKGTYTLT

-2914 VYIADYGEFNMTGGE
+2914 VYIANYGEFNMTGGE

-2937 GAGVYLTRGNMT
+2937 GAGVYLNRGNMT
-2949 IADGKIAQNT
+2949 IADGKIAQNK
-2959 ANQAGGGVSQDGGVV
+2959 ANHAGGGVSQDGGIV
-2974 LMRGGEISGNTADR
+2974 LMRGGEISGNTADS
-2988 GAGWRLTNGGSVLM
+2988 GAGWRLSSGGSVLM

-3045 HINGTFN
+3045 HTNGTFN

-3069 GSDIDATNQN
+3069 GSDIDATNKN
-3079 GVVNLIAASGMKNEK
+3079 GVVNLIAASGMKNQK

-3108 KGYNKTSD
+3108 TGYNKTSD

-3129 LTAEVSNVNNVKLTA
+3129 LTAEVSNVNDVKLTA

-3162 SLTLTRQDSGKIDG
+3162 SLKLTRQDSGNNNGG
-3176 DAFDKADGVI
+3176 DAFDKVDGVI
-3186 TAQDVKDGNG
+3186 TAQDVKDGKA
-3196 KVAGVASVTESD
+3196 KVAGVESVTESD
-3208 EVYPLDYQE
+3208 KVYPLDYQE
-3217 ESNAATNTGKYLTV
+3217 QTAATQTGKYLTV
-3231 TYSDEREAENVRPD
+3231 KYNDERATEDVRPD

-3253 NDSNCTNRLIRSF
+3253 NDSNYTNRLIRSF

-3301 EKNDVSIKGVGATF
+3301 EKDDVSIKGVGATF

-3335 DLVLTKDQATGTA
+3335 DLVLTKDQATGIA
-3348 KTSQQFTITVGGM
+3348 KTGQQFTITVGGM

-3374 FDNSSYNQYQND
+3374 FDNSSYNQYQNQ

-3439 DRKAKGE
+3439 DRKANGE

-3502 EGGEA
+3502 DGGKA
-3507 VSIYPILW
+3507 VSINPILW
-3515 AYKPNDRGQSLTGYD
+3515 AYKPNDRGQSPTGYD

-3536 DINMYWNDED
+3536 GINMYWNDED

-3553 FDPNCPA
+3553 FDPNYPA

-3573 TASNQKDEYTAG
+3573 TAFNQDGPYTAG
-3585 GEQKNTQTQ
+3585 GEQENTQTQ

-3609 VNSPAYTFSA
+3609 VGSTAYTFSA

-3653 DKFEMDG
+3653 DQFKMDG

-3695 TNETCYKD
+3695 TNETDYTD

-3719 GGNGSSIYKSTYEL
+3719 GGNGNTIYKSTYEL

-3761 MTGNLRFGSQAVTPA
+3761 MTGNLRFGSQAVAPA
-3776 NDPDSYLY
+3776 NDPNTYLY

-3814 VYKEGDT
+3814 VYKDGDT
-3821 EKPVTRWSAADVK
+3821 EIPVTRWSAADVK

-3840 SMINLS
+3840 SMIKLS

-3859 LTQNYE
+3859 LTQNYD
-3865 LTILYAAKKDETLIG
+3865 LTILYAAKNIETPID
-3880 NGNPGKG
+3880 NGNPGYG
-3887 WVYGE
+3887 WVYGK

-3903 QPLWHGTANTR
+3903 QPLWHGEENTR
-3914 DDGGTADMDNFS
+3914 DDGGTADMDKFS

-3937 YYNTLAD
+3937 YYNTLAE

-3964 RNGREVSIGHMMQV
+3964 RNGREVSVGHMMQV

-4003 FYREPLVGDPGW
+4003 FYRKPLVGDPGW
-4015 QRLSKDGITLQDRRS
+4015 QRLSKNGITLQGRSS

-4040 GNPASTLTDEYVTGT
+4040 GEAATKPTDDYVIGT

-4062 SWNIGQPTLV
+4062 TWNIGKPTLV

-4113 VGITTTDVE
+4113 VGITTTDVDQ
-4122 KGNILQHDYLL
+4122 GNIPRHDYLL
-4133 DNGQRTVTVKVT
+4133 DNGQRTVTVEVT

-4165 ETKVT
+4165 ETKVA

-4214 KWCDFNFETNYADP
+4214 EWCDFDFKENYANPD
-4228 NGYQPRETRL
+4228 GYQPRETRL

-4272 PQSTDSSTWY
+4272 PQSADSSTWY
-4282 KDLIIQAEIH
+4282 KDLTIQAEIH
-4292 STYEEQVDSKE
+4292 STYEEQADSKE

-4315 ITVFKNSKSLINKT
+4315 ITVFKNSKSVINKT

-4342 YVLTYQQSNTEPQ
+4342 YVLTYQQFNTGSN
-4355 QLELCDVLPYD
+4355 LELCDVLPYD

-4381 EVKPKA
+4381 EVKPKDPN
-4387 EGGSWDTKGLTLKY
+4387 GSWDTKGLTLTY
-4401 GNSSA
+4401 GDSSA
-4406 VVLQDGVLR
+4406 VVLKDGVLQ
-4415 RDSILTSSAEG
+4415 RDSILTNSAKG
-4426 KALNNDNCDVVINTN
+4426 QTLNAANCEVEKG

-4449 KDLLVHKATGTSE
+4449 NKLLVHKANGPSE
-4462 LGTLYFKMDN
+4462 LGTLYFKMTD

-4477 VQITVTLTPTQNT
+4477 VQITVTLTPIQETAD
-4490 ENGTKLL
+4490 GTKLL
-4497 TDSDTTTTQQPA
+4497 TDSDNTTQQPA
-4509 DRYSNVYFSQI
+4509 DRYSNVYFSKI
-4520 GENNYITSPA
+4520 DRKNYITSPA
-4530 ASIKVRSRS
+4530 ASIKVLSRS
-4539 ISGLAWMDQ
+4539 ISGLAWLDQ

-4556 KLNSTAEKNV
+4556 KLNSEAEKNV

-4574 ITVTLLQKQKPD
+4574 ITVTLLQKQNPD
-4586 ASPLYKAADGTQYY
+4586 ASAEPLYKDADGTPYY
-4600 GVTDTLGNPVQPVET
+4600 GVTDTLGNPVPSVKT
-4615 DKFGRYTFANLPEGS
+4615 DEFGRYTFAYLPKGS
-4630 YYVLFTDANN
+4630 YYVLFTDADN

-4655 KLSLTGSSTAATSNK
+4655 KLSLTSSSTAATSNK
-4670 ATTARYDTDGTTL
+4670 AKAQYGDDDTTL

-4691 KLGNA
+4691 TLGNA

-4720 VWKNVPDSAKAAQAK
+4720 VWKNVPDSAAVAKAE

-4740 TAKDSEN
+4740 TAKDSAN
-4747 AELNRAVYTMSNTTI
+4747 AELSKAVYTMSSKAI
-4762 SEPKTDDGSLFGNFA
+4762 SEPETVAGSLFGYFV
-4777 TNKVTAEDATE
+4777 TKEVTAEDYTE

-4801 PLQAENAKGA
+4801 PLQAENANGP
-4811 ITYALVSEEIDAKN
+4811 ITYALVSEEIEAN
-4825 SWAANATFI
+4825 NNWAANATFI
-4834 QNFKQE
+4834 QNFTQE
-4840 PVSSGPDSDNSA
+4840 PVSSGPDSDNST

-4890 LKNNDFKQTSKEV
+4890 LKNFKQTSQEV

-4927 RETKAPLGYAKDR
+4927 RETQAPRGYAKDR

-4950 ENGKPCTPTI
+4950 DTENGQPCEPTI
-4960 TLQDKG
+4960 TLQDKD

-4977 GEGSTPTVEV
+4977 GESGALTVEV
-4987 VKNAATESA
+4987 DKKDEAAESA
-4996 TVMTGG
+4996 TIMTGG
-5002 KCLEVATE
+5002 KCLEVAPET
-5010 KNLPVRTQIDLQV
+5010 NLPVRTQIDLQV

-5049 MALAAVLAGVVTIR
+5049 MALAVALAGVVTIR
-5063 KRKKGRDAT
+5063 KRKKGRDTT

>member
-1 MKKSAQR
+1 MRKSAQR

-31 ESTVSVADGTTA
+31 ESTVSVADSTTA

-64 LNADTNKTADVDTPT
+64 LNADTNQ
-79 EDAPAADADAPA
+79 
-91 EDDTTTA
+91 TA

-114 APTEDGATT
+114 APAEDDAPAADADAPAEDDAPT
-123 TDADAPTEDGAT
+123 TDADAPTEDGT
-135 TADAD
+135 T
-140 APTEDGA
+140 
-147 TTADA
+147 TTDA
-152 DTSAEDDTLTIT
+152 DTPAEDDTLTIT

-176 ASELALDADSIA
+176 VSELALDADSIA

-207 DTLQALVNAAVLKDS
+207 DTLQALVNAAVLQNPNAKD
-222 TATNI
+222 I
-227 TVNAEPNHAY
+227 TVNAEANHAY

-252 EDGTTFEVNYTGK
+252 ENGAPFKVDYTGK

-285 VSVFGKLTIQNGT
+285 VSVFGKLTIQGGT

-313 PLGGNLTLD
+313 PLGGNLTLN

-343 AAINSDGS
+343 AAINSNGS
-351 FDVMLDDKS
+351 FDVMLDDTS
-360 APVQDDAGNYKIKK
+360 APVKDKDGNYKIKK

-385 YFTMLG
+385 YFTMQG
-391 TSRIEKCVSNGSGAA
+391 TSRIENCVSNGSGAA

-422 AGNDSADNGGAVYLG
+422 AGNNSADNGGAVYLG
-437 TGVTLTLA
+437 TGVALTLT

-508 GALAFDAQFNGLADN
+508 GALAFDEQFNGLADN
-523 TIQYATFAG
+523 TIQYATFEG
-532 NIAKVR
+532 NTANVR

-544 NAGIVQNTLDTC
+544 NAGIVQNKLDTC
-556 AFTKNHAICGG
+556 AFTNNHAICGG

-573 MIKEGEDRTPD
+573 MIKEGEERTPD

-596 ATDDNGL
+596 ATDDNDL

-609 VLLQMNHSGNL
+609 VLLQMKHSGNL

-629 IQDSTFTNNSA
+629 IQGSIFTKNSA

-650 KEGNGTRAIRMQVT
+650 KEDRDTRAIRMQVT
-664 LDGNTFTDN
+664 LDSNTFTDN

-688 AVYLDSS
+688 AVYLGSS

-725 EDHIHTFGALGK
+725 EDHVHTFGALGK
-737 DGKPD
+737 DDKPD

-844 TGNKTELNTGGAIC
+844 TGNKTELNAGGAIC

-867 KDTNFEG
+867 TDTNFEG

-896 VQLENDAFTKNEGST
+896 VQLENDTFTKNEGST

-949 TVEVRDSDFTGNNA
+949 TVEVWDSDFAGNNA

-975 NIQPYYATLTVH
+975 NVKPYYATLTVH

-994 NCVTGQGGAIYMEN
+994 NCVTGQGGAVYMETN
-1008 SSGVSY
+1008 STSY
-1014 TDTDGNLKYY
+1014 TDDDGNLKYY

-1063 EYATFENNSCNSSG
+1063 EYATFDNNSCGNSTG
-1077 NLGGVVYA
+1077 HVGGAIYA

-1116 QYVTIN
+1116 QYATIN
-1122 GTSTKYP
+1122 GTSTAYP
-1129 DPENITVENCS
+1129 DPENITVENCR

-1152 IATAGYLNND
+1152 IATAGNFNND

-1183 HAGTQGGALYINSN
+1183 HAGSQGGALYINSN
-1197 WEGKIHGGSITNNT
+1197 WEGEIHGGSITNNT

-1293 MDKTTQVEGN
+1293 MEKTTQVEGN

-1315 REVTLAKAKELQG
+1315 RKVTLAKAKELQG
-1328 KYTAWRMDDTED
+1328 KYTAWRMDDTKD

-1378 TLQEAI
+1378 TLQAAI
-1384 NAAQTRGKDSTID
+1384 DAAQTRGKDSTID

-1412 GAITLNLNHY
+1412 GAITLNLNRY
-1422 TLSGSINLNNAK
+1422 TLSGSIKLDNAANN
-1434 NSNAFTLT
+1434 NAFTLT

-1464 IVMGKGSANDVPN
+1464 IVMGIGHAQDAPN

-1490 RAVTGSNYTSV
+1490 HAVTGSNYTSV

-1517 IYNNSSITVK
+1517 VNDKSTITVK

-1534 TTSTGYNSHALFV
+1534 TTGTGYNSHALSV
-1547 ESQQNTVTIED
+1547 DGQHNTVTIED

-1565 AQYGPAVYMHSNNTL
+1565 AQYGPAVYMNYNNTL
-1580 IINSGEFY
+1580 IINGGEFY
-1588 NNTATSKGGVIATNA
+1588 NNTATNMGGVIATN
-1603 TGNTIT
+1603 TKGNTIT

-1623 GVIDTNVSENNSY
+1623 GVIDTNVSENNTY

-1651 ATADGGVIRMGGA
+1651 ATADGGAVRMGGA
-1664 KDGKVA
+1664 KDGTAA
-1670 NTLTISGGE
+1670 NTLTISDGE

-1704 NTTPGVVMNNTAD
+1704 DTTHGVVMNNTAD

-1744 AGDVMFTQPGR
+1744 AGDVMFTQTGS

-1782 SNGKATHLQE
+1782 SNGQATHLQE
-1792 AAAAQDCYILTKNG
+1792 VAAAQDCYILTKNG
-1806 AAPALYAARIGE
+1806 VAPALYAARIGE

-1830 AKEDEG
+1830 AKEGEG

-1866 TLTSQITVNDGMNK
+1866 TLTSQITVNDGMNL

-1916 KSQNTATEN
+1916 KSQSKATEK
-1925 PTVKLQGPLT
+1925 PTVKLQGTLT
-1935 LTGFIS
+1935 LTGFVS

-1948 NGYVTANGVTFTK
+1948 NGYVTANGVTFTE

-1969 SWPEISRGAAI
+1969 GWPEISRGAAI
-1980 SFSSGGKLEADSCIF
+1980 SFSSGGKLEAENCTF

-2022 FTDNTSHCGGAAS
+2022 FTDNTSQYGGAAS
-2035 LWVRNATLTNNTFT
+2035 LWVRNATLKNNTFT
-2049 NNKVTYGSGYY
+2049 NNKVTSGYY

-2068 YQSDSKLEEKYNAV
+2068 YQSDSKVEETYNAV
-2082 LRGNTFTENST
+2082 LRGNTFAENST
-2093 AGDNGGALMLDANDS
+2093 VGGNGGALMLDANDS

-2117 NTFTKNTAPR
+2117 NIFTKNTAPR
-2127 GSGGAG
+2127 GSGGAV

-2142 GAGNKFIENE
+2142 GAGNQFIENE
-2152 SFNSGSAIYMQGDGN
+2152 SFSSGSAIYMQGDGN
-2167 TIRTSLYSIYE
+2167 TVRTSLYSIYE

-2205 NGTVY
+2205 NGTVC
-2210 MNFGRNYTLRYAKFE
+2210 MNFGRNYTLRYAKFV
-2225 ENTAGTGTVGVYVG
+2225 ENTAEGTGTVGVYVG

-2248 TVMIDHCTFTGNSG
+2248 TVTIDNCTFTNNKGQ
-2262 KSYDLRLGSNS
+2262 SYDLRLGGNS
-2273 APASQITVS
+2273 APNSQITVS
-2282 NVTFDGENISHR
+2282 NVTFDNETVSHR

-2308 MENVTI
+2308 MDNVTI

-2327 GGALKDADGNYQ
+2327 GGALKDGEDSYKS
-2339 PVQHTLTN
+2339 VQHTLN
-2347 VNVLDNTQCYDVPV
+2347 SVKVLDNTQCYGAPV
-2361 YLYNDNSTY
+2361 CLYSDNSNAN
-2370 DESWKLYSGQ
+2370 ESWLLYSGQ
-2380 CNTTMT
+2380 CNTTMAN
-2386 DCTISGNVSTRTST
+2386 CTISGNVSTST
-2400 NDGVG
+2400 NDGFG
-2405 ALYIYK
+2405 AMRIEK
-2411 SNVTMTDCTISNNQG
+2411 TMVNMTDCAISNNQG
-2426 GNGTIRLLS
+2426 GNGTIRLFS
-2435 PSELVGYGPK
+2435 PAELVGYGPQN
-2445 TECTLTM
+2445 ECTLTM
-2452 KNCFVTGNTSRNA
+2452 KNCFVTDNTSRNA

-2474 YRETLNVVGCT
+2474 YRETLNVEGCT

-2576 HVFGEHGNTNQS
+2576 HVFGDHGNTNQS
-2588 LKIQGG
+2588 LMIQGG

-2608 SLDINACSANYCT
+2608 SLDINTCGANYCT
-2621 MEVHVDGTK
+2621 MKVQVDGTK

-2645 KAVPATKL
+2645 KADPATKL

-2686 QRTYPLTLSAPQK
+2686 QRTYPLTLSAPQE
-2699 EEDVASLTIDGGEP
+2699 EEDVASLTIDGGTP
-2713 VTYNSLQEAMDAAR
+2713 KVYDSLQEAMDAAR
-2727 AALTAEPTA
+2727 DALIANPAA
-2736 QLTVKLLKDTN
+2736 QLTVTLLKYTN

-2877 KTYNETGRGG
+2877 KTYSETGRGG

-2899 EQAAVTNCTTQNLGT
+2899 DQAAVTNCTTQNLGT

-2949 IADGKIAQNT
+2949 IADGKIAQNK
-2959 ANQAGGGVSQDGGVV
+2959 ANHAGGGVSQDGGIV
-2974 LMRGGEISGNTADR
+2974 LMRGGEISGNTADS

-3022 SGTFTVNGGS
+3022 NGTFTVNGGS

-3045 HINGTFN
+3045 HTNGTFN

-3079 GVVNLIAASGMKNEK
+3079 GVVNLIAASGMKNQK

-3116 KIAAEGGAEGGKY
+3116 KIAVEGGAEGGKY
-3129 LTAEVSNVNNVKLTA
+3129 LTAEVSNVNDVKLTA

-3162 SLTLTRQDSGKIDG
+3162 SLTLTRQDSGNIYG

-3186 TAQDVKDGNG
+3186 TAQDVKDGKG
-3196 KVAGVASVTESD
+3196 TVAGVASVTESD
-3208 EVYPLDYQE
+3208 KVYPLDYQE

-3231 TYSDEREAENVRPD
+3231 KYSDEREAENVRPN

-3374 FDNSSYNQYQND
+3374 FDNSSYNQYKNE

-3439 DRKAKGE
+3439 DRKAKDDP
-3446 TNIVYGMV
+3446 NIVYGMV

-3515 AYKPNDRGQSLTGYD
+3515 AYKPNDRGQSPTGYD
-3530 TRNNKA
+3530 THNNKA
-3536 DINMYWNDED
+3536 GINMYWNDED

-3573 TASNQKDEYTAG
+3573 TGSAQNVEYTAG
-3585 GEQKNTQTQ
+3585 GGQKNTQTQ

-3653 DKFEMDG
+3653 DQFKMDG

-3719 GGNGSSIYKSTYEL
+3719 GGNGSFIYKSTYEL

-3776 NDPDSYLY
+3776 NDPDRYLY

-3840 SMINLS
+3840 SMINFS

-3859 LTQNYE
+3859 LTQNYD
-3865 LTILYAAKKDETLIG
+3865 LTILYAAKNIETPIG

-3903 QPLWHGTANTR
+3903 QPLWNGEANTR
-3914 DDGGTADMDNFS
+3914 DDGGTADMDKFS

-3964 RNGREVSIGHMMQV
+3964 RNGREVSVGHMMQV

-4015 QRLSKDGITLQDRRS
+4015 QRLSKDGITLQDRSS

-4040 GNPASTLTDEYVTGT
+4040 GQAATKLTDEYVIGT
-4055 TKDGKEI
+4055 AKNGQEI
-4062 SWNIGQPTLV
+4062 KWNIGQPALV
-4072 KPDGGKNCYQK
+4072 KPDDGKNCYQK

-4122 KGNILQHDYLL
+4122 KGNILQRDYLL

-4214 KWCDFNFETNYADP
+4214 KWCDFNFEKNYADP
-4228 NGYQPRETRL
+4228 DGYQPRETRL

-4292 STYEEQVDSKE
+4292 STYEEPVDSKDSKE

-4342 YVLTYQQSNTEPQ
+4342 YVLTYQQSNTDPQ

-4381 EVKPKA
+4381 EVKPK
-4387 EGGSWDTKGLTLKY
+4387 EGGSWNTDNLTLKY

-4406 VVLQDGVLR
+4406 VVLNDGVLQ
-4415 RDSILTSSAEG
+4415 RDSILTKSKNG
-4426 KALNNDNCDVVINTN
+4426 TALDAANCKVEKG

-4509 DRYSNVYFSQI
+4509 DRYSNVYFSKI
-4520 GENNYITSPA
+4520 DKNNYITSPA

-4586 ASPLYKAADGTQYY
+4586 ASPLYKATDGTQYY
-4600 GVTDTLGNPVQPVET
+4600 GVTDTLGNPVPSVKT
-4615 DKFGRYTFANLPEGS
+4615 DEFGRYTFANLPEGS
-4630 YYVLFTDANN
+4630 YYVLFTDADN
-4640 AYKME
+4640 AYMME
-4645 DGSQPALPFG
+4645 DGSTPALPFG

-4670 ATTARYDTDGTTL
+4670 AKAQYGNDDTTL
-4683 QAGLTDEI
+4683 QGGLTGEI
-4691 KLGNA
+4691 TLGNA

-4720 VWKNVPDSAKAAQAK
+4720 VWKNVPDLATVAKAK
-4735 VKFTL
+4735 VEFTL

-4747 AELNRAVYTMSNTTI
+4747 AELNKAVYTMSSKAI
-4762 SEPKTDDGSLFGNFA
+4762 SEPETVKGSLFGNFV
-4777 TNKVTAEDATE
+4777 TKDVTAEDYTK

-4801 PLQAENAKGA
+4801 PLQAENAKGP

-4825 SWAANATFI
+4825 NWAANATFI
-4834 QNFKQE
+4834 QNRTQE
-4840 PVSSGPDSDNSA
+4840 QVSSGPDSDNSA

-4876 YGKTIPAGARFEAV
+4876 YGKTIPAGAKFEAK
-4890 LKNNDFKQTSKEV
+4890 LKNDFTQTSKEV
-4903 KVTEGEETF
+4903 QVTEGEETF

-4927 RETKAPLGYAKDR
+4927 CETKAPLGYAKDR

-4950 ENGKPCTPTI
+4950 DTESGQPCEPTV
-4960 TLQDKG
+4960 TLQDKD

-4977 GEGSTPTVEV
+4977 GEGGAEV
-4987 VKNAATESA
+4987 VKDAAAESA

-5002 KCLEVATE
+5002 KCLEVAPET
-5010 KNLPVRTQIDLQV
+5010 NLPVRTQIDLQV

-5049 MALAAVLAGVVTIR
+5049 MALTVALAGVVTIR

>member
-1 MKKSAQR
+1 MRKSVQR

-64 LNADTNKTADVDTPT
+64 LNADTNQTADADTPAG
-79 EDAPAADADAPA
+79 DAAPAADADAPA
-91 EDDTTTA
+91 EDDTPATDT
-98 DADAPAEDD
+98 DAPAEDD
-107 TTAADAD
+107 TLTTDAD

-123 TDADAPTEDGAT
+123 TDADAPTEDGT
-135 TADAD
+135 T
-140 APTEDGA
+140 
-147 TTADA
+147 TTDA

-351 FDVMLDDKS
+351 FDVMLDDMS
-360 APVQDDAGNYKIKK
+360 APVKDDAGNYKIKK

-391 TSRIEKCVSNGSGAA
+391 TSRIENCVSNGSGAA

-437 TGVTLTLA
+437 TGVALTLA
-445 DGVVFDG
+445 DGVVFEG

-479 QVPVVFSGSKDD
+479 QVPVVFSGSKENAD
-491 AGLHGAKF
+491 LHGAKF
-499 TGNTADGNG
+499 TDNTADGNG
-508 GALAFDAQFNGLADN
+508 GALAFDEQFNGLEGK
-523 TIQYATFAG
+523 TIRYATFEG

-556 AFTKNHAICGG
+556 AFTNNHAICGG

-584 YSIINSAFERNA
+584 YSIINSAFERNIA
-596 ATDDNGL
+596 IDDNGL

-629 IQDSTFTNNSA
+629 IQGSIFTKNSA
-640 SYSGGAVAAW
+640 SFSGGAVATW
-650 KEGNGTRAIRMQVT
+650 KEGNDTRAIRMQVT

-688 AVYLDSS
+688 AVYLGSS

-701 ANTFTGNSSACRG
+701 ANTFTDNSSACRG

-725 EDHIHTFGALGK
+725 EDHVHTFGALGK

-742 PDKANTFTGN
+742 PTKANTFTGN

-764 VSNETVCGETTKTL
+764 VSSETVYGETTKTL
-778 IYGGTFQNNTTYSAG
+778 IYGGTFQNNTAYSGG

-802 GREDDAILFDGVTF
+802 GREDDAILFDGVIF
-816 TGNEAQRTGS
+816 TGNEAQRTGR

-839 RNSIF
+839 RNSTF
-844 TGNKTELNTGGAIC
+844 TGNKTELNAGGAIY
-858 ASYTDNLAV
+858 ASYTDNLTV

-887 GAILVTRGG
+887 GAIFVNRGG
-896 VQLENDAFTKNEGST
+896 VQLENDAFTKNEGSI
-911 GGAIS
+911 GGAICT
-916 SHWDYGTQLAIK
+916 HWDYGTQLAIK

-949 TVEVRDSDFTGNNA
+949 TVEVWDSDFAGNNA
-963 ANGGAVCMSGRY
+963 ANGGAVCMSGRS

-994 NCVTGQGGAIYMEN
+994 NCVTGQGGAVYMET

-1014 TDTDGNLKYY
+1014 TAADGNLKYY

-1034 GNPVTFTGN
+1034 EKPVTFTGN

-1063 EYATFENNSCNSSG
+1063 EYATFENNSCGNSTG
-1077 NLGGVVYA
+1077 HVGGVIYA

-1097 FTNNSTTGSGG
+1097 FTNNSATGSGG
-1108 VLYADGAL
+1108 VLYADGML
-1116 QYVTIN
+1116 QYVTID
-1122 GTSTKYP
+1122 GTSTAYP
-1129 DPENITVENCS
+1129 DPENITVENCR

-1152 IATAGYLNND
+1152 IATAGD
-1162 ANRYKDLVG
+1162 VRDSSRYKDLVG
-1171 NLTLNNNTFDGN
+1171 NLTLNNNTFDDN
-1183 HAGTQGGALYINSN
+1183 HAGTQGGALYIHSN
-1197 WEGKIHGGSITNNT
+1197 WEGKIHGGNITNNT

-1256 KDNTYPNNRVTTED
+1256 KDNTYPNNRVTTGN

-1280 GGVAFMQSYAGFA
+1280 GGVAFVQSYAGFA
-1293 MDKTTQVEGN
+1293 MEKTTQVEGN

-1315 REVTLAKAKELQG
+1315 HEVTLAKAKDLKG
-1328 KYTAWRMDDTED
+1328 KYTVWRMDDTKD
-1340 LTGAVTNDN
+1340 LTEAVTNDN

-1371 LDKEKFA
+1371 LGFGEEKFA

-1384 NAAQTRGKDSTID
+1384 NEAQTRDGESTID

-1422 TLSGSINLNNAK
+1422 TLSGSIKLNNAK

-1442 DEAKADAKENSTAG
+1442 DKAKADAKENSTAG

-1464 IVMGKGSANDVPN
+1464 IVMGIGHAQDAPN

-1490 RAVTGSNYTSV
+1490 HAVTGSNYTSV

-1517 IYNNSSITVK
+1517 VGDKSTITVK
-1527 NSTFHDS
+1527 NSTFRDS
-1534 TTSTGYNSHALFV
+1534 TTGTGYNSHALSV
-1547 ESQQNTVTIED
+1547 DGQHNTVTIED

-1565 AQYGPAVYMHSNNTL
+1565 AQYGPAVYMNSNNTL
-1580 IINSGEFY
+1580 TINGGEFY
-1588 NNTATSKGGVIATNA
+1588 NNTATNKGGVIATN
-1603 TGNTIT
+1603 TKGNTIT

-1664 KDGKVA
+1664 A

-1704 NTTPGVVMNNTAD
+1704 DTIHGVVMNNTAD
-1717 MGGNLLLAGEGSTL
+1717 MGGNLLLAGEGSAL
-1731 TVAAGGLLYGGAT
+1731 TVEENGLLYGGAT
-1744 AGDVMFTQPGR
+1744 AGDVMFTQPGS

-1770 EKDDLVWLKNQE
+1770 DSENLVWLKNQE
-1782 SNGKATHLQE
+1782 SNGQATHRHE
-1792 AAAAQDCYILTKNG
+1792 NAAAQDCYILTKNG

-1818 SFYHSISQAFSA
+1818 SYYHSISQAFSA
-1830 AKEDEG
+1830 AKEGNDP
-1836 DQTIV
+1836 QTIV

-1866 TLTSQITVNDGMNK
+1866 TLTSQITVNDGMNQ

-1916 KSQNTATEN
+1916 KSQNTATEK
-1925 PTVKLQGPLT
+1925 PTVKLQGSLT

-1941 HAVYVES
+1941 HAVYVEN
-1948 NGYVTANGVTFTK
+1948 NGYVTANGVTFTE
-1961 NTNSSNSS
+1961 NTNSSQSS
-1969 SWPEISRGAAI
+1969 NWPEISRGAAI
-1980 SFSSGGKLEADSCIF
+1980 SFSSGGKLEAENCTF
-1995 SNNSTTGYGGAVY
+1995 SNNSTTGHGGAVF

-2022 FTDNTSHCGGAAS
+2022 FMDNTSHYGGAAS
-2035 LWVRNATLTNNTFT
+2035 LWVRNATLKNNTFT

-2068 YQSDSKLEEKYNAV
+2068 YQSESKVEEKYNAV
-2082 LRGNTFTENST
+2082 LRGNTFTKNST
-2093 AGDNGGALMLDANDS
+2093 AGDNGGALMLDANNS
-2108 EAVVTLFEG
+2108 ETVVTLFEG

-2127 GSGGAG
+2127 GSGGAVF
-2133 HVTRGAVTL
+2133 VTHGAVTL
-2142 GAGNKFIENE
+2142 GAGNQFIENE
-2152 SFNSGSAIYMQGDGN
+2152 SLNSGSALFMQGDGN
-2167 TIRTSLYSIYE
+2167 TIRTSLYSKYE
-2178 GEQKPE
+2178 DD
-2184 SDADYT
+2184 DAPTPDDYT
-2190 LFKGNHVGVNNYSEV
+2190 LFQGNHVGVNNYAEV

-2210 MNFGRNYTLRYAKFE
+2210 MEYAARFTLRYAKFE
-2225 ENTAGTGTVGVYVG
+2225 GNTADTGTVGVYVG

-2248 TVMIDHCTFTGNSG
+2248 TVTIDNCTFTNNKGQY
-2262 KSYDLRLGSNS
+2262 YDLRLGSNS
-2273 APASQITVS
+2273 NPNSQITVS
-2282 NVTFDGENISHR
+2282 NVTFDNENISHR

-2435 PSELVGYGPK
+2435 PSELVGYGPQ

-2452 KNCFVTGNTSRNA
+2452 ENCTVKGNTSRNA

-2474 YRETLNVVGCT
+2474 YRETLNVKNST

-2504 STLNLKDS
+2504 STLNIKDS
-2512 TVSNN
+2512 TLSNN
-2517 TAAKTGGAV
+2517 TAAKYGGAV

-2532 TKAGASR
+2532 TAAGNSR

-2562 FYLPNKYSDSATYL
+2562 FNLPDKYSDSTTYL
-2576 HVFGEHGNTNQS
+2576 RVFGDQGNTNQS
-2588 LKIQGG
+2588 LMITGG
-2594 QIEDNTA
+2594 NIEDNTA

-2608 SLDINACSANYCT
+2608 SLDINTCSANYCT
-2621 MEVHVDGTK
+2621 MKVHVDGTK

-2645 KAVPATKL
+2645 KADPATKL
-2653 YLPNASDIAANGRW
+2653 YLPKASDIAANGRW

-2686 QRTYPLTLSAPQK
+2686 QRTYSLTLSAPQK
-2699 EEDVASLTIDGGEP
+2699 EEAVASLKINDGTP

-2727 AALTAEPTA
+2727 AALAADPAA
-2736 QLTVKLLKDTN
+2736 QLTVTLLKDTN

-2757 VTLDLGGN
+2757 VTLDLGKHN
-2765 SIKGIGGTSA
+2765 IKGIGGTSA

-2792 TATDGGALLL
+2792 TATDGGALLM
-2802 RNNANVTLTDT
+2802 RNNANVTLTGT

-2835 TMGNGAVIT
+2835 TMGEGAVIT

-2854 YVNDGTFTQNGDAK
+2854 YVNDGTFTQNSNAK

-2887 AIYVEKGTYTLT
+2887 AIYVEKGTYTLA
-2899 EQAAVTNCTTQNLGT
+2899 EQAVVTNCTTQNLGT
-2914 VYIADYGEFNMTGGE
+2914 VYIANYGEFNMTGGE

-2937 GAGVYLTRGNMT
+2937 GAGVYLNRGNMT
-2949 IADGKIAQNT
+2949 IADGKIAQNK
-2959 ANQAGGGVSQDGGVV
+2959 ANHAGGGVSQDGGVV
-2974 LMRGGEISGNTADR
+2974 LMRGGEISGNTADS
-2988 GAGWRLTNGGSVLM
+2988 GAGWRLSSGGSVLM

-3069 GSDIDATNQN
+3069 GSDIDATNKS
-3079 GVVNLIAASGMKNEK
+3079 GVVNLIAASGMKNQK

-3129 LTAEVSNVNNVKLTA
+3129 LTAEVSNVNDVKLTA

-3151 TGIASNDMYVE
+3151 TEIASNDMYVE
-3162 SLTLTRQDSGKIDG
+3162 SLKLTQQDSGNNDG
-3176 DAFDKADGVI
+3176 DAFDKEDGVI
-3186 TAQDVKDGNG
+3186 TARDVKDRN
-3196 KVAGVASVTESD
+3196 VTVEGVTGVTESD
-3208 EVYPLDYQE
+3208 EVYPLEYQE
-3217 ESNAATNTGKYLTV
+3217 KSTAATPTGKYLTV
-3231 TYSDEREAENVRPD
+3231 TYNDGRKPENVRPD

-3266 STAYYGVEL
+3266 STAYYAMEL
-3275 VIKSAEMKDKLTN
+3275 TTKSETMKAELAN

-3301 EKNDVSIKGVGATF
+3301 EKNDVSIKGLGNTF
-3315 NSSLSYYDPSIQ
+3315 NSSLSYYDPTIQ

-3335 DLVLTKDQATGTA
+3335 DLKLTEDQANGTTTA
-3348 KTSQQFTITVGGM
+3348 SQQFTITVGGM
-3361 HNGETLKPTVEAW
+3361 HNGEMLKPTVEAW
-3374 FDNSSYNQYQND
+3374 FDNSSYNKYQNT
-3386 YNTST
+3386 YNTAA

-3411 AIDNQPDVKR
+3411 AIENQPDVKR

-3426 IDQKVEITEKEYN
+3426 IAQKVEITEKEYN
-3439 DRKAKGE
+3439 ERKA
-3446 TNIVYGMV
+3446 TDPNVVYGMV

-3480 DITFSVGMHGGL
+3480 DITFNVGMHGGL
-3492 FYDGKQVTYK
+3492 YFDGKQVTYK
-3502 EGGEA
+3502 GGGEDGGKA
-3507 VSIYPILW
+3507 VSITPILW
-3515 AYKPNDRGQSLTGYD
+3515 AYKPNDRGQSPTGYN
-3530 TRNNKA
+3530 TRDNKA
-3536 DINMYWNDED
+3536 GINMYWNDED

-3553 FDPNCPA
+3553 FDPKYPA

-3573 TASNQKDEYTAG
+3573 DDSSQADEYTAG
-3585 GEQKNTQTQ
+3585 GGQKNTQTR

-3633 NLGDGDSYDGFLQA
+3633 DLGDGESYDGFLQA

-3653 DKFEMDG
+3653 DKFGMDG
-3660 VDADKMNGID
+3660 VDADKMNGIA
-3670 PTIEDDINN
+3670 PTIKDDINN

-3684 KDELNELKKHA
+3684 EDELKILEQHA
-3695 TNETCYKD
+3695 TNETYYKD

-3710 LGMNISKTM
+3710 LGMNITKTVE
-3719 GGNGSSIYKSTYEL
+3719 GNGSFIYKSTYWL
-3733 GSDGKTVLNDEGK
+3733 GSDGKTVLNDAGK

-3761 MTGNLRFGSQAVTPA
+3761 MVGNLQFGSQAVTPA
-3776 NDPDSYLY
+3776 NDPDRYLY
-3784 EPQTDA
+3784 DSQTDA

-3802 LMKFDPDAMEPV
+3802 LMKFDPDAMKPV

-3821 EKPVTRWSAADVK
+3821 EIPVTRWSAADVE

-3859 LTQNYE
+3859 LTQNYD
-3865 LTILYAAKKDETLIG
+3865 LTILYAAKQNNTPIG
-3880 NGNPGKG
+3880 NGNPGNG
-3887 WVYGE
+3887 WVYDQ
-3892 WSAADTELDKS
+3892 WSVENTDLDNS
-3903 QPLWHGTANTR
+3903 QPLWQNTLSTR
-3914 DDGGTADMDNFS
+3914 DNGGTADMDNFS
-3926 FDTTTDGNCLV
+3926 FDTTTNGNCLV

-3964 RNGREVSIGHMMQV
+3964 RNGRDVSVGHMMQV
-3978 SEDVSK
+3978 SEDVGK
-3984 IGRSYATTMDM
+3984 VGRSYATTMDM

-4003 FYREPLVGDPGW
+4003 FYRKPLVGDPGW
-4015 QRLSKDGITLQDRRS
+4015 QRLSKDGSTLQDRRS

-4040 GNPASTLTDEYVTGT
+4040 GEPATKPTENSVTGT
-4055 TKDGKEI
+4055 AKDGSTI
-4062 SWNIGQPTLV
+4062 TWDIGKPTLG
-4072 KPDGGKNCYQK
+4072 KPDGGINQYQK

-4122 KGNILQHDYLL
+4122 QGNIRQRDYLL
-4133 DNGQRTVTVKVT
+4133 DNGQRTVTVEVT

-4165 ETKVT
+4165 ETKVE

-4209 DTDSK
+4209 DADTK
-4214 KWCDFNFETNYADP
+4214 QWHNFDFKANYADP
-4228 NGYQPRETRL
+4228 DGYQQRETRL

-4259 IGYPADPEKDIQG
+4259 IGYPADPSKDIHSDTESEDG
-4272 PQSTDSSTWY
+4272 STWH
-4282 KDLIIQAEIH
+4282 KDLTIRAEIH

-4315 ITVFKNSKSLINKT
+4315 VTVFKNSKSVINKT
-4329 ARESLVEVGDDLT
+4329 AQESLVEVGDDLT
-4342 YVLTYQQSNTEPQ
+4342 YVLTYLQSNIENT
-4355 QLELCDVLPYD
+4355 LELCDVLPYD

-4387 EGGSWDTKGLTLKY
+4387 DGGSWNTDKLTLKY

-4406 VVLQDGVLR
+4406 VVLHDGVLQ
-4415 RDSILTSSAEG
+4415 RDSILTNSAKG
-4426 KALNNDNCDVVINTN
+4426 TALNTTNCSVVT
-4441 DNSVSYTL
+4441 DTNSVSYTL
-4449 KDLLVHKATGTSE
+4449 NNLLVHKATGTSE

-4477 VQITVTLTPTQNT
+4477 VQITVTLTPTQKT
-4490 ENGTKLL
+4490 EDGTKLL
-4497 TDSDTTTTQQPA
+4497 TDSDNTTQQPA
-4509 DRYSNVYFSQI
+4509 DRYSNVYFSKIDQ
-4520 GENNYITSPA
+4520 NYITSPA

-4539 ISGLAWMDQ
+4539 ISGLAWLDQ

-4556 KLNSTAEKNV
+4556 KLNSNAGKNV
-4566 GSDKLLSG
+4566 GSDKLLRG
-4574 ITVTLLQKQKPD
+4574 ITVTLLQKQTPD
-4586 ASPLYKAADGTQYY
+4586 ASAKPLYTAADGTPYY
-4600 GVTDTLGNPVQPVET
+4600 GVTDTLGNPVPSVET
-4615 DKFGRYTFANLPEGS
+4615 DEFGRYTFAYLPEGS
-4630 YYVLFTDANN
+4630 YYVLFTDEKN
-4640 AYKME
+4640 YYQME
-4645 DGSQPALPFG
+4645 DGSKPALPFG
-4655 KLSLTGSSTAATSNK
+4655 KLSLTSSSTAATSNK

-4691 KLGNA
+4691 TLGNA

-4740 TAKDSEN
+4740 TATDKVN
-4747 AELNRAVYTMSNTTI
+4747 PELSKAVYTMSSTAI
-4762 SEPKTDDGSLFGNFA
+4762 SKTETVAGSLFGNFV
-4777 TNKVTAEDATE
+4777 TNKVTAEDDTK

-4801 PLQAENAKGA
+4801 PLQAENANGP
-4811 ITYALVSEEIDAKN
+4811 ITYALASEEIDAKN
-4825 SWAANATFI
+4825 DWAANATFI
-4834 QNFKQE
+4834 QNITQE
-4840 PVSSGPDSDNSA
+4840 QVSSGPDSDNSA

-4876 YGKTIPAGARFEAV
+4876 YGKTIPAGATFEAK
-4890 LKNNDFKQTSKEV
+4890 LERSNFKPQSQEV
-4903 KVTEGEETF
+4903 RVTEGEETF

-4950 ENGKPCTPTI
+4950 ENGQPCKPTI

-4977 GEGSTPTVEV
+4977 GAPTVEV
-4987 VKNAATESA
+4987 VQNDAAAESA

-5002 KCLEVATE
+5002 KCLEVAPET
-5010 KNLPVRTQIDLQV
+5010 KLPVRTQIDLQV

-5049 MALAAVLAGVVTIR
+5049 MALAVALAGVVTIR
-5063 KRKKGRDAT
+5063 KRKKGRDTT